1 MPRDAMAEWLAKRNA
16 EKAAQRATPEHGA
29 VRQAQIKVDQIL
41 EQAKKTTTALT
52 GVKTGKTEK
61 SSTPVRQEE
70 GRDAMAEWLAAR
82 KESKVQQI
90 AEQGKY
96 AVRNV
101 GALYKAATG
110 MWGELRKANEWQG
123 LGVDAGIRQGYQA
136 RVPVRGGSQ
145 LQQQAENALQ
155 MDKTGPYRQR
165 LTRVRGES
173 LEKLFTDSLNQ
184 NQTAEQHGQ
193 TIRQE
198 LQELRT
204 AGESGT
210 DAAAAKEK
218 WDDVASRLYYLAYS
232 QSMSSDEYNKLVSEV
247 YDAYDAYRSGV
258 KGRSFGQREQKWTDA
273 LRGPVMGDENYTA
286 AGKAQQNAMLAA
298 AGGIPTDRNTFGYE
312 LRYNQSTTRE
322 NIQYK
327 SVDQLLDAAGKH
339 VDPQADVTSQSQGAA
354 TDAAI
359 FGYLANV
366 AMTQEQYDRYMQAL
380 DRYVKNAPATRA
392 VSGYGTSDV
401 VSQLETYRQ
410 QREANGLRA
419 NEKGAEDALNSYPEM
434 SAGSFLDQVASGS
447 ERARD
452 NLFQKYPAGLEQLLV
467 RGGGYA
473 GKALG
478 SLLNGFG
485 AFENDLGDYFA
496 AGGEENIN
504 YQNPEWQEAKYQDW
518 VRGRETSD
526 LLQNGGKFERWAAE
540 QIPALPTAALE
551 MAAASTI
558 AGAATGTM
566 ESFAGGARQ
575 VSPLVTSAATKAEK
589 FAQMAKQGSNIV
601 TSSFAAINS
610 YGEAE
615 SNGDA
620 RGEQF
625 IRFAAGGLLEYG
637 TNMLFGGNPLID
649 AGDTGKVTELVY
661 KMTNNETIRKI
672 VSSAAFDRIGEGLEE
687 VASAIGSAA
696 LDYALTGEADLSW
709 DELRDEFISGFALAM
724 ILSIGPDTAEV
735 LAKNDHEGN
744 AKRITMF
751 DAAAQSDRGE
761 LNLQMGKYAVEFL
774 AGDEDMMLANGWD
787 HVQRSAA
794 KKSWAQA
801 VNEYN
806 TVYRNLVDAE
816 AYWAKTGEG
825 KAYRGTDAERV
836 IADARGS
843 IEGVDA
849 KTFSAE
855 TLEENVR
862 QIRQAWDSAE
872 ENATNFAMTG
882 RMDAEIAKMAR
893 IAESYLDKAV
903 QDGTMDAMTA
913 LNLRNELSMI
923 NEGATATLQAYLNA
937 RYGEGTPQT
946 ETRQEP
952 VQEATQD
959 VNVIRAE
966 AENNAAVNAAET
978 GGIDNGRT
986 EIFDGGSQRDAGL
999 GTGEQTGGMAAGA
1012 AAAEGERRNAYAGAG
1027 ENGPA
1032 NRRAN
1037 LRPEDAARA
1046 ERLNRYASLQ
1056 SDTSLAQLVRGGSDA
1071 VTLAVIP
1078 ESMYDDGMREAK
1090 QAGTALGV
1098 DVVFVR
1104 GSMAMQRGDQL
1115 MRINGVYD
1123 AAAKRAVVSA
1133 TDIQYDGGKLAQ
1145 HELFHVRA
1153 NKDPALVQ
1161 QALQKVR
1168 ETFGEEAFEQV
1179 AREYVQS
1186 YSGAYQSM
1194 EDVYEEVLA
1203 DAYAGMNR
1211 FRAGATHFTEA
1222 VQSEVQQSERA
1233 SEPAQTSQETRGSP
1247 PANVE
1252 ERSGNPEKGKTFW
1265 EKMRAWKE
1273 GGAPDA
1279 AMEPSRTLQ
1288 QAGINELISLSS
1300 MLEKADGKSQTMR
1313 EAIYD
1318 NLKYLQDDLIRP
1330 MAVGKK
1336 GDTLYCVVPARTS
1349 MDMPRVVEMRKTNAG
1364 YEVEKVSSLSNA
1376 AIIKTLEGSDL
1387 LSANVQALDHAI
1399 QDFGYQTKANAQ
1411 LWVRPEKAKNGV
1423 PFADIFEARDARDFE
1438 AKFSLEEKQYARVIN
1453 EQLLENRDRI
1463 LEIEPVYELTGGE
1476 FAQGDKKLSDAVMEE
1491 FEKFGG
1497 EVEREGF
1504 GAIKFSKKRIKNDI
1518 MHGIGRMK
1526 AMTFAAV
1533 PSVIQNG
1540 VEIGSEANWKGRGYD
1555 TYVFAAPAKFGETN
1569 LLIGAVV
1576 TRDNRENKFYLHE
1589 VVDSEGNAIKID
1601 RETGEIKTSSAVADG
1616 WASTPDALSKD
1627 RIAQTEGE
1635 VKQRFS
1641 LSEPVERAGN
1651 LIAEH
1656 NLTQEKLEKALEIG
1670 AFPSPSI
1677 AIVQAEQGHT
1687 NYGDY
1692 SVVFPASTI
1701 DPEADSRN
1709 RVYGAD
1715 AWTPTSSNA
1724 TVEYRVDADAKR
1736 AFERSIRDLSGQVA
1750 DGIFRGDS
1758 TLGKAGIEEETTKTS
1773 REIAEQIAQ
1782 YPEVKAAYLAD
1793 KGENIS
1799 PVYKDREYDNIG
1811 NAALQ
1816 RYTDNVGVQ
1825 NLARIIVQM
1834 YVGDANSVA
1843 QAELQRVRQAIGEEY
1858 AERFARILDRKP
1870 ERKAERVSEYAENKM
1885 YSGTRAEDFIRHAW
1899 EMVQDGGQNRGE
1911 ADKMA
1916 MQDELD
1922 RKAPTQKVAAWAEKR
1937 LQDVIGE
1944 GGIYNNED
1952 RYTSRGD
1959 RRSFEQTHWE
1969 LNAENLVRAMAQAE
1983 ERGANI
1989 MWYDAGGL
1997 LAAATPE
2004 YRSISEIHAD
2014 EGRLQTLEQEAYE
2027 GKVME
2032 LQQSLDNVVERILQ
2046 ETRHKA
2052 YGYQDESQLITEALI
2067 KTAQGGDSLQSIREG
2082 MAAEEYDIDRATAM
2096 QIQELFQQAKEIPTS
2111 YFEAKP
2117 QRVVGFD
2124 EAVALLAPASA
2135 PADLMARAE
2144 DAGLRVIRY
2153 TGQKDRIRVAN
2164 ELPGVKFSV
2173 QEELQDIRENGI
2185 RGKELASEREET
2197 QPEDVLGYADDMGEP
2212 VLSESYFRD
2221 WVQQQTNAMP
2231 QGFVWGKDVP
2241 FYSQTTDL
2249 SPKQAVELLEA
2260 VTGKRWRVEPRKN
2273 GGWRAVETDF
2283 AAKQGMYTPQEAAN
2297 RLNAAKKARADAD
2310 AAAYRNG
2317 EAPARATTVAAEGV
2331 AKDSFRATPALDK
2344 IGVKIDMGVTDY
2356 RTTKEMRQRAEAEY
2370 QTDKLI
2376 SKAERRWGATAL
2388 EKNFARDIAAGRYSY
2403 ADIPDTA
2410 RWDTVTDLAN
2420 LYIDKRM
2427 LGEDLRLQR
2436 KYAIRDAL
2444 LYKAMEL
2451 LPDEL
2456 ELMSDPGGFDKEALL
2471 VLNYRTPQRS
2481 MLKMFG
2487 DKRGEE
2493 INRYYFDPVTRN
2505 EAERLRWMNRQL
2517 DAVREFQGEGDKVK
2531 GLNKAESAY
2540 VHMALDIEATVQRI
2554 NQSPNKAAIQKAV
2567 TELTKMETAQKASPD
2582 AEAREAEI
2590 QRVATE
2596 LDLNAAESKWA
2607 QQYAQ
2612 FLTQKDGI
2620 KGEIDEKKCA
2630 AAVKQ
2635 YRQLFDDYYNAIA
2648 DFLVSHGDEPIGKID
2663 YYAPH
2668 LSTADKVNLLNQ
2680 AFEALGFNASATRL
2694 PAEIAGRTEDFRPNK
2709 RWTPFFQSREGTQT
2723 EYDIVHGFES
2733 YVTYLSDVL
2742 FHTDDIQKI
2751 RALENYTRLGGKND
2765 FKNSLAEAI
2774 ELSRSGQRD
2783 EKLDFL
2789 RELKRVD
2796 DFAEPTTAEINK
2808 QLDQY
2813 IAELFAAEKN
2823 NTRYSDLA
2831 VWLKNYGDVLA
2842 GKQFGGDRGAEH
2854 RGGRGILK
2862 LGTQLTQA
2870 FARANVA
2877 GNVSS
2882 AVNQIAQLPTIL
2894 GERSKRSIAQA
2905 TAEFATGKLR
2915 QFQMDSD
2922 FITGKKGV
2930 DYISNTFADSF
2941 MSGMFKPAEFVD
2953 TMMSTI
2959 AARAAYLDAIRD
2971 GKTHEEA
2978 MRAADAYARSIMGDR
2993 TKGAKPLMFHS
3004 KTPVM
3009 QMVNM
3014 FQIEALNSWEHVSQ
3028 DLPRQFR
3035 QIAAESGKAK
3045 AARVLSSV
3053 ILKTV
3058 LAAFVVNRV
3067 TEELYGG
3074 TPAPFDIIGMCMNF
3088 IASGEGLTTNDWIRY
3103 MLNKASNAMF
3113 GVDLFDDV
3121 PTPQEGFDWGNAVED
3136 TLYNISNE
3144 VPFLSNLSGMV
3155 GVGDRTLMMPDLF
3168 GKGKDLWDA
3177 ATEHGLISPES
3188 GEALLGLVTQAIPGG
3203 RQINKTYSGIK
3214 TIVEGGRTKG
3224 FGDKERL
3231 QYPVER
3237 NVGTALQN
3245 ILFGPNATPQANA
3258 YWASGLSS
3266 LSTKDTQTWQTLSK
3280 DGADPIET
3288 YNLLHEFIKIN
3299 ADDTLTTDQA
3309 QRDIRDAINNS
3320 SLTDEQKAYLFRQE
3334 FGRRNKETGEYEH
3347 ATDAMFETLM
3357 DEGVSWDGV
3366 TQFYNKLM
3374 QADGDENLSTNDK
3387 NRQKRTAIREL
3398 DVRDSVKAYTYAEV
3412 FGVTDKE
3419 TGAKST
3425 SKDEV
3430 FANMMDAGMSWDDVM
3445 DVYEEYR
3452 TLYEDES
3459 LSSSQQASEFAYW
3472 LDQHNIK
3479 GKKREAIRNGL
3490 KYYQM
3495 FAQEAERYTNL
3506 TEAGLSATDAK
3517 KVSDKLASAKGT
3529 GENGQLTTN
3538 DKVDVLLK
3546 QNLTDT
3552 SLYKA
3557 LSTVLS
3563 EETYDKLTE
3572 ARSGGIGAKIWMQ
3585 YWKKKAELSADKDA
3599 NGKSISGSKK
3609 AKILALIN
3617 SLQLTAEQKDLLYR
3631 AEGYAERDLY
3641 KAPWH

>member
-41 EQAKKTTTALT
+41 EQARKTTTALT
-52 GVKTGKTEK
+52 GVKTGKTGK

-101 GALYKAATG
+101 GSLYKAATG

-145 LQQQAENALQ
+145 LHQQAENALQ

-173 LEKLFTDSLNQ
+173 LEKLFTDNLNQ

-232 QSMSSDEYNKLVSEV
+232 QSMSADEYNKLVSEV

-286 AGKAQQNAMLAA
+286 AGKAQQDAMLAA
-298 AGGIPTDRNTFGYE
+298 AGGIPEDRNTFGYE

-380 DRYVKNAPATRA
+380 DRYAKNAPATRA

-401 VSQLETYRQ
+401 VGQLETYRQ

-419 NEKGAEDALNSYPEM
+419 NEQAAEDALNSYPEM

-467 RGGGYA
+467 HGGGYA

-496 AGGEENIN
+496 EGGEKNIN
-504 YQNPEWQEAKYQDW
+504 YQNPEWREAKYQDW

-540 QIPALPTAALE
+540 QISGLTTAALE

-566 ESFAGGARQ
+566 ANFAGGSRQ
-575 VSPLVTSAATKAEK
+575 VSPLVTNAATKAEK

-761 LNLQMGKYAVEFL
+761 LNLQMEKYAVEFL
-774 AGDEDMMLANGWD
+774 AGDEDLMLANGWD
-787 HVQRSAA
+787 HVQRSEA

-843 IEGVDA
+843 IEGVDS

-872 ENATNFAMTG
+872 ENAANFAMTG

-893 IAESYLDKAV
+893 TAESYLDKAV

-923 NEGATATLQAYLNA
+923 NEGATANLQAYLNA
-937 RYGEGTPQT
+937 RYGEGTPQA
-946 ETRQEP
+946 ETQQET
-952 VQEATQD
+952 VQEAAQG
-959 VNVIRAE
+959 VNTIRAE

-999 GTGEQTGGMAAGA
+999 GTGEQAGGMAAGA
-1012 AAAEGERRNAYAGAG
+1012 AAAEGERRNTYTGAG

-1071 VTLAVIP
+1071 VTLAVVP

-1090 QAGTALGV
+1090 QAGAELGV

-1133 TDIQYDGGKLAQ
+1133 TDIQYDGGQLAQ
-1145 HELFHVRA
+1145 HELFHVRE

-1211 FRAGATHFTEA
+1211 FRAGATQFTDT
-1222 VQSEVQQSERA
+1222 VQGEVQQSERA

-1247 PANVE
+1247 EGRFSIQELENG
-1252 ERSGNPEKGKTFW
+1252 ERIAVIEDGQDEFDRAKPSQYAAIAKRVIKREFVGKTLPLGS
-1265 EKMRAWKE
+1265 EDLAMIPPDAAGEYAYPAQRLITKNANNAKMRASAELNNLLEVSEFSHWARDLKKHPEATLGFDYYTTKFEVGGHLFEGLINIANSEKGRVFYDITKIKE
-1273 GGAPDA
+1273 IPG
-1279 AMEPSRTLQ
+1279 T
-1288 QAGINELISLSS
+1288 I
-1300 MLEKADGKSQTMR
+1300 EKRAT
-1313 EAIYD
+1313 
-1318 NLKYLQDDLIRP
+1318 P
-1330 MAVGKK
+1330 MAQSASDS
-1336 GDTLYCVVPARTS
+1336 GDLS
-1349 MDMPRVVEMRKTNAG
+1349 GES
-1364 YEVEKVSSLSNA
+1364 VSQN
-1376 AIIKTLEGSDL
+1376 
-1387 LSANVQALDHAI
+1387 QAD
-1399 QDFGYQTKANAQ
+1399 
-1411 LWVRPEKAKNGV
+1411 
-1423 PFADIFEARDARDFE
+1423 
-1438 AKFSLEEKQYARVIN
+1438 
-1453 EQLLENRDRI
+1453 
-1463 LEIEPVYELTGGE
+1463 
-1476 FAQGDKKLSDAVMEE
+1476 
-1491 FEKFGG
+1491 
-1497 EVEREGF
+1497 
-1504 GAIKFSKKRIKNDI
+1504 
-1518 MHGIGRMK
+1518 
-1526 AMTFAAV
+1526 
-1533 PSVIQNG
+1533 
-1540 VEIGSEANWKGRGYD
+1540 
-1555 TYVFAAPAKFGETN
+1555 
-1569 LLIGAVV
+1569 
-1576 TRDNRENKFYLHE
+1576 
-1589 VVDSEGNAIKID
+1589 
-1601 RETGEIKTSSAVADG
+1601 
-1616 WASTPDALSKD
+1616 
-1627 RIAQTEGE
+1627 

-1736 AFERSIRDLSGQVA
+1736 SFERSIRDLSGQVA

-1959 RRSFEQTHWE
+1959 RRSFEKTHWE

-2153 TGQKDRIRVAN
+2153 TDNADRIRVAN

-2185 RGKELASEREET
+2185 RGKELASDREET
-2197 QPEDVLGYADDMGEP
+2197 QPEDVLGYADDMGEQ

-2221 WVQQQTNAMP
+2221 WVQQTNAMP

-2331 AKDSFRATPALDK
+2331 AKDRFRATPALDK

-2590 QRVATE
+2590 QRVATD

-2953 TMMSTI
+2953 TTMSTI

-3014 FQIEALNSWEHVSQ
+3014 FQIEALNNWEHVSQ

-3074 TPAPFDIIGMCMNF
+3074 TPAPFDIIGMSMNF

-3103 MLNKASNAMF
+3103 MFNKASNAMF

-3121 PTPQEGFDWGNAVED
+3121 PTPQEGFDWGNAAED

-3177 ATEHGLISPES
+3177 ATEHGLLSPES

-3299 ADDTLTTDQA
+3299 ADDTLTSDQA

-3320 SLTDEQKAYLFRQE
+3320 GLTDEQKAYLFRQE

-3347 ATDAMFETLM
+3347 ATDAMFEALM

-3425 SKDEV
+3425 SKDEA

-3479 GKKREAIRNGL
+3479 GKKREAIQNGL

-3585 YWKKKAELSADKDA
+3585 YWRKKAELSADKDA

-3641 KAPWH
+3641 RAPWH

>member
-16 EKAAQRATPEHGA
+16 EKAAQRATPGHGA

-41 EQAKKTTTALT
+41 EQARKTTTALT

-101 GALYKAATG
+101 GSLYKAATG

-165 LTRVRGES
+165 LTRSRGES

-198 LQELRT
+198 LKELRT

-232 QSMSSDEYNKLVSEV
+232 QSMSADEYNKLVSEV
-247 YDAYDAYRSGV
+247 YDAYNAYRSGV

-273 LRGPVMGDENYTA
+273 LRGPVIGDENYTA
-286 AGKAQQNAMLAA
+286 AGKAQQDAMLAA
-298 AGGIPTDRNTFGYE
+298 AGGIPEDRNTFGYE
-312 LRYNQSTTRE
+312 LRYNQGTTRE

-380 DRYVKNAPATRA
+380 DRYAKNAPATRA

-401 VSQLETYRQ
+401 VGQLETYRQ
-410 QREANGLRA
+410 QREDNGLRA
-419 NEKGAEDALNSYPEM
+419 NEQAAEDALNSYPEM

-467 RGGGYA
+467 HGGGYA

-496 AGGEENIN
+496 EGGEKNIN

-540 QIPALPTAALE
+540 QISGLTTAALE

-566 ESFAGGARQ
+566 ANFAGGSRQ
-575 VSPLVTSAATKAEK
+575 VSPLVTNAATKAEK

-761 LNLQMGKYAVEFL
+761 LNLQMEKYAVEFL
-774 AGDEDMMLANGWD
+774 AGDEDLMLANGWD
-787 HVQRSAA
+787 HLQRSEA

-843 IEGVDA
+843 IEGVDS

-872 ENATNFAMTG
+872 ENAANFAMTG

-893 IAESYLDKAV
+893 TAESYLDKAV

-923 NEGATATLQAYLNA
+923 NEGATANLQAYLNA
-937 RYGEGTPQT
+937 RYGEGTPQV
-946 ETRQEP
+946 ETQQET
-952 VQEATQD
+952 VQEDAQG
-959 VNVIRAE
+959 VNTIRAE

-999 GTGEQTGGMAAGA
+999 GTGEQAGGMAAGA
-1012 AAAEGERRNAYAGAG
+1012 AAAEGERRNTYTGAG

-1071 VTLAVIP
+1071 VTMAVVP
-1078 ESMYDDGMREAK
+1078 ESMYDDGMRAAK
-1090 QAGTALGV
+1090 QAGAELGV

-1133 TDIQYDGGKLAQ
+1133 TDIQYDGGQLAQ

-1211 FRAGATHFTEA
+1211 FRAGATQFTET
-1222 VQSEVQQSERA
+1222 VQGEVQQSERA

-1247 PANVE
+1247 EGRFSLAGQKARTANSQTLQIAEQMEQEGESRE
-1252 ERSGNPEKGKTFW
+1252 EIWQETGWTRTMDGKNWRF
-1265 EKMRAWKE
+1265 EIDNSEAEYR
-1273 GGAPDA
+1273 GGADA
-1279 AMEPSRTLQ
+1279 QFREDH
-1288 QAGINELISLSS
+1288 
-1300 MLEKADGKSQTMR
+1300 ADYAEYQ
-1313 EAIYD
+1313 
-1318 NLKYLQDDLIRP
+1318 
-1330 MAVGKK
+1330 
-1336 GDTLYCVVPARTS
+1336 
-1349 MDMPRVVEMRKTNAG
+1349 
-1364 YEVEKVSSLSNA
+1364 
-1376 AIIKTLEGSDL
+1376 DL
-1387 LSANVQALDHAI
+1387 LQKMFEGTISESEMQRMEQLDDIWSGEYARLRERVERGNATLADVLQHDSLYEAYPELRDVKVRLESDTGSKNGSYDPSTNTITISEDKPGDSAKVGTMLHEIQHAI
-1399 QDFGYQTKANAQ
+1399 QQIEGWESGASPEYWAAREYESGDTASDRAQELYSRILNSLDKADQNKVIRYNELDREMEATFSADPESEAGKRYAKYEEEQDKLYEELYKNEWFRQ
-1411 LWVRPEKAKNGV
+1411 LLDLQRKMENPQSAYYEMYLNTAGE
-1423 PFADIFEARDARDFE
+1423 IEARNVSERYRMAQ
-1438 AKFSLEEKQYARVIN
+1438 EERRKTAPKGANENTLYRGAGGISAEIN
-1453 EQLLENRDRI
+1453 EQYKSDLERWDRGGRNGNERLILGTTGPVLQNLGAEDGNIYLNGWKISKIMRTHKEMSLQTIEALPQVLENPAIVLASRAVDTENANTR
-1463 LEIEPVYELTGGE
+1463 LVM
-1476 FAQGDKKLSDAVMEE
+1476 FGDVRAENGKAVQ
-1491 FEKFGG
+1491 
-1497 EVEREGF
+1497 VVL
-1504 GAIKFSKKRIKNDI
+1504 D
-1518 MHGIGRMK
+1518 
-1526 AMTFAAV
+1526 
-1533 PSVIQNG
+1533 
-1540 VEIGSEANWKGRGYD
+1540 
-1555 TYVFAAPAKFGETN
+1555 
-1569 LLIGAVV
+1569 LL
-1576 TRDNRENKFYLHE
+1576 
-1589 VVDSEGNAIKID
+1589 
-1601 RETGEIKTSSAVADG
+1601 
-1616 WASTPDALSKD
+1616 P
-1627 RIAQTEGE
+1627 TEGGY
-1635 VKQRFS
+1635 RFEGMQKVNSAYTKDGGRLS
-1641 LSEPVERAGN
+1641 LE
-1651 LIAEH
+1651 
-1656 NLTQEKLEKALEIG
+1656 
-1670 AFPSPSI
+1670 
-1677 AIVQAEQGHT
+1677 
-1687 NYGDY
+1687 
-1692 SVVFPASTI
+1692 
-1701 DPEADSRN
+1701 DSD
-1709 RVYGAD
+1709 VLY
-1715 AWTPTSSNA
+1715 T
-1724 TVEYRVDADAKR
+1724 DAKR
-1736 AFERSIRDLSGQVA
+1736 AAQVLRSLGYQSGSPDGSHKGGYIGSIAYDA
-1750 DGIFRGDS
+1750 DGVKISGEKF
-1758 TLGKAGIEEETTKTS
+1758 TS
-1773 REIAEQIAQ
+1773 
-1782 YPEVKAAYLAD
+1782 
-1793 KGENIS
+1793 
-1799 PVYKDREYDNIG
+1799 
-1811 NAALQ
+1811 
-1816 RYTDNVGVQ
+1816 
-1825 NLARIIVQM
+1825 
-1834 YVGDANSVA
+1834 
-1843 QAELQRVRQAIGEEY
+1843 
-1858 AERFARILDRKP
+1858 
-1870 ERKAERVSEYAENKM
+1870 
-1885 YSGTRAEDFIRHAW
+1885 
-1899 EMVQDGGQNRGE
+1899 
-1911 ADKMA
+1911 
-1916 MQDELD
+1916 
-1922 RKAPTQKVAAWAEKR
+1922 
-1937 LQDVIGE
+1937 VIG
-1944 GGIYNNED
+1944 
-1952 RYTSRGD
+1952 T
-1959 RRSFEQTHWE
+1959 
-1969 LNAENLVRAMAQAE
+1969 
-1983 ERGANI
+1983 
-1989 MWYDAGGL
+1989 
-1997 LAAATPE
+1997 
-2004 YRSISEIHAD
+2004 
-2014 EGRLQTLEQEAYE
+2014 LQ
-2027 GKVME
+2027 
-2032 LQQSLDNVVERILQ
+2032 
-2046 ETRHKA
+2046 
-2052 YGYQDESQLITEALI
+2052 
-2067 KTAQGGDSLQSIREG
+2067 
-2082 MAAEEYDIDRATAM
+2082 
-2096 QIQELFQQAKEIPTS
+2096 
-2111 YFEAKP
+2111 
-2117 QRVVGFD
+2117 
-2124 EAVALLAPASA
+2124 
-2135 PADLMARAE
+2135 
-2144 DAGLRVIRY
+2144 
-2153 TGQKDRIRVAN
+2153 
-2164 ELPGVKFSV
+2164 KFSV

-2185 RGKELASEREET
+2185 RGKELASDREET
-2197 QPEDVLGYADDMGEP
+2197 QPEDVLGYADDTGTLYAQFAREKVYDNLGNAVLQKYTDSVGVERLAWIAAQMDMGDARSVAATELQNIRQVVKEDYAERFGEKLDQKP
-2212 VLSESYFRD
+2212 NLKEKRVNEYADRVMGDSSRAESFLRHAWEMVQGVGRTVAAEQRRTVQQTPPESYFRD

-2331 AKDSFRATPALDK
+2331 AKDRFRATPAIDK

-2590 QRVATE
+2590 QRVATD

-2620 KGEIDEKKCA
+2620 RGEIDEKKCA

-2953 TMMSTI
+2953 TTMSTI

-2978 MRAADAYARSIMGDR
+2978 MRSADAYARSIMGDR

-3074 TPAPFDIIGMCMNF
+3074 TPAPFDIIGMSMNF

-3103 MLNKASNAMF
+3103 MFNKASNAMF

-3168 GKGKDLWDA
+3168 GKGKDLWEA
-3177 ATEHGLISPES
+3177 ATEHGLLSPES

-3266 LSTKDTQTWQTLSK
+3266 LSAKDTQTWQTLSK

-3299 ADDTLTTDQA
+3299 ADDTLTSDQA

-3320 SLTDEQKAYLFRQE
+3320 GLTDEQKAYLFRQE

-3347 ATDAMFETLM
+3347 ATDAMFEALM

-3425 SKDEV
+3425 SKDEA

-3479 GKKREAIRNGL
+3479 GKKREAIQNGL

-3585 YWKKKAELSADKDA
+3585 YWRKKAELSADKDA

-3641 KAPWH
+3641 RAPWH

>member
-1 MPRDAMAEWLAKRNA
+1 
-16 EKAAQRATPEHGA
+16 
-29 VRQAQIKVDQIL
+29 
-41 EQAKKTTTALT
+41 
-52 GVKTGKTEK
+52 
-61 SSTPVRQEE
+61 
-70 GRDAMAEWLAAR
+70 
-82 KESKVQQI
+82 
-90 AEQGKY
+90 
-96 AVRNV
+96 
-101 GALYKAATG
+101 
-110 MWGELRKANEWQG
+110 
-123 LGVDAGIRQGYQA
+123 
-136 RVPVRGGSQ
+136 
-145 LQQQAENALQ
+145 

-210 DAAAAKEK
+210 DAADAKEK

-232 QSMSSDEYNKLVSEV
+232 QSMSADEYNKLVSEV

-273 LRGPVMGDENYTA
+273 LRGPVLGDENYTA
-286 AGKAQQNAMLAA
+286 AGKAQQDAMLAA
-298 AGGIPTDRNTFGYE
+298 AGGIPEDRNTFGYE

-380 DRYVKNAPATRA
+380 DRYAKNAPATRA

-401 VSQLETYRQ
+401 VGQLETYRQ

-419 NEKGAEDALNSYPEM
+419 NEQAAEDALNSYPEM

-467 RGGGYA
+467 HGGGYA

-496 AGGEENIN
+496 EGGEKNIN

-540 QIPALPTAALE
+540 QISGLTTAALE

-566 ESFAGGARQ
+566 ASFAGGGRQ
-575 VSPLVTSAATKAEK
+575 VSPLVTNAATKAEK

-761 LNLQMGKYAVEFL
+761 LNLQMEKYAVEFL
-774 AGDEDMMLANGWD
+774 AGDEDLMLANGWD
-787 HVQRSAA
+787 HVQRSTA

-843 IEGVDA
+843 IEGVDS

-872 ENATNFAMTG
+872 ENAANFAMTG

-893 IAESYLDKAV
+893 TAESYLDKAV

-923 NEGATATLQAYLNA
+923 NEGATANLQAYLNA
-937 RYGEGTPQT
+937 RYGEGTPQV
-946 ETRQEP
+946 ETQQET
-952 VQEATQD
+952 VQEAAQG
-959 VNVIRAE
+959 VNTIRAE

-999 GTGEQTGGMAAGA
+999 GTGEQAGGMAAGA
-1012 AAAEGERRNAYAGAG
+1012 AAAEGERRNTYTGAG

-1071 VTLAVIP
+1071 VTLAVVP
-1078 ESMYDDGMREAK
+1078 ESMYDDGMRAAK
-1090 QAGTALGV
+1090 QAGAELGV

-1133 TDIQYDGGKLAQ
+1133 TDIQYDGGQLAQ

-1203 DAYAGMNR
+1203 DAYASMNR
-1211 FRAGATHFTEA
+1211 FRAGATQFTET
-1222 VQSEVQQSERA
+1222 VQGEVQQSERA

-1247 PANVE
+1247 EGKFSIQELENG
-1252 ERSGNPEKGKTFW
+1252 ERIAVIEDGQDEFDRAKPSQYAAIAKRVIKREFVGKTLPLGS
-1265 EKMRAWKE
+1265 EDLAMIPPDAAGEYAYPAQRLITKNANNAKMRASAELNNLLEVSEFSHWARDLKKHPEATLGFDYYTTKFEVGGHLFEGLINIANSEKGRVFYDITKIKE
-1273 GGAPDA
+1273 IPG
-1279 AMEPSRTLQ
+1279 T
-1288 QAGINELISLSS
+1288 I
-1300 MLEKADGKSQTMR
+1300 EKRAT
-1313 EAIYD
+1313 
-1318 NLKYLQDDLIRP
+1318 P
-1330 MAVGKK
+1330 MAQSASDS
-1336 GDTLYCVVPARTS
+1336 GDLS
-1349 MDMPRVVEMRKTNAG
+1349 GES
-1364 YEVEKVSSLSNA
+1364 VSQN
-1376 AIIKTLEGSDL
+1376 
-1387 LSANVQALDHAI
+1387 QAD
-1399 QDFGYQTKANAQ
+1399 
-1411 LWVRPEKAKNGV
+1411 
-1423 PFADIFEARDARDFE
+1423 
-1438 AKFSLEEKQYARVIN
+1438 
-1453 EQLLENRDRI
+1453 
-1463 LEIEPVYELTGGE
+1463 
-1476 FAQGDKKLSDAVMEE
+1476 
-1491 FEKFGG
+1491 
-1497 EVEREGF
+1497 
-1504 GAIKFSKKRIKNDI
+1504 
-1518 MHGIGRMK
+1518 
-1526 AMTFAAV
+1526 
-1533 PSVIQNG
+1533 
-1540 VEIGSEANWKGRGYD
+1540 
-1555 TYVFAAPAKFGETN
+1555 
-1569 LLIGAVV
+1569 
-1576 TRDNRENKFYLHE
+1576 
-1589 VVDSEGNAIKID
+1589 
-1601 RETGEIKTSSAVADG
+1601 
-1616 WASTPDALSKD
+1616 
-1627 RIAQTEGE
+1627 

-1724 TVEYRVDADAKR
+1724 TVEYRVDAEAKR

-1793 KGENIS
+1793 KGKDIN
-1799 PVYKDREYDNIG
+1799 PVYKDREYDNLG

-1899 EMVQDGGQNRGE
+1899 EMVQDGGQNRGDV
-1911 ADKMA
+1911 DKMA

-2004 YRSISEIHAD
+2004 YRSISEIYAD

-2153 TGQKDRIRVAN
+2153 TGQEDRIRVAN

-2185 RGKELASEREET
+2185 RGKELASDREET
-2197 QPEDVLGYADDMGEP
+2197 QPEDVLGYADDRGEQI
-2212 VLSESYFRD
+2212 LSESYFRD

-2331 AKDSFRATPALDK
+2331 AKDRFRATPALDK

-2517 DAVREFQGEGDKVK
+2517 DAVREFQGEGDKAK

-2590 QRVATE
+2590 QRVATD

-2808 QLDQY
+2808 QFDQY

-2922 FITGKKGV
+2922 FITGKRGV

-2953 TMMSTI
+2953 TTMSTI

-3074 TPAPFDIIGMCMNF
+3074 TPAPFDIIGMSMNF

-3103 MLNKASNAMF
+3103 MFNKASNAMF
-3113 GVDLFDDV
+3113 GVDLFDNV
-3121 PTPQEGFDWGNAVED
+3121 PMPQEGFDWGNAVED

-3177 ATEHGLISPES
+3177 ATEHGLLSPES

-3299 ADDTLTTDQA
+3299 ADDTLTSDQA

-3320 SLTDEQKAYLFRQE
+3320 GLTDEQKAYLFRQE

-3347 ATDAMFETLM
+3347 ATDAMFEALM

-3425 SKDEV
+3425 SKDEA

-3479 GKKREAIRNGL
+3479 GKKREAIQNGL

-3585 YWKKKAELSADKDA
+3585 YWRKKAELSADKDA

-3641 KAPWH
+3641 RAPWH

>member
-41 EQAKKTTTALT
+41 EQAKKTITALT

-101 GALYKAATG
+101 GSLYKAATG

-123 LGVDAGIRQGYQA
+123 MGVDAGIQQGY
-136 RVPVRGGSQ
+136 RPKLPVRTGSQ

-232 QSMSSDEYNKLVSEV
+232 QSMSADEYNKLVSEV
-247 YDAYDAYRSGV
+247 YDTYDAYRSGV

-366 AMTQEQYDRYMQAL
+366 AMTQEQYDRYMQVL
-380 DRYVKNAPATRA
+380 DRYAKNAPATRA

-410 QREANGLRA
+410 QRETNGLRA
-419 NEKGAEDALNSYPEM
+419 NEQGAEDALNSYPEM

-496 AGGEENIN
+496 EGGEENIN
-504 YQNPEWQEAKYQDW
+504 YRNPEWQEAKYQDW

-540 QIPALPTAALE
+540 QISGLTTAALE
-551 MAAASTI
+551 MAASATI

-566 ESFAGGARQ
+566 ASFAGGGRQ

-589 FAQMAKQGSNIV
+589 FAQMAKRGSNIV

-649 AGDTGKVTELVY
+649 AGDTGKVTEFCY
-661 KMTNNETIRKI
+661 KLFKNETIRKI
-672 VSSAAFDRIGEGLEE
+672 ISSEFFDRIGEGLEE

-761 LNLQMGKYAVEFL
+761 LNLQMEKYAVEFL
-774 AGDEDMMLANGWD
+774 AGDEDLMLANGWD
-787 HVQRSAA
+787 HVQRSTA

-849 KTFSAE
+849 KTFSEE

-872 ENATNFAMTG
+872 ENAKNFAMTG

-893 IAESYLDKAV
+893 TAESYLDKAV

-923 NEGATATLQAYLNA
+923 NEGATANLQAYLNA
-937 RYGEGTPQT
+937 RYGEGTPKA

-952 VQEATQD
+952 VQEAAQG
-959 VNVIRAE
+959 VNTIRAE

-999 GTGEQTGGMAAGA
+999 GAGEQTGGMAAGA
-1012 AAAEGERRNAYAGAG
+1012 AAAEAERRNTYAGAG

-1090 QAGTALGV
+1090 QAGAELGV

-1123 AAAKRAVVSA
+1123 AAAKRAVVST

-1211 FRAGATHFTEA
+1211 FRAGATQFAEA

-1247 PANVE
+1247 EGRFSLAGQKARTANSQTLQIAEQMEQEGASREEIWQETGWTRTMDGKNWRFEIDNSEAEYRGGGDAQFREAHADYAEYQDLLQKMFEGTISESEMQRMEQLDDIWSGEYARMRERVE
-1252 ERSGNPEKGKTFW
+1252 SGNATLADVLQHDSLYEAYPELRDVKVRLESDTGSKN
-1265 EKMRAWKE
+1265 
-1273 GGAPDA
+1273 GSYDP
-1279 AMEPSRTLQ
+1279 RTNT
-1288 QAGINELISLSS
+1288 ITISEDKPGDSAKVGT
-1300 MLEKADGKSQTMR
+1300 MLHEIQ
-1313 EAIYD
+1313 
-1318 NLKYLQDDLIRP
+1318 
-1330 MAVGKK
+1330 
-1336 GDTLYCVVPARTS
+1336 
-1349 MDMPRVVEMRKTNAG
+1349 
-1364 YEVEKVSSLSNA
+1364 
-1376 AIIKTLEGSDL
+1376 
-1387 LSANVQALDHAI
+1387 HAI
-1399 QDFGYQTKANAQ
+1399 QQIEGWESGASPEYWAAREYESGDTASDRAQELYSRILNSLDKADQNKVIRYNELDREMEATFSAD
-1411 LWVRPEKAKNGV
+1411 PESEAGKRYAKYEAEQDKLYEELYKNEWFRRLLDLQRQMENPQSAYYEMYLNTAGE
-1423 PFADIFEARDARDFE
+1423 IEARNVSERYRMAQ
-1438 AKFSLEEKQYARVIN
+1438 EERRKTAPKGADENTLFRGGGGISAEIN
-1453 EQLLENRDRI
+1453 EQYKSELERWDREGRNGNERLILGTTGPILQNLGAENGNIYLNGWKISKIMHTHKEMSMQTFEALPQVLENPSLVLASRAVRTRGANTR
-1463 LEIEPVYELTGGE
+1463 LVM
-1476 FAQGDKKLSDAVMEE
+1476 FGDVRAENGKAVQ
-1491 FEKFGG
+1491 
-1497 EVEREGF
+1497 VVL
-1504 GAIKFSKKRIKNDI
+1504 D
-1518 MHGIGRMK
+1518 
-1526 AMTFAAV
+1526 
-1533 PSVIQNG
+1533 
-1540 VEIGSEANWKGRGYD
+1540 
-1555 TYVFAAPAKFGETN
+1555 
-1569 LLIGAVV
+1569 LL
-1576 TRDNRENKFYLHE
+1576 
-1589 VVDSEGNAIKID
+1589 
-1601 RETGEIKTSSAVADG
+1601 
-1616 WASTPDALSKD
+1616 P
-1627 RIAQTEGE
+1627 TEGGYRLDGMQK
-1635 VKQRFS
+1635 VNSAYTKDGGRLS
-1641 LSEPVERAGN
+1641 LE
-1651 LIAEH
+1651 
-1656 NLTQEKLEKALEIG
+1656 
-1670 AFPSPSI
+1670 
-1677 AIVQAEQGHT
+1677 
-1687 NYGDY
+1687 
-1692 SVVFPASTI
+1692 
-1701 DPEADSRN
+1701 DSD
-1709 RVYGAD
+1709 VLY
-1715 AWTPTSSNA
+1715 T
-1724 TVEYRVDADAKR
+1724 DAKR
-1736 AFERSIRDLSGQVA
+1736 AAQVLRSLGYRSGSP
-1750 DGIFRGDS
+1750 DGLHKDGYIGSIAYDDDGVKISGEKF
-1758 TLGKAGIEEETTKTS
+1758 TS
-1773 REIAEQIAQ
+1773 
-1782 YPEVKAAYLAD
+1782 
-1793 KGENIS
+1793 
-1799 PVYKDREYDNIG
+1799 
-1811 NAALQ
+1811 
-1816 RYTDNVGVQ
+1816 
-1825 NLARIIVQM
+1825 
-1834 YVGDANSVA
+1834 
-1843 QAELQRVRQAIGEEY
+1843 
-1858 AERFARILDRKP
+1858 
-1870 ERKAERVSEYAENKM
+1870 
-1885 YSGTRAEDFIRHAW
+1885 
-1899 EMVQDGGQNRGE
+1899 
-1911 ADKMA
+1911 
-1916 MQDELD
+1916 
-1922 RKAPTQKVAAWAEKR
+1922 
-1937 LQDVIGE
+1937 VIG
-1944 GGIYNNED
+1944 
-1952 RYTSRGD
+1952 
-1959 RRSFEQTHWE
+1959 
-1969 LNAENLVRAMAQAE
+1969 
-1983 ERGANI
+1983 
-1989 MWYDAGGL
+1989 
-1997 LAAATPE
+1997 P
-2004 YRSISEIHAD
+2004 
-2014 EGRLQTLEQEAYE
+2014 LQ
-2027 GKVME
+2027 
-2032 LQQSLDNVVERILQ
+2032 
-2046 ETRHKA
+2046 
-2052 YGYQDESQLITEALI
+2052 
-2067 KTAQGGDSLQSIREG
+2067 
-2082 MAAEEYDIDRATAM
+2082 
-2096 QIQELFQQAKEIPTS
+2096 
-2111 YFEAKP
+2111 
-2117 QRVVGFD
+2117 
-2124 EAVALLAPASA
+2124 
-2135 PADLMARAE
+2135 
-2144 DAGLRVIRY
+2144 
-2153 TGQKDRIRVAN
+2153 
-2164 ELPGVKFSV
+2164 KFSV

-2185 RGKELASEREET
+2185 RGKELASDREET

-2517 DAVREFQGEGDKVK
+2517 DAVREFQGEGDKAK

-2590 QRVATE
+2590 QRVATD

-2905 TAEFATGKLR
+2905 ALEFSTGKLR

-2959 AARAAYLDAIRD
+2959 AARAAYLDALRD

-3074 TPAPFDIIGMCMNF
+3074 TPAPFDIIGMSMNF

-3177 ATEHGLISPES
+3177 ATEHGVISPES

-3425 SKDEV
+3425 SKDEA

-3479 GKKREAIRNGL
+3479 GKKREAIQNGL

>member
-101 GALYKAATG
+101 GSLYKAATG

-232 QSMSSDEYNKLVSEV
+232 QSMSADEYNKLVSDV

-380 DRYVKNAPATRA
+380 DRYAKNAPATRA

-496 AGGEENIN
+496 EGGEKNIN

-540 QIPALPTAALE
+540 QISGLTTAALE

-566 ESFAGGARQ
+566 ANFAGGSRQ
-575 VSPLVTSAATKAEK
+575 VSPLVTNAATKAEK

-761 LNLQMGKYAVEFL
+761 LNLQMEKYAVEFL
-774 AGDEDMMLANGWD
+774 AGDEDLMLANGWD

-816 AYWAKTGEG
+816 AYWAKTGAG

-843 IEGVDA
+843 IEGVDS

-882 RMDAEIAKMAR
+882 NMDAEIAKMAR

-913 LNLRNELSMI
+913 LNLRNELNMI
-923 NEGATATLQAYLNA
+923 NEGATANLQAYLNA
-937 RYGEGTPQT
+937 RYGEGTPQA
-946 ETRQEP
+946 ETQQET
-952 VQEATQD
+952 VQEAAQG
-959 VNVIRAE
+959 VNTIRAE

-1012 AAAEGERRNAYAGAG
+1012 EAAEGERRNTYAGAG

-1078 ESMYDDGMREAK
+1078 ESMYDDGMRAAK
-1090 QAGTALGV
+1090 QAGAELGV

-1133 TDIQYDGGKLAQ
+1133 TDIQYDGGQLAQ

-1211 FRAGATHFTEA
+1211 FRAGATQFTET
-1222 VQSEVQQSERA
+1222 VQGEVQQSERA

-1247 PANVE
+1247 EGRFSLAGQKARTANSQTLQLAEQMEQEGASREEIWQETGWTRTMDGQSWRFEIDNSEAEYRGGGDAQFRKNHADYAEYQDLLQKMFEGTISESEMQRMEQLDDIWSGEYARLRERVE
-1252 ERSGNPEKGKTFW
+1252 SGNATLADVLQHDSLYEAYPELRDVKVRLESDTGSKN
-1265 EKMRAWKE
+1265 
-1273 GGAPDA
+1273 GSYD
-1279 AMEPSRTLQ
+1279 PSTNT
-1288 QAGINELISLSS
+1288 ITISEDKPGDSAKVGT
-1300 MLEKADGKSQTMR
+1300 MLHEIQ
-1313 EAIYD
+1313 
-1318 NLKYLQDDLIRP
+1318 
-1330 MAVGKK
+1330 
-1336 GDTLYCVVPARTS
+1336 
-1349 MDMPRVVEMRKTNAG
+1349 
-1364 YEVEKVSSLSNA
+1364 
-1376 AIIKTLEGSDL
+1376 
-1387 LSANVQALDHAI
+1387 HAI
-1399 QDFGYQTKANAQ
+1399 QQIEGWESGASPEYWAAREYENGDTASDRAQELYSRILNSLDKADQNKVIRYNELDREMEATFSAD
-1411 LWVRPEKAKNGV
+1411 PESEAGKRYAKYEAEQDKLYEELYKNEWFRRLLDLQRKMENPQSAYYEMYLNTAGE
-1423 PFADIFEARDARDFE
+1423 IEARNVSERYRMAQ
-1438 AKFSLEEKQYARVIN
+1438 EERRKTAPKGADENTLYRGAGGISAEIN
-1453 EQLLENRDRI
+1453 EQYKSDLERWDRGGRNGNERLILGTTGPILQNLGAEDGNIYLNGWKISKIMRTHKEMSLQTIEALPQVLENPAIVLASRAVDTENANTR
-1463 LEIEPVYELTGGE
+1463 LVM
-1476 FAQGDKKLSDAVMEE
+1476 FGDVRAENGKAVQ
-1491 FEKFGG
+1491 
-1497 EVEREGF
+1497 VVL
-1504 GAIKFSKKRIKNDI
+1504 D
-1518 MHGIGRMK
+1518 
-1526 AMTFAAV
+1526 
-1533 PSVIQNG
+1533 
-1540 VEIGSEANWKGRGYD
+1540 
-1555 TYVFAAPAKFGETN
+1555 
-1569 LLIGAVV
+1569 LL
-1576 TRDNRENKFYLHE
+1576 
-1589 VVDSEGNAIKID
+1589 
-1601 RETGEIKTSSAVADG
+1601 
-1616 WASTPDALSKD
+1616 P
-1627 RIAQTEGE
+1627 TEGGY
-1635 VKQRFS
+1635 RFEGMQKVNSAYTKDGGRLS
-1641 LSEPVERAGN
+1641 LE
-1651 LIAEH
+1651 
-1656 NLTQEKLEKALEIG
+1656 
-1670 AFPSPSI
+1670 
-1677 AIVQAEQGHT
+1677 
-1687 NYGDY
+1687 
-1692 SVVFPASTI
+1692 
-1701 DPEADSRN
+1701 DSD
-1709 RVYGAD
+1709 VLY
-1715 AWTPTSSNA
+1715 T
-1724 TVEYRVDADAKR
+1724 DAKR
-1736 AFERSIRDLSGQVA
+1736 AAQVLRSLGYQSGSPDGSHKGGYIGSIAYDA
-1750 DGIFRGDS
+1750 DGVKISGEKF
-1758 TLGKAGIEEETTKTS
+1758 TS
-1773 REIAEQIAQ
+1773 
-1782 YPEVKAAYLAD
+1782 
-1793 KGENIS
+1793 
-1799 PVYKDREYDNIG
+1799 
-1811 NAALQ
+1811 
-1816 RYTDNVGVQ
+1816 
-1825 NLARIIVQM
+1825 
-1834 YVGDANSVA
+1834 
-1843 QAELQRVRQAIGEEY
+1843 
-1858 AERFARILDRKP
+1858 
-1870 ERKAERVSEYAENKM
+1870 
-1885 YSGTRAEDFIRHAW
+1885 
-1899 EMVQDGGQNRGE
+1899 
-1911 ADKMA
+1911 
-1916 MQDELD
+1916 
-1922 RKAPTQKVAAWAEKR
+1922 
-1937 LQDVIGE
+1937 VIG
-1944 GGIYNNED
+1944 
-1952 RYTSRGD
+1952 T
-1959 RRSFEQTHWE
+1959 
-1969 LNAENLVRAMAQAE
+1969 
-1983 ERGANI
+1983 
-1989 MWYDAGGL
+1989 
-1997 LAAATPE
+1997 
-2004 YRSISEIHAD
+2004 
-2014 EGRLQTLEQEAYE
+2014 LQ
-2027 GKVME
+2027 
-2032 LQQSLDNVVERILQ
+2032 
-2046 ETRHKA
+2046 
-2052 YGYQDESQLITEALI
+2052 
-2067 KTAQGGDSLQSIREG
+2067 
-2082 MAAEEYDIDRATAM
+2082 
-2096 QIQELFQQAKEIPTS
+2096 
-2111 YFEAKP
+2111 
-2117 QRVVGFD
+2117 
-2124 EAVALLAPASA
+2124 
-2135 PADLMARAE
+2135 
-2144 DAGLRVIRY
+2144 
-2153 TGQKDRIRVAN
+2153 
-2164 ELPGVKFSV
+2164 KFSV

-2185 RGKELASEREET
+2185 RGKELASDREET
-2197 QPEDVLGYADDMGEP
+2197 QPEDVLGYADDTGTLYAQFAREKVYDNLGNAVLQKYTDSVGVERLAWIAAQMDMGDARSVAATELQNIRQVVKEDYAERFGEKLDQKP
-2212 VLSESYFRD
+2212 NLKEQRVNEYADRVMGDSFRAESFLRHAWEMVQGVGRTVAAEQRGTVQQTPQESYFRD

-2331 AKDSFRATPALDK
+2331 AKDRFRATPALDK

-2590 QRVATE
+2590 QRVATD

-2922 FITGKKGV
+2922 FITGKRGV

-2953 TMMSTI
+2953 TTMSTI

-3074 TPAPFDIIGMCMNF
+3074 TPAPFDIIGMSMNF

-3177 ATEHGLISPES
+3177 ATEHGVISPES

-3425 SKDEV
+3425 SKDEA

-3479 GKKREAIRNGL
+3479 GKKREAIQNGL

>member
-61 SSTPVRQEE
+61 SSTQVRQEE

-101 GALYKAATG
+101 GSLYKAATG

-165 LTRVRGES
+165 LTRIRGES
-173 LEKLFTDSLNQ
+173 IEKLFTDSLNQ
-184 NQTAEQHGQ
+184 NQTPEQHGQ

-210 DAAAAKEK
+210 DAASAKEK

-232 QSMSSDEYNKLVSEV
+232 QSMSADEYNKLVSEV

-366 AMTQEQYDRYMQAL
+366 AMTQEQYDRYMQVL
-380 DRYVKNAPATRA
+380 DRYAKNAPATRA

-496 AGGEENIN
+496 EGGEENIN

-540 QIPALPTAALE
+540 QISGLTTAALE

-566 ESFAGGARQ
+566 ANFAGGSRQ

-696 LDYALTGEADLSW
+696 LDYALTGEANLSW

-761 LNLQMGKYAVEFL
+761 LNLQMEKYAVEFL
-774 AGDEDMMLANGWD
+774 AGDEDLMLANGWD

-816 AYWAKTGEG
+816 AYWSKTGAG

-849 KTFSAE
+849 KTFSEE

-872 ENATNFAMTG
+872 ENAANFAMTG

-893 IAESYLDKAV
+893 TAESYLDKAV

-923 NEGATATLQAYLNA
+923 NEGATANLQAYLNA

-946 ETRQEP
+946 ETEQET
-952 VQEATQD
+952 VQEAAQG
-959 VNVIRAE
+959 VNTIRAE
-966 AENNAAVNAAET
+966 AETNAAVNAAET

-1012 AAAEGERRNAYAGAG
+1012 EAAEGERRNAYAGAG

-1078 ESMYDDGMREAK
+1078 ESMYDDGMRAAK
-1090 QAGTALGV
+1090 QAGAELGV

-1211 FRAGATHFTEA
+1211 FRAGATQFTET
-1222 VQSEVQQSERA
+1222 VQGEVQQRERA

-1247 PANVE
+1247 EGRFSLAGQKARTANSQTLQLAEQMEQEGASREEIWQETGWTRTMDGQSWRFEIDNSEAEYRGGGDAQFRKNHADYAEYQDLLQKMFEGTISESEMQRMEQLDDIWSGEYARLRERVE
-1252 ERSGNPEKGKTFW
+1252 SGNATLADVLQHDSLYEAYPELRDVKVRLESDTGSKN
-1265 EKMRAWKE
+1265 
-1273 GGAPDA
+1273 GSYD
-1279 AMEPSRTLQ
+1279 PSTNT
-1288 QAGINELISLSS
+1288 ITISEDKPGDSAKVGT
-1300 MLEKADGKSQTMR
+1300 MLHEIQ
-1313 EAIYD
+1313 
-1318 NLKYLQDDLIRP
+1318 
-1330 MAVGKK
+1330 
-1336 GDTLYCVVPARTS
+1336 
-1349 MDMPRVVEMRKTNAG
+1349 
-1364 YEVEKVSSLSNA
+1364 
-1376 AIIKTLEGSDL
+1376 
-1387 LSANVQALDHAI
+1387 HAI
-1399 QDFGYQTKANAQ
+1399 QQIEGWESGASPEYWAAREYESGDTASDRAQELYSRILNSLDKADQNKVIRYNELDREMEATFSAD
-1411 LWVRPEKAKNGV
+1411 PESEAGKRYAKYEEEQDKLYEELYKNEWFRRLLDLQRQMENPQSAYYEMYLNTAGE
-1423 PFADIFEARDARDFE
+1423 IEARNVSERYRLAQ
-1438 AKFSLEEKQYARVIN
+1438 EERRKTAPKGADENTLYRGAGGISAEIN
-1453 EQLLENRDRI
+1453 EQYKSDLERWDRGGRNGNERLILGTTGPILQNLGAEDGNIYLNGWKISKIMRTHKEMSLQTIEALPQVLENPAIVLASRAVDTENANTR
-1463 LEIEPVYELTGGE
+1463 LVM
-1476 FAQGDKKLSDAVMEE
+1476 FGDVRAENGKAVQ
-1491 FEKFGG
+1491 
-1497 EVEREGF
+1497 VVL
-1504 GAIKFSKKRIKNDI
+1504 D
-1518 MHGIGRMK
+1518 
-1526 AMTFAAV
+1526 
-1533 PSVIQNG
+1533 
-1540 VEIGSEANWKGRGYD
+1540 
-1555 TYVFAAPAKFGETN
+1555 
-1569 LLIGAVV
+1569 LL
-1576 TRDNRENKFYLHE
+1576 
-1589 VVDSEGNAIKID
+1589 
-1601 RETGEIKTSSAVADG
+1601 
-1616 WASTPDALSKD
+1616 P
-1627 RIAQTEGE
+1627 TEGGY
-1635 VKQRFS
+1635 RFEGMQKVNSAYTKDGGRLS
-1641 LSEPVERAGN
+1641 LE
-1651 LIAEH
+1651 
-1656 NLTQEKLEKALEIG
+1656 
-1670 AFPSPSI
+1670 
-1677 AIVQAEQGHT
+1677 
-1687 NYGDY
+1687 
-1692 SVVFPASTI
+1692 
-1701 DPEADSRN
+1701 DSN
-1709 RVYGAD
+1709 VLY
-1715 AWTPTSSNA
+1715 T
-1724 TVEYRVDADAKR
+1724 DAKR
-1736 AFERSIRDLSGQVA
+1736 AAQVLRSLGYRSGSPDGSHKDGYIGSIAYDA
-1750 DGIFRGDS
+1750 DGVKISGEKF
-1758 TLGKAGIEEETTKTS
+1758 TS
-1773 REIAEQIAQ
+1773 
-1782 YPEVKAAYLAD
+1782 
-1793 KGENIS
+1793 
-1799 PVYKDREYDNIG
+1799 
-1811 NAALQ
+1811 
-1816 RYTDNVGVQ
+1816 
-1825 NLARIIVQM
+1825 
-1834 YVGDANSVA
+1834 
-1843 QAELQRVRQAIGEEY
+1843 
-1858 AERFARILDRKP
+1858 
-1870 ERKAERVSEYAENKM
+1870 
-1885 YSGTRAEDFIRHAW
+1885 
-1899 EMVQDGGQNRGE
+1899 
-1911 ADKMA
+1911 
-1916 MQDELD
+1916 
-1922 RKAPTQKVAAWAEKR
+1922 
-1937 LQDVIGE
+1937 VIG
-1944 GGIYNNED
+1944 
-1952 RYTSRGD
+1952 
-1959 RRSFEQTHWE
+1959 
-1969 LNAENLVRAMAQAE
+1969 
-1983 ERGANI
+1983 
-1989 MWYDAGGL
+1989 
-1997 LAAATPE
+1997 P
-2004 YRSISEIHAD
+2004 
-2014 EGRLQTLEQEAYE
+2014 LQ
-2027 GKVME
+2027 
-2032 LQQSLDNVVERILQ
+2032 
-2046 ETRHKA
+2046 
-2052 YGYQDESQLITEALI
+2052 
-2067 KTAQGGDSLQSIREG
+2067 
-2082 MAAEEYDIDRATAM
+2082 
-2096 QIQELFQQAKEIPTS
+2096 
-2111 YFEAKP
+2111 
-2117 QRVVGFD
+2117 
-2124 EAVALLAPASA
+2124 
-2135 PADLMARAE
+2135 
-2144 DAGLRVIRY
+2144 
-2153 TGQKDRIRVAN
+2153 
-2164 ELPGVKFSV
+2164 KFSV
-2173 QEELQDIRENGI
+2173 QEDLQDIRENGI
-2185 RGKELASEREET
+2185 RGKELASDREET
-2197 QPEDVLGYADDMGEP
+2197 QPEDVLGYADDRGEP

-3074 TPAPFDIIGMCMNF
+3074 TPAPFDIIGMSMNF

-3113 GVDLFDDV
+3113 GTDLFDDV

-3299 ADDTLTTDQA
+3299 ADDTLTSDQA

-3320 SLTDEQKAYLFRQE
+3320 GLTDEQKAYLFRQE

-3398 DVRDSVKAYTYAEV
+3398 DVRDSVKAYIYAEV
-3412 FGVTDKE
+3412 FGVADKE

-3552 SLYKA
+3552 SLYRA

-3585 YWKKKAELSADKDA
+3585 YWQKKAELSADKDA

-3641 KAPWH
+3641 RAPWH

>member
-16 EKAAQRATPEHGA
+16 EKAAQRATPGHGA

-41 EQAKKTTTALT
+41 EQARKTTTALT

-101 GALYKAATG
+101 GSLYKAATG

-155 MDKTGPYRQR
+155 MDKTGPYSQR
-165 LTRVRGES
+165 LTRSRGES

-232 QSMSSDEYNKLVSEV
+232 QSMSADEYNKLVSEV

-286 AGKAQQNAMLAA
+286 AGKAQQDAMLSA
-298 AGGIPTDRNTFGYE
+298 AGGIPEDRNTFGYE

-380 DRYVKNAPATRA
+380 DRYAKNAPATRA

-401 VSQLETYRQ
+401 VGQLETYRQ

-496 AGGEENIN
+496 EGGEENIN

-540 QIPALPTAALE
+540 QISGLTTAALE

-566 ESFAGGARQ
+566 ANFAGGGRQ
-575 VSPLVTSAATKAEK
+575 VSPLVTNAATKAEK

-761 LNLQMGKYAVEFL
+761 LNLQMEKYAVEFL
-774 AGDEDMMLANGWD
+774 AGDEDLMLANGWD
-787 HVQRSAA
+787 HVQRSEA

-843 IEGVDA
+843 IEGVDS

-862 QIRQAWDSAE
+862 QIRKAWDSAE
-872 ENATNFAMTG
+872 ENAENFAMTG

-893 IAESYLDKAV
+893 TAESYLDKAV

-923 NEGATATLQAYLNA
+923 NEGATANLQAYLNA
-937 RYGEGTPQT
+937 RYGEGTPQA
-946 ETRQEP
+946 ETQQET
-952 VQEATQD
+952 VQEAAQG
-959 VNVIRAE
+959 VNTIRAE

-986 EIFDGGSQRDAGL
+986 EIFDGGSQRDAGM

-1012 AAAEGERRNAYAGAG
+1012 AAAEGERRNTYTGAG

-1078 ESMYDDGMREAK
+1078 ESMYDDGMRAAK
-1090 QAGTALGV
+1090 QAGAELGV

-1211 FRAGATHFTEA
+1211 FRAGATQFTEA

-1247 PANVE
+1247 EGRFSLAGQKARTANSQTLQIAEQMEQEGASREEIWQETGWTRTMDGKNWRFEIDNSEAEYRGGGDAQFREAHADYAEYQDLLQKMFEGTISESEMQRMEQLDDIWSGEYARLRERVE
-1252 ERSGNPEKGKTFW
+1252 SGNATLADVLQHDSLYEAYPELRDVKVRLESDTGSKNGSYDQSTN
-1265 EKMRAWKE
+1265 
-1273 GGAPDA
+1273 
-1279 AMEPSRTLQ
+1279 T
-1288 QAGINELISLSS
+1288 ITISEDKPGDSAKVGT
-1300 MLEKADGKSQTMR
+1300 MLHEIQ
-1313 EAIYD
+1313 
-1318 NLKYLQDDLIRP
+1318 
-1330 MAVGKK
+1330 
-1336 GDTLYCVVPARTS
+1336 
-1349 MDMPRVVEMRKTNAG
+1349 
-1364 YEVEKVSSLSNA
+1364 
-1376 AIIKTLEGSDL
+1376 
-1387 LSANVQALDHAI
+1387 HAI
-1399 QDFGYQTKANAQ
+1399 QQIEGWESGASPEYWAAREYENGDTASDRAQELYSRILNSLDKADQNKVIRYNELDREMEATFAAD
-1411 LWVRPEKAKNGV
+1411 PESEAGKRYAKYEAEQDKLYEELYKNEWFRRLLDLQRQMENPQSAYYEMYLNTAGE
-1423 PFADIFEARDARDFE
+1423 IEARNVSERYRMAQ
-1438 AKFSLEEKQYARVIN
+1438 EERRKTAPKGADENTLFRGAGGISAEIN
-1453 EQLLENRDRI
+1453 EQYKSELERWDREGRNGNERLILGTTGPILQNLGAENGNIYLNGWKISKIMRTHKEMSLRTFEALPQVLENPSLVLASRAVRTRGANTR
-1463 LEIEPVYELTGGE
+1463 LVM
-1476 FAQGDKKLSDAVMEE
+1476 FGDVRAENGKAVQ
-1491 FEKFGG
+1491 
-1497 EVEREGF
+1497 VVL
-1504 GAIKFSKKRIKNDI
+1504 D
-1518 MHGIGRMK
+1518 
-1526 AMTFAAV
+1526 
-1533 PSVIQNG
+1533 
-1540 VEIGSEANWKGRGYD
+1540 
-1555 TYVFAAPAKFGETN
+1555 
-1569 LLIGAVV
+1569 LL
-1576 TRDNRENKFYLHE
+1576 
-1589 VVDSEGNAIKID
+1589 
-1601 RETGEIKTSSAVADG
+1601 
-1616 WASTPDALSKD
+1616 P
-1627 RIAQTEGE
+1627 TEGGYRLDGMQK
-1635 VKQRFS
+1635 VNSAYTKDGGRLS
-1641 LSEPVERAGN
+1641 LE
-1651 LIAEH
+1651 
-1656 NLTQEKLEKALEIG
+1656 
-1670 AFPSPSI
+1670 
-1677 AIVQAEQGHT
+1677 
-1687 NYGDY
+1687 
-1692 SVVFPASTI
+1692 
-1701 DPEADSRN
+1701 DSN
-1709 RVYGAD
+1709 VLY
-1715 AWTPTSSNA
+1715 T
-1724 TVEYRVDADAKR
+1724 DAKR
-1736 AFERSIRDLSGQVA
+1736 AAQVLRSLGYRSGSPDGLHKDGYIGSIAYDA
-1750 DGIFRGDS
+1750 DGVKISGEKF
-1758 TLGKAGIEEETTKTS
+1758 TS
-1773 REIAEQIAQ
+1773 
-1782 YPEVKAAYLAD
+1782 
-1793 KGENIS
+1793 
-1799 PVYKDREYDNIG
+1799 
-1811 NAALQ
+1811 
-1816 RYTDNVGVQ
+1816 
-1825 NLARIIVQM
+1825 
-1834 YVGDANSVA
+1834 
-1843 QAELQRVRQAIGEEY
+1843 
-1858 AERFARILDRKP
+1858 
-1870 ERKAERVSEYAENKM
+1870 
-1885 YSGTRAEDFIRHAW
+1885 
-1899 EMVQDGGQNRGE
+1899 
-1911 ADKMA
+1911 
-1916 MQDELD
+1916 
-1922 RKAPTQKVAAWAEKR
+1922 
-1937 LQDVIGE
+1937 VIG
-1944 GGIYNNED
+1944 
-1952 RYTSRGD
+1952 
-1959 RRSFEQTHWE
+1959 
-1969 LNAENLVRAMAQAE
+1969 
-1983 ERGANI
+1983 
-1989 MWYDAGGL
+1989 
-1997 LAAATPE
+1997 P
-2004 YRSISEIHAD
+2004 
-2014 EGRLQTLEQEAYE
+2014 LQ
-2027 GKVME
+2027 
-2032 LQQSLDNVVERILQ
+2032 
-2046 ETRHKA
+2046 
-2052 YGYQDESQLITEALI
+2052 
-2067 KTAQGGDSLQSIREG
+2067 
-2082 MAAEEYDIDRATAM
+2082 
-2096 QIQELFQQAKEIPTS
+2096 
-2111 YFEAKP
+2111 
-2117 QRVVGFD
+2117 
-2124 EAVALLAPASA
+2124 
-2135 PADLMARAE
+2135 
-2144 DAGLRVIRY
+2144 
-2153 TGQKDRIRVAN
+2153 
-2164 ELPGVKFSV
+2164 KFSV
-2173 QEELQDIRENGI
+2173 QEELQDIRKNGI
-2185 RGKELASEREET
+2185 RGKELAGDREET
-2197 QPEDVLGYADDMGEP
+2197 QPEDVLGYADDRGEP
-2212 VLSESYFRD
+2212 ILSESYFRD

-2540 VHMALDIEATVQRI
+2540 VHMALDIEATAQRI

-2590 QRVATE
+2590 QRVATD

-2612 FLTQKDGI
+2612 FLTQKDGL

-2953 TMMSTI
+2953 TTMSTI

-3074 TPAPFDIIGMCMNF
+3074 TPAPFDIIGMSMNF

-3113 GVDLFDDV
+3113 GVDLFDNV
-3121 PTPQEGFDWGNAVED
+3121 PTPQEGFDWGNAAED

-3177 ATEHGLISPES
+3177 ATEHGLLSPES

-3245 ILFGPNATPQANA
+3245 ILFGPNATPEANA

-3299 ADDTLTTDQA
+3299 ADDTLTSDQA

-3320 SLTDEQKAYLFRQE
+3320 GLTDEQKAYLFRQE

-3347 ATDAMFETLM
+3347 ATDAMFEALM

-3419 TGAKST
+3419 TGPKST

-3479 GKKREAIRNGL
+3479 GKKREAIQNGL

-3506 TEAGLSATDAK
+3506 TEAGLSAADAK

-3563 EETYDKLTE
+3563 EETYNKLTE

-3585 YWKKKAELSADKDA
+3585 YWRKKAELSADKDA

-3641 KAPWH
+3641 RAPWH

>member
-16 EKAAQRATPEHGA
+16 EKAAQRATPGHGA

-41 EQAKKTTTALT
+41 EQARKTTTALT

-101 GALYKAATG
+101 GSLYKAATG

-165 LTRVRGES
+165 LTRSRGES

-232 QSMSSDEYNKLVSEV
+232 QSMSADEYNKLVSEV

-286 AGKAQQNAMLAA
+286 AGKAQQDAMLAA
-298 AGGIPTDRNTFGYE
+298 AGGIPEDRNTFGYE

-380 DRYVKNAPATRA
+380 DRYAKNAPATRA

-401 VSQLETYRQ
+401 VGQLETYRQ

-419 NEKGAEDALNSYPEM
+419 NEQAAEDALNSYPEM

-467 RGGGYA
+467 HGGGYA

-496 AGGEENIN
+496 EGGEKNIN

-540 QIPALPTAALE
+540 QISGLTTAALE

-566 ESFAGGARQ
+566 ANFAGGSRQ
-575 VSPLVTSAATKAEK
+575 VSPLVTNAATKAEK

-761 LNLQMGKYAVEFL
+761 LNLQMEKYAVEFL
-774 AGDEDMMLANGWD
+774 AGDEDLMLANGWD
-787 HVQRSAA
+787 HLQRSEA

-843 IEGVDA
+843 IEGVDS

-862 QIRQAWDSAE
+862 QIRQAWDSAV
-872 ENATNFAMTG
+872 ENAENFAMTG

-893 IAESYLDKAV
+893 TAESYLDKAV

-923 NEGATATLQAYLNA
+923 NEGATANLQAYLNA
-937 RYGEGTPQT
+937 RYGEGTPQV
-946 ETRQEP
+946 ETQKET
-952 VQEATQD
+952 VQEAAQG
-959 VNVIRAE
+959 VNTIRAE

-986 EIFDGGSQRDAGL
+986 EIFDGGSQRDAGM
-999 GTGEQTGGMAAGA
+999 GTGEQAGGMAAGA
-1012 AAAEGERRNAYAGAG
+1012 AAAEGERRNTYTGAG

-1078 ESMYDDGMREAK
+1078 ESMYDDGMRAAK
-1090 QAGTALGV
+1090 QAEAELGV

-1133 TDIQYDGGKLAQ
+1133 TDIQYDGGQLAQ
-1145 HELFHVRA
+1145 HELFHVRG
-1153 NKDPALVQ
+1153 NRDPDLVQ

-1211 FRAGATHFTEA
+1211 FRAGATQFTEA

-1247 PANVE
+1247 EGKFSIQELENG
-1252 ERSGNPEKGKTFW
+1252 ERIAVIEDGQDEFDRAKPSQYAAIAKRVIMREFAGKTLPLST
-1265 EKMRAWKE
+1265 EDLAKVNRNTAGEYAYPSNALKVGSAEYNAKMRASTELADLLAVSEFSHWAKDHKNHDTAEFGFDYYTTKFEVDGHMFE
-1273 GGAPDA
+1273 GLINIANSNSG
-1279 AMEPSRTLQ
+1279 RTLYDVTKIREIP
-1288 QAGINELISLSS
+1288 AISRKPATLMAQSAPTFGNLS
-1300 MLEKADGKSQTMR
+1300 
-1313 EAIYD
+1313 
-1318 NLKYLQDDLIRP
+1318 
-1330 MAVGKK
+1330 
-1336 GDTLYCVVPARTS
+1336 
-1349 MDMPRVVEMRKTNAG
+1349 
-1364 YEVEKVSSLSNA
+1364 
-1376 AIIKTLEGSDL
+1376 
-1387 LSANVQALDHAI
+1387 
-1399 QDFGYQTKANAQ
+1399 
-1411 LWVRPEKAKNGV
+1411 
-1423 PFADIFEARDARDFE
+1423 
-1438 AKFSLEEKQYARVIN
+1438 EE
-1453 EQLLENRDRI
+1453 
-1463 LEIEPVYELTGGE
+1463 
-1476 FAQGDKKLSDAVMEE
+1476 S
-1491 FEKFGG
+1491 
-1497 EVEREGF
+1497 
-1504 GAIKFSKKRIKNDI
+1504 
-1518 MHGIGRMK
+1518 
-1526 AMTFAAV
+1526 
-1533 PSVIQNG
+1533 
-1540 VEIGSEANWKGRGYD
+1540 
-1555 TYVFAAPAKFGETN
+1555 
-1569 LLIGAVV
+1569 
-1576 TRDNRENKFYLHE
+1576 
-1589 VVDSEGNAIKID
+1589 
-1601 RETGEIKTSSAVADG
+1601 
-1616 WASTPDALSKD
+1616 
-1627 RIAQTEGE
+1627 IAQDQAD

-1641 LSEPVERAGN
+1641 MSEPVERAGN

-1687 NYGDY
+1687 NFGDY

-1715 AWTPTSSNA
+1715 AWTPTSSDA
-1724 TVEYRVDADAKR
+1724 IVEYRVNADAKR
-1736 AFERSIRDLSGQVA
+1736 AFEREIQSLSNQVA
-1750 DGIFRGDS
+1750 GGVFRGSS
-1758 TLGKAGIEEETTKTS
+1758 TLSKAGVGEETTKTTKQIAE
-1773 REIAEQIAQ
+1773 EIAN
-1782 YPEVKAAYLAD
+1782 YDEVKAAYLR
-1793 KGENIS
+1793 ENGDDIEA
-1799 PVYKDREYDNIG
+1799 KFERKTYDLLGNDALKRFVKNIG
-1811 NAALQ
+1811 GFNE
-1816 RYTDNVGVQ
+1816 
-1825 NLARIIVQM
+1825 LANIRARM
-1834 YVGDANSVA
+1834 YIGDEGSVA
-1843 QAELQRVRQAIGEEY
+1843 QEELERVREAVGEEY

-1870 ERKAERVSEYAENKM
+1870 ERKAERIKEYAENKVFNAL
-1885 YSGTRAEDFIRHAW
+1885 RAADFIKAAW
-1899 EMVQDGGQNRGE
+1899 EMETDGDGSWISRS
-1911 ADKMA
+1911 A
-1916 MQDELD
+1916 MQEELE
-1922 RKAPTQKVAAWAEKR
+1922 RKAPAEKVAAWVEGE
-1937 LQDVIGE
+1937 LQDVLKEKGV
-1944 GGIYNNED
+1944 YNNED
-1952 RYTSRGD
+1952 RYTEAGD
-1959 RRSFEQTHWE
+1959 RKSFEDTHWE
-1969 LNAENLVRAMAQAE
+1969 LSAENIVKAMSQAADRGGNFLSAS
-1983 ERGANI
+1983 ERT
-1989 MWYDAGGL
+1989 L
-1997 LAAATPE
+1997 LATAAPE
-2004 YRSISEIHAD
+2004 YRNINEIHAD
-2014 EGRLQTLEQEAYE
+2014 EGRLQTLDEDEYHE
-2027 GKVME
+2027 M
-2032 LQQSLDNVVERILQ
+2032 LQGLYNEMVAVANSIQPDSIDYDGFVHTQGVISALTETAKGGAGLQ
-2046 ETRHKA
+2046 N
-2052 YGYQDESQLITEALI
+2052 
-2067 KTAQGGDSLQSIREG
+2067 IREG
-2082 MAAEEYDIDRATAM
+2082 MAEAGYSVDRATAM
-2096 QIQELFQQAKEIPTS
+2096 QIQDLFLKAKEFPVS

-2117 QRVVGFD
+2117 QRVVSFD
-2124 EAVALLAPASA
+2124 EAVALLAPESA

-2153 TGQKDRIRVAN
+2153 TGQEDRIRVAN

-2173 QEELQDIRENGI
+2173 QEELQDIRENSI
-2185 RGKELASEREET
+2185 RGKELASDREET
-2197 QPEDVLGYADDMGEP
+2197 QPEDVLGYADDTGTLYAQFAREKVYDNLGNAVLQKYTDSVGVERLAWIAAQMDMGDARSVAATELQNIRQVVKEDYAERFGEKLDQKP
-2212 VLSESYFRD
+2212 NLKEQRVNEYADRVMGDSSRAESFLRHAWEMVQGVGRTVAAEQRGTVQQTPPESYFRD

-2331 AKDSFRATPALDK
+2331 AKDRFRATPALDK

-2376 SKAERRWGATAL
+2376 YKAERRWGATAL

-2517 DAVREFQGEGDKVK
+2517 DEVREFQGEGDKAK

-2567 TELTKMETAQKASPD
+2567 TELTKMETAQKDSPD
-2582 AEAREAEI
+2582 AEEREAEI
-2590 QRVATE
+2590 QRVATD

-2612 FLTQKDGI
+2612 FLAQKDGI

-2905 TAEFATGKLR
+2905 ALEFSTGKLR

-2953 TMMSTI
+2953 TTMSTI

-2978 MRAADAYARSIMGDR
+2978 MRAGDAYARSIMGDR

-3067 TEELYGG
+3067 TEEIYGG
-3074 TPAPFDIIGMCMNF
+3074 TPAPFDIIGMSMNF

-3103 MLNKASNAMF
+3103 MFNKASNAMF
-3113 GVDLFDDV
+3113 GVDLFDNV

-3177 ATEHGLISPES
+3177 ATEHGLLSPES

-3299 ADDTLTTDQA
+3299 ADDTLTSDQA

-3320 SLTDEQKAYLFRQE
+3320 GLTDEQKAYLFRQE

-3347 ATDAMFETLM
+3347 ATDAMFEALM

-3425 SKDEV
+3425 SKDEA

-3479 GKKREAIRNGL
+3479 GKKREAIQNGL

-3585 YWKKKAELSADKDA
+3585 YWRKKAELSADKDA

-3641 KAPWH
+3641 RAPWH

>member
-16 EKAAQRATPEHGA
+16 EKAAQRATPGHGA

-41 EQAKKTTTALT
+41 EQARKTTTALT

-101 GALYKAATG
+101 GSLYKAATG

-165 LTRVRGES
+165 LTRSRGES

-232 QSMSSDEYNKLVSEV
+232 QSMSADEYNKLVSEV
-247 YDAYDAYRSGV
+247 YDAYNAYRSGV

-286 AGKAQQNAMLAA
+286 AGKAQQDAMLAA
-298 AGGIPTDRNTFGYE
+298 AGGIPEDRNTFGYE
-312 LRYNQSTTRE
+312 LRYNQGTTRE

-380 DRYVKNAPATRA
+380 DRYAKNAPATRA

-401 VSQLETYRQ
+401 VGQLETYRQ

-419 NEKGAEDALNSYPEM
+419 NEQAAEDALNSYPEM

-467 RGGGYA
+467 HGGGYA

-496 AGGEENIN
+496 EGGEKNIN

-540 QIPALPTAALE
+540 QISGLTTAALE

-566 ESFAGGARQ
+566 ANFAGGSRQ
-575 VSPLVTSAATKAEK
+575 VSPLVTNAATKAEK

-761 LNLQMGKYAVEFL
+761 LNLQMEKYAVEFL
-774 AGDEDMMLANGWD
+774 AGDEDLMLANGWD
-787 HVQRSAA
+787 HVQRSTA

-843 IEGVDA
+843 IEGVDS

-882 RMDAEIAKMAR
+882 NMDAEIAKMAR

-923 NEGATATLQAYLNA
+923 NEGATANLQAYLNA

-952 VQEATQD
+952 VQEAAQGINT
-959 VNVIRAE
+959 IRAE

-986 EIFDGGSQRDAGL
+986 EIFDGGSQRNAGM

-1012 AAAEGERRNAYAGAG
+1012 AAAEAERRNAYAGAG

-1071 VTLAVIP
+1071 VTMAVVP
-1078 ESMYDDGMREAK
+1078 ESMYDDGMRAAK
-1090 QAGTALGV
+1090 QAGAELGV

-1133 TDIQYDGGKLAQ
+1133 TDIQYDGGQLAQ

-1211 FRAGATHFTEA
+1211 FRAGATQFTEA

-1247 PANVE
+1247 
-1252 ERSGNPEKGKTFW
+1252 
-1265 EKMRAWKE
+1265 E
-1273 GGAPDA
+1273 G
-1279 AMEPSRTLQ
+1279 R
-1288 QAGINELISLSS
+1288 
-1300 MLEKADGKSQTMR
+1300 
-1313 EAIYD
+1313 
-1318 NLKYLQDDLIRP
+1318 
-1330 MAVGKK
+1330 
-1336 GDTLYCVVPARTS
+1336 
-1349 MDMPRVVEMRKTNAG
+1349 
-1364 YEVEKVSSLSNA
+1364 
-1376 AIIKTLEGSDL
+1376 
-1387 LSANVQALDHAI
+1387 
-1399 QDFGYQTKANAQ
+1399 
-1411 LWVRPEKAKNGV
+1411 
-1423 PFADIFEARDARDFE
+1423 
-1438 AKFSLEEKQYARVIN
+1438 FSLEEKRYAKIIN
-1453 EQLLENRDRI
+1453 EQLLENRERI
-1463 LEIEPVYELTGGE
+1463 EEIDPVYELTGEE
-1476 FAQGDKKLSDAVMEE
+1476 FAHSDKKLSDAVMEE

-1504 GAIKFSKKRIKNDI
+1504 GTVKFSKKRIKNDI

-1540 VEIGSEANWKGRGYD
+1540 VEIGREANWKGRGYD
-1555 TYVFAAPAKFGETN
+1555 TYVFAAPAKLGDTG

-1601 RETGEIKTSSAVADG
+1601 RATGEIKTSSDVSDG
-1616 WASTPDALSKD
+1616 WASTPDALSGNS
-1627 RIAQTEGE
+1627 IAQTGE
-1635 VKQRFS
+1635 DVKQRFS

-1793 KGENIS
+1793 KGENIN
-1799 PVYKDREYDNIG
+1799 PVYKAREYDNIG
-1811 NAALQ
+1811 NAVLQ

-1825 NLARIIVQM
+1825 NLAWIIAQM
-1834 YVGDANSVA
+1834 DMGDAQSVA

-1885 YSGTRAEDFIRHAW
+1885 YSSMRAEDFIRHAW
-1899 EMVQDGGQNRGE
+1899 EMVQDGGQIRGDV
-1911 ADKMA
+1911 DKMA

-1922 RKAPTQKVAAWAEKR
+1922 RKAPTQDVAVWAEKQ

-2046 ETRHKA
+2046 ETKHKA

-2096 QIQELFQQAKEIPTS
+2096 QIQEVFRQAKEIPTS

-2124 EAVALLAPASA
+2124 EAVALLAPESA
-2135 PADLMARAE
+2135 PADLMERAE
-2144 DAGLRVIRY
+2144 DAGLRVLRY
-2153 TGQKDRIRVAN
+2153 TDNADRIRVAN

-2173 QEELQDIRENGI
+2173 QEDLQDIRENGI
-2185 RGKELASEREET
+2185 RGKELASDREET
-2197 QPEDVLGYADDMGEP
+2197 QPEEVLGYADDRGEP
-2212 VLSESYFRD
+2212 ILSESYFRD

-2694 PAEIAGRTEDFRPNK
+2694 PAEIAGRTENFRPNK

-2774 ELSRSGQRD
+2774 ELSRSGKRD

-2953 TMMSTI
+2953 TTMSTI

-3074 TPAPFDIIGMCMNF
+3074 TPAPFDIIGMSMNF

-3103 MLNKASNAMF
+3103 MFNKASNAMF
-3113 GVDLFDDV
+3113 GVDLFDNV
-3121 PTPQEGFDWGNAVED
+3121 PTPQEGFDWGNAAED

-3177 ATEHGLISPES
+3177 ATEHGLLSPES

-3299 ADDTLTTDQA
+3299 ADDTLTSDQA

-3320 SLTDEQKAYLFRQE
+3320 GLTDEQKAYLFRQE

-3425 SKDEV
+3425 SKDEA

-3479 GKKREAIRNGL
+3479 GKKREAIQNGL

-3641 KAPWH
+3641 RAPWH

>member
-1 MPRDAMAEWLAKRNA
+1 MARIIGKEYLARQKRA
-16 EKAAQRATPEHGA
+16 EEAKKKGEK
-29 VRQAQIKVDQIL
+29 RQADIIVERAD
-41 EQAKKTTTALT
+41 
-52 GVKTGKTEK
+52 
-61 SSTPVRQEE
+61 
-70 GRDAMAEWLAAR
+70 
-82 KESKVQQI
+82 QQI
-90 AEQGKY
+90 D
-96 AVRNV
+96 NIIN
-101 GALYKAATG
+101 
-110 MWGELRKANEWQG
+110 KANETIGQYVPGAALRRLENGTQG
-123 LGVDAGIRQGYQA
+123 GYPQREETRRVIGKEYLARVRAETVEKAKAKAGQINSTAVKSAYKQVRKDARGKAERHVAVNTTAPLDFAEAGRYQA

-165 LTRVRGES
+165 LTRSRGES

-232 QSMSSDEYNKLVSEV
+232 QSMSADEYNKLVSEV

-380 DRYVKNAPATRA
+380 DRYAKNAPATRA

-496 AGGEENIN
+496 EGGEKNIN

-540 QIPALPTAALE
+540 QISGLTTAALE

-566 ESFAGGARQ
+566 ANFAGGSRQ
-575 VSPLVTSAATKAEK
+575 VSPLVTNAATKAEK

-761 LNLQMGKYAVEFL
+761 LNLQMEKYAVEFL
-774 AGDEDMMLANGWD
+774 AGDEDLMLANGWD

-816 AYWAKTGEG
+816 AYWAKTGAG

-843 IEGVDA
+843 IEGVDS

-882 RMDAEIAKMAR
+882 NMDAEIAKMAR

-923 NEGATATLQAYLNA
+923 NEGTTANLQAYLNA
-937 RYGEGTPQT
+937 RYGEGTPKA

-966 AENNAAVNAAET
+966 AETNAAVNAAET

-986 EIFDGGSQRDAGL
+986 EIFDGGNQRDAGL

-1090 QAGTALGV
+1090 QAGAELGV

-1123 AAAKRAVVSA
+1123 AATKRAVVSA

-1211 FRAGATHFTEA
+1211 FRAGATQFTEA

-1247 PANVE
+1247 EGRFSIQELADG
-1252 ERSGNPEKGKTFW
+1252 ERIAVIEDGQDEFDRAKPSQYAAIAKRVIMREFAGKTLPLST
-1265 EKMRAWKE
+1265 EDLARVNRNTAGEYAYPSNALKVGSTEYNAKMRA
-1273 GGAPDA
+1273 
-1279 AMEPSRTLQ
+1279 ST
-1288 QAGINELISLSS
+1288 EL
-1300 MLEKADGKSQTMR
+1300 A
-1313 EAIYD
+1313 
-1318 NLKYLQDDLIRP
+1318 
-1330 MAVGKK
+1330 
-1336 GDTLYCVVPARTS
+1336 
-1349 MDMPRVVEMRKTNAG
+1349 
-1364 YEVEKVSSLSNA
+1364 
-1376 AIIKTLEGSDL
+1376 DL
-1387 LSANVQALDHAI
+1387 LAVSEFSHWAKDHKNHDTAEFGFDYYTTKFEVDGHLFEGLINIANSNS
-1399 QDFGYQTKANAQ
+1399 G
-1411 LWVRPEKAKNGV
+1411 
-1423 PFADIFEARDARDFE
+1423 
-1438 AKFSLEEKQYARVIN
+1438 
-1453 EQLLENRDRI
+1453 RI
-1463 LEIEPVYELTGGE
+1463 LYDVTKIREIPAISRKPATLM
-1476 FAQGDKKLSDAVMEE
+1476 AQSAPTFGNLSEE
-1491 FEKFGG
+1491 S
-1497 EVEREGF
+1497 
-1504 GAIKFSKKRIKNDI
+1504 ISQD
-1518 MHGIGRMK
+1518 
-1526 AMTFAAV
+1526 
-1533 PSVIQNG
+1533 Q
-1540 VEIGSEANWKGRGYD
+1540 
-1555 TYVFAAPAKFGETN
+1555 
-1569 LLIGAVV
+1569 
-1576 TRDNRENKFYLHE
+1576 
-1589 VVDSEGNAIKID
+1589 
-1601 RETGEIKTSSAVADG
+1601 AD
-1616 WASTPDALSKD
+1616 
-1627 RIAQTEGE
+1627 

-1641 LSEPVERAGN
+1641 MSEPVERAGN

-1687 NYGDY
+1687 NYGEY

-1736 AFERSIRDLSGQVA
+1736 AFERSIRELSAQVA
-1750 DGIFRGDS
+1750 DGVFRGDS

-1793 KGENIS
+1793 KGENIN
-1799 PVYKDREYDNIG
+1799 PVYKAREYDNIG
-1811 NAALQ
+1811 NAVLQ

-1825 NLARIIVQM
+1825 NLAWIIAQM
-1834 YVGDANSVA
+1834 DMGDAQSVA

-1885 YSGTRAEDFIRHAW
+1885 YSSMRAEDFIRHAW
-1899 EMVQDGGQNRGE
+1899 EMVQDGGQIRGDV
-1911 ADKMA
+1911 DKMA

-1922 RKAPTQKVAAWAEKR
+1922 RKAPTQDVAVWAEKQ

-2046 ETRHKA
+2046 ETKHKA

-2096 QIQELFQQAKEIPTS
+2096 QIQEVFRQAKEIPTS

-2153 TGQKDRIRVAN
+2153 TGQEDRIRVAN

-2185 RGKELASEREET
+2185 RGKELAGDREET
-2197 QPEDVLGYADDMGEP
+2197 QPEDVLGYADDRGEP
-2212 VLSESYFRD
+2212 ILSESYFRD

-2317 EAPARATTVAAEGV
+2317 VAPARATTVAAEGV

-2590 QRVATE
+2590 QRVATD

-2953 TMMSTI
+2953 TTMSTI

-2978 MRAADAYARSIMGDR
+2978 MRSADAYARSIMGDR

-3074 TPAPFDIIGMCMNF
+3074 TPAPFDIIGMSMNF

-3103 MLNKASNAMF
+3103 MFNKASNAMF

-3177 ATEHGLISPES
+3177 ATEHGLLSPES

-3266 LSTKDTQTWQTLSK
+3266 LSAKDTQTWQTLSK

-3299 ADDTLTTDQA
+3299 ADDTLTSDQA

-3320 SLTDEQKAYLFRQE
+3320 GLTDEQKAYLFRQE

-3425 SKDEV
+3425 SKDEA

-3479 GKKREAIRNGL
+3479 GKKREAIQNGL

-3585 YWKKKAELSADKDA
+3585 YWRKKAELSADKDA

-3641 KAPWH
+3641 RAPWH

>member
-82 KESKVQQI
+82 KESKVQQS

-123 LGVDAGIRQGYQA
+123 MGVDAGIQQGY
-136 RVPVRGGSQ
+136 RPKLPVRTGSQ

-232 QSMSSDEYNKLVSEV
+232 QSMSADEYNKLVSEV

-286 AGKAQQNAMLAA
+286 AGKAQQDAMLSA
-298 AGGIPTDRNTFGYE
+298 AGGIPEDRNTFGYE

-366 AMTQEQYDRYMQAL
+366 AMTQEQYDRYMQVL
-380 DRYVKNAPATRA
+380 DRYAKNAPATRA

-419 NEKGAEDALNSYPEM
+419 NEQAAEDALNSYPEM

-467 RGGGYA
+467 HGGGYA

-496 AGGEENIN
+496 EGGEKNIN

-540 QIPALPTAALE
+540 QISGLTTAALE

-566 ESFAGGARQ
+566 ANFAGGSRQ
-575 VSPLVTSAATKAEK
+575 VSPLVTNAATKAEK

-761 LNLQMGKYAVEFL
+761 LNLQMEKYAVEFL
-774 AGDEDMMLANGWD
+774 AGDEDLMLANGWD
-787 HVQRSAA
+787 HVQRSTA

-843 IEGVDA
+843 IEGVDS

-872 ENATNFAMTG
+872 ENAANFAMTG

-893 IAESYLDKAV
+893 TAESYLDKAV

-923 NEGATATLQAYLNA
+923 NEGATANLQAYLNA
-937 RYGEGTPQT
+937 RYGEGTPQV
-946 ETRQEP
+946 ETQQET
-952 VQEATQD
+952 VQEAAQG
-959 VNVIRAE
+959 VNTIRAE

-999 GTGEQTGGMAAGA
+999 GTGEQAGGMAAGA
-1012 AAAEGERRNAYAGAG
+1012 AAAEGKRRNTYTGAG

-1071 VTLAVIP
+1071 VTLAVVP

-1090 QAGTALGV
+1090 QAGAELGV

-1133 TDIQYDGGKLAQ
+1133 TDIQYDGGQLAQ

-1211 FRAGATHFTEA
+1211 FRAGATQFTEA
-1222 VQSEVQQSERA
+1222 VQSEVQQSERV

-1252 ERSGNPEKGKTFW
+1252 ERSGNPEKGRTFW
-1265 EKMRAWKE
+1265 EKMRSWKE
-1273 GGAPDA
+1273 GGEPDA
-1279 AMEPSRTLQ
+1279 DIEPSRTLQ
-1288 QAGINELISLSS
+1288 QAGLNEPISLNS
-1300 MLEKADGKSQTMR
+1300 MLGKADGKSQTMR

-1330 MAVGKK
+1330 MAVGRK

-1438 AKFSLEEKQYARVIN
+1438 AKFSLAGQKARTANSQTLQLAEQMEQEGASSEEIWQETGWTRTMDGQSWRFEIDNSEAEYRGGGDAQFREDHADYAEYQDLLQKMFEGTISESEMQRMEQLDDIWSGEYARLRERVESGNATLADVLEHDSLYEAYPELRNVKVRLESDTGSKNGSYDPSTNTITISEDKPGDGAKVGTMLHEIQHAIQQIEGWESGASPEYWAAREYESGDTASDRAQELYSRILTSLDKADQNKVIRYNELDREMEATFTADPESEAGKRYAKYEAEQDKLYEELYKNEWFRRLLDLQRKMENPQSAYYEMYLNTAGEIEARNVSERYRMAQEERRKTAPKGADENTLFRGGGGISAEIN
-1453 EQLLENRDRI
+1453 EQYKSDLERWDRGGRNGNERLILGTTGPVLQNLGAEDGNIYLNGWKISKIMRTHKEMSLQTIEALPQVLENPAIVLASRAVDTENANTR
-1463 LEIEPVYELTGGE
+1463 LVM
-1476 FAQGDKKLSDAVMEE
+1476 FGDVRAENGKAVQ
-1491 FEKFGG
+1491 
-1497 EVEREGF
+1497 VVL
-1504 GAIKFSKKRIKNDI
+1504 D
-1518 MHGIGRMK
+1518 
-1526 AMTFAAV
+1526 
-1533 PSVIQNG
+1533 
-1540 VEIGSEANWKGRGYD
+1540 
-1555 TYVFAAPAKFGETN
+1555 
-1569 LLIGAVV
+1569 LL
-1576 TRDNRENKFYLHE
+1576 
-1589 VVDSEGNAIKID
+1589 
-1601 RETGEIKTSSAVADG
+1601 
-1616 WASTPDALSKD
+1616 P
-1627 RIAQTEGE
+1627 TEGGY
-1635 VKQRFS
+1635 RFEGMQKVNSAYTKDGGRLS
-1641 LSEPVERAGN
+1641 LE
-1651 LIAEH
+1651 
-1656 NLTQEKLEKALEIG
+1656 
-1670 AFPSPSI
+1670 
-1677 AIVQAEQGHT
+1677 
-1687 NYGDY
+1687 
-1692 SVVFPASTI
+1692 
-1701 DPEADSRN
+1701 DSD
-1709 RVYGAD
+1709 VLY
-1715 AWTPTSSNA
+1715 T
-1724 TVEYRVDADAKR
+1724 DAKR
-1736 AFERSIRDLSGQVA
+1736 AAQVLRSLGYQSGSP
-1750 DGIFRGDS
+1750 DGSHKDGYIGSIAYDDDGVKISGEKF
-1758 TLGKAGIEEETTKTS
+1758 TS
-1773 REIAEQIAQ
+1773 
-1782 YPEVKAAYLAD
+1782 
-1793 KGENIS
+1793 
-1799 PVYKDREYDNIG
+1799 
-1811 NAALQ
+1811 
-1816 RYTDNVGVQ
+1816 
-1825 NLARIIVQM
+1825 
-1834 YVGDANSVA
+1834 
-1843 QAELQRVRQAIGEEY
+1843 
-1858 AERFARILDRKP
+1858 
-1870 ERKAERVSEYAENKM
+1870 
-1885 YSGTRAEDFIRHAW
+1885 
-1899 EMVQDGGQNRGE
+1899 
-1911 ADKMA
+1911 
-1916 MQDELD
+1916 
-1922 RKAPTQKVAAWAEKR
+1922 
-1937 LQDVIGE
+1937 VIG
-1944 GGIYNNED
+1944 
-1952 RYTSRGD
+1952 
-1959 RRSFEQTHWE
+1959 
-1969 LNAENLVRAMAQAE
+1969 
-1983 ERGANI
+1983 
-1989 MWYDAGGL
+1989 
-1997 LAAATPE
+1997 P
-2004 YRSISEIHAD
+2004 
-2014 EGRLQTLEQEAYE
+2014 LQ
-2027 GKVME
+2027 
-2032 LQQSLDNVVERILQ
+2032 
-2046 ETRHKA
+2046 
-2052 YGYQDESQLITEALI
+2052 
-2067 KTAQGGDSLQSIREG
+2067 
-2082 MAAEEYDIDRATAM
+2082 
-2096 QIQELFQQAKEIPTS
+2096 
-2111 YFEAKP
+2111 
-2117 QRVVGFD
+2117 
-2124 EAVALLAPASA
+2124 
-2135 PADLMARAE
+2135 
-2144 DAGLRVIRY
+2144 
-2153 TGQKDRIRVAN
+2153 
-2164 ELPGVKFSV
+2164 KFSV

-2185 RGKELASEREET
+2185 RGKELASDREET
-2197 QPEDVLGYADDMGEP
+2197 QPEDVLGYADDRGEP
-2212 VLSESYFRD
+2212 ILSESYFRD

-2590 QRVATE
+2590 QRVATD

-2922 FITGKKGV
+2922 FITGKRGV

-2953 TMMSTI
+2953 TTMSTI

-3074 TPAPFDIIGMCMNF
+3074 TPAPFDIIGMSMNF

-3103 MLNKASNAMF
+3103 MFNKASNAMF
-3113 GVDLFDDV
+3113 GVDLFDNV
-3121 PTPQEGFDWGNAVED
+3121 PMPQEGFDWGNAVED

-3177 ATEHGLISPES
+3177 ATEHGLLSPES

-3299 ADDTLTTDQA
+3299 ADDTLTSDQA

-3320 SLTDEQKAYLFRQE
+3320 GLTDEQKAYLFRQE

-3347 ATDAMFETLM
+3347 ATDAMFEALM

-3425 SKDEV
+3425 SKDEA

-3479 GKKREAIRNGL
+3479 GKKREAIQNGL

-3585 YWKKKAELSADKDA
+3585 YWRKKAELSADKDA

-3641 KAPWH
+3641 RAPWH

>member
-16 EKAAQRATPEHGA
+16 EKAAQRATPGHGA

-41 EQAKKTTTALT
+41 EQARKTTTALT

-101 GALYKAATG
+101 GSLYKAATG

-155 MDKTGPYRQR
+155 MDKTGLYRQR

-232 QSMSSDEYNKLVSEV
+232 QSMSADEYNKLVSEV

-286 AGKAQQNAMLAA
+286 AGKAQQDAMLAA
-298 AGGIPTDRNTFGYE
+298 AGGIPEDRNTFGYE

-380 DRYVKNAPATRA
+380 DRYAKNAPATRA

-401 VSQLETYRQ
+401 VGQLETYRQ

-467 RGGGYA
+467 HGGGYA

-496 AGGEENIN
+496 EGGEKNIN

-540 QIPALPTAALE
+540 QISGLTTAALE

-566 ESFAGGARQ
+566 ANFAGGSRQ
-575 VSPLVTSAATKAEK
+575 VSPLVTNAATKAEK

-761 LNLQMGKYAVEFL
+761 LNLQMEKYAVEFL
-774 AGDEDMMLANGWD
+774 AGDEDLMLANGWD
-787 HVQRSAA
+787 HVQRSTA

-843 IEGVDA
+843 IEGVDS

-872 ENATNFAMTG
+872 ENAANFAMTG

-893 IAESYLDKAV
+893 TAESYLDKAV

-923 NEGATATLQAYLNA
+923 NEGATANLQAYLNA
-937 RYGEGTPQT
+937 RYGEGTPQV
-946 ETRQEP
+946 ETQQET
-952 VQEATQD
+952 VQEAAQG
-959 VNVIRAE
+959 VNTIRAE

-999 GTGEQTGGMAAGA
+999 GTGEQAGGMAAGA
-1012 AAAEGERRNAYAGAG
+1012 AAAEGKRRNTYTGAG

-1071 VTLAVIP
+1071 VTLAVVP

-1090 QAGTALGV
+1090 QAGAELGV

-1133 TDIQYDGGKLAQ
+1133 TDIQYDGGQLAQ

-1211 FRAGATHFTEA
+1211 FRAGATQFTET
-1222 VQSEVQQSERA
+1222 VQGEVQQSERA

-1247 PANVE
+1247 EGKFSIQELENG
-1252 ERSGNPEKGKTFW
+1252 ERIAVIEDGQNEFDRAKPSQYAAIAKRVIKREFVGKTLPLGS
-1265 EKMRAWKE
+1265 EDLAMIPPDAAGEYAYPAQRLITKNANNAKMRASAELNNLLEVSEFSHWARDLKKHPEATLGFDYYTTKFEVGGHLFEGLINIANSEKGRVFYDITKIKE
-1273 GGAPDA
+1273 IPG
-1279 AMEPSRTLQ
+1279 T
-1288 QAGINELISLSS
+1288 I
-1300 MLEKADGKSQTMR
+1300 EKRAT
-1313 EAIYD
+1313 
-1318 NLKYLQDDLIRP
+1318 P
-1330 MAVGKK
+1330 MAQSASDS
-1336 GDTLYCVVPARTS
+1336 GDLS
-1349 MDMPRVVEMRKTNAG
+1349 GES
-1364 YEVEKVSSLSNA
+1364 VSQN
-1376 AIIKTLEGSDL
+1376 
-1387 LSANVQALDHAI
+1387 QAD
-1399 QDFGYQTKANAQ
+1399 
-1411 LWVRPEKAKNGV
+1411 
-1423 PFADIFEARDARDFE
+1423 
-1438 AKFSLEEKQYARVIN
+1438 
-1453 EQLLENRDRI
+1453 
-1463 LEIEPVYELTGGE
+1463 
-1476 FAQGDKKLSDAVMEE
+1476 
-1491 FEKFGG
+1491 
-1497 EVEREGF
+1497 
-1504 GAIKFSKKRIKNDI
+1504 
-1518 MHGIGRMK
+1518 
-1526 AMTFAAV
+1526 
-1533 PSVIQNG
+1533 
-1540 VEIGSEANWKGRGYD
+1540 
-1555 TYVFAAPAKFGETN
+1555 
-1569 LLIGAVV
+1569 
-1576 TRDNRENKFYLHE
+1576 
-1589 VVDSEGNAIKID
+1589 
-1601 RETGEIKTSSAVADG
+1601 
-1616 WASTPDALSKD
+1616 
-1627 RIAQTEGE
+1627 

-1736 AFERSIRDLSGQVA
+1736 AFERSIRDLSWQVA

-1959 RRSFEQTHWE
+1959 RRSFEKTHWE

-2153 TGQKDRIRVAN
+2153 TDNADRIRVAN

-2185 RGKELASEREET
+2185 RGKELASDREET
-2197 QPEDVLGYADDMGEP
+2197 QPEDVLGYADDMGEQ

-2331 AKDSFRATPALDK
+2331 AKDRFRATPALDK

-2590 QRVATE
+2590 QRVATD

-2905 TAEFATGKLR
+2905 ALEFSTGKLR

-2953 TMMSTI
+2953 TTMSTI

-3067 TEELYGG
+3067 TEEIYGG
-3074 TPAPFDIIGMCMNF
+3074 TPAPFDIIGMSMNF

-3103 MLNKASNAMF
+3103 MFNKASNAMF

-3177 ATEHGLISPES
+3177 ATEHGLLSPES

-3299 ADDTLTTDQA
+3299 ADDTLTSDQA

-3320 SLTDEQKAYLFRQE
+3320 GLTDEQKAYLFRQE

-3347 ATDAMFETLM
+3347 ATDAMFEALM

-3425 SKDEV
+3425 SKDEA

-3479 GKKREAIRNGL
+3479 GKKREAIQNGL

-3585 YWKKKAELSADKDA
+3585 YWRKKAELSADKDA

-3641 KAPWH
+3641 RAPWH

>member
-101 GALYKAATG
+101 GSLYKAATG

-123 LGVDAGIRQGYQA
+123 MGVDAGIQQGY
-136 RVPVRGGSQ
+136 RPKLPVRTGSQ

-165 LTRVRGES
+165 LTRSRGES

-232 QSMSSDEYNKLVSEV
+232 QSMSADEYNKLVSEV

-286 AGKAQQNAMLAA
+286 AGKAQQDAMLAA
-298 AGGIPTDRNTFGYE
+298 AGGIPEDRNTFGYE

-380 DRYVKNAPATRA
+380 DRYAKNAPATRA

-401 VSQLETYRQ
+401 VGQLETYRQ

-496 AGGEENIN
+496 EGGEENIN

-540 QIPALPTAALE
+540 QISGLTTAALE

-566 ESFAGGARQ
+566 ANFAGGSRQ
-575 VSPLVTSAATKAEK
+575 VSPLVTNAATKAEK

-761 LNLQMGKYAVEFL
+761 LNLQMEKYAVEFL
-774 AGDEDMMLANGWD
+774 AGDEDLMLANGWD

-801 VNEYN
+801 MNEYN

-843 IEGVDA
+843 IEGVDS

-872 ENATNFAMTG
+872 ENAANFAMTG

-893 IAESYLDKAV
+893 TAESYLDKAV

-923 NEGATATLQAYLNA
+923 NEGATANLQAYLNA

-952 VQEATQD
+952 VQEAAQG
-959 VNVIRAE
+959 VNTIRAE

-999 GTGEQTGGMAAGA
+999 GAGEQTGGMAAGA
-1012 AAAEGERRNAYAGAG
+1012 AAAEAERRNTYAGAG

-1090 QAGTALGV
+1090 QAGAKLGV

-1133 TDIQYDGGKLAQ
+1133 TDIQYDGGQLAQ

-1153 NKDPALVQ
+1153 NSDPALVQ

-1211 FRAGATHFTEA
+1211 FRAGATQFAET

-1247 PANVE
+1247 EGRFSLAGQKARTANSKTLQLAEQMEQEGASREEIWQETGWTRSMDGQSWRFEIDNSEAEYRGGGDAQFRENHADYAEYQDLLQKMFEGTISESEMQRMEQLDDIWSGEYARLRERVE
-1252 ERSGNPEKGKTFW
+1252 SGNATLADVLEHDSLYEAYPELRNVKVRLESDTGSKN
-1265 EKMRAWKE
+1265 
-1273 GGAPDA
+1273 GSYD
-1279 AMEPSRTLQ
+1279 PSTNT
-1288 QAGINELISLSS
+1288 ITISEDKPGDSAKVGT
-1300 MLEKADGKSQTMR
+1300 MLHEIQ
-1313 EAIYD
+1313 
-1318 NLKYLQDDLIRP
+1318 
-1330 MAVGKK
+1330 
-1336 GDTLYCVVPARTS
+1336 
-1349 MDMPRVVEMRKTNAG
+1349 
-1364 YEVEKVSSLSNA
+1364 
-1376 AIIKTLEGSDL
+1376 
-1387 LSANVQALDHAI
+1387 HAI
-1399 QDFGYQTKANAQ
+1399 QQIEGWESGASPEYWAAREYESGDTASDRAQELYSRILNSLDKADQNKVIRYNELDREMEATFTAD
-1411 LWVRPEKAKNGV
+1411 PESEAGKRYAKYEAEQDKLYEELYKNEWFRRLLDLQRKMEDPQSAYYEMYLNTAGE
-1423 PFADIFEARDARDFE
+1423 IEARNVSERYRMAQ
-1438 AKFSLEEKQYARVIN
+1438 EERRKTAPKGADENTLFRGGGGISAEIN
-1453 EQLLENRDRI
+1453 EQYKSELERWDREGRNGNERLILGTTGPILQNLGAENGNIYLNGWKISKIMHTHKEMSMQTFEALPQVLENPSLVLASRAVRTRGANTR
-1463 LEIEPVYELTGGE
+1463 LVM
-1476 FAQGDKKLSDAVMEE
+1476 FGDVRAENGKAVQ
-1491 FEKFGG
+1491 
-1497 EVEREGF
+1497 VVL
-1504 GAIKFSKKRIKNDI
+1504 D
-1518 MHGIGRMK
+1518 
-1526 AMTFAAV
+1526 
-1533 PSVIQNG
+1533 
-1540 VEIGSEANWKGRGYD
+1540 
-1555 TYVFAAPAKFGETN
+1555 
-1569 LLIGAVV
+1569 LL
-1576 TRDNRENKFYLHE
+1576 
-1589 VVDSEGNAIKID
+1589 
-1601 RETGEIKTSSAVADG
+1601 
-1616 WASTPDALSKD
+1616 P
-1627 RIAQTEGE
+1627 TEGGYRLDGMQK
-1635 VKQRFS
+1635 VNSAYTKDGGRLS
-1641 LSEPVERAGN
+1641 LE
-1651 LIAEH
+1651 
-1656 NLTQEKLEKALEIG
+1656 
-1670 AFPSPSI
+1670 
-1677 AIVQAEQGHT
+1677 
-1687 NYGDY
+1687 
-1692 SVVFPASTI
+1692 
-1701 DPEADSRN
+1701 DSD
-1709 RVYGAD
+1709 VLY
-1715 AWTPTSSNA
+1715 T
-1724 TVEYRVDADAKR
+1724 DAKR
-1736 AFERSIRDLSGQVA
+1736 AAQVLRSLGYRSGSP
-1750 DGIFRGDS
+1750 DGLHKDGYIGSIAYDDDGVKISGEKF
-1758 TLGKAGIEEETTKTS
+1758 TS
-1773 REIAEQIAQ
+1773 
-1782 YPEVKAAYLAD
+1782 
-1793 KGENIS
+1793 
-1799 PVYKDREYDNIG
+1799 
-1811 NAALQ
+1811 
-1816 RYTDNVGVQ
+1816 
-1825 NLARIIVQM
+1825 
-1834 YVGDANSVA
+1834 
-1843 QAELQRVRQAIGEEY
+1843 
-1858 AERFARILDRKP
+1858 
-1870 ERKAERVSEYAENKM
+1870 
-1885 YSGTRAEDFIRHAW
+1885 
-1899 EMVQDGGQNRGE
+1899 
-1911 ADKMA
+1911 
-1916 MQDELD
+1916 
-1922 RKAPTQKVAAWAEKR
+1922 
-1937 LQDVIGE
+1937 VIG
-1944 GGIYNNED
+1944 
-1952 RYTSRGD
+1952 
-1959 RRSFEQTHWE
+1959 
-1969 LNAENLVRAMAQAE
+1969 
-1983 ERGANI
+1983 
-1989 MWYDAGGL
+1989 
-1997 LAAATPE
+1997 P
-2004 YRSISEIHAD
+2004 
-2014 EGRLQTLEQEAYE
+2014 LQ
-2027 GKVME
+2027 
-2032 LQQSLDNVVERILQ
+2032 
-2046 ETRHKA
+2046 
-2052 YGYQDESQLITEALI
+2052 
-2067 KTAQGGDSLQSIREG
+2067 
-2082 MAAEEYDIDRATAM
+2082 
-2096 QIQELFQQAKEIPTS
+2096 
-2111 YFEAKP
+2111 
-2117 QRVVGFD
+2117 
-2124 EAVALLAPASA
+2124 
-2135 PADLMARAE
+2135 
-2144 DAGLRVIRY
+2144 
-2153 TGQKDRIRVAN
+2153 
-2164 ELPGVKFSV
+2164 KFSV

-2185 RGKELASEREET
+2185 RGKELASDREET

-2517 DAVREFQGEGDKVK
+2517 DAVREFQGEGDKAK

-2590 QRVATE
+2590 QRVATD

-2905 TAEFATGKLR
+2905 ALEFSTGKLR

-2959 AARAAYLDAIRD
+2959 AARAAYLDALRD

-3074 TPAPFDIIGMCMNF
+3074 TPAPFDIIGMSMNF

-3245 ILFGPNATPQANA
+3245 ILFGPNATPEANA

-3299 ADDTLTTDQA
+3299 ADDTLTSDQA

-3334 FGRRNKETGEYEH
+3334 FGKKNKETGEYEH

-3357 DEGVSWDGV
+3357 DEGMSWDGV

-3617 SLQLTAEQKDLLYR
+3617 SLQLTTEQKDLLYR

>member
-16 EKAAQRATPEHGA
+16 EKAAQRATPGHGA

-41 EQAKKTTTALT
+41 EQARKTTTALT

-61 SSTPVRQEE
+61 SSTQVRQEE

-101 GALYKAATG
+101 GSLYKAATG

-155 MDKTGPYRQR
+155 MDKAGPYRQR
-165 LTRVRGES
+165 LTRSRGES

-184 NQTAEQHGQ
+184 NQTAEQHSQ

-232 QSMSSDEYNKLVSEV
+232 QSMSADEYNKLVSEV

-286 AGKAQQNAMLAA
+286 AGKAQQDAMLSA
-298 AGGIPTDRNTFGYE
+298 AGGIPEDRNTFGYE

-380 DRYVKNAPATRA
+380 DRYAKNAPATRA

-401 VSQLETYRQ
+401 VGQLETYRQ

-496 AGGEENIN
+496 EGGEENIN

-540 QIPALPTAALE
+540 QISGLTTAALE
-551 MAAASTI
+551 MAASATI

-566 ESFAGGARQ
+566 ANFAGAGRQ
-575 VSPLVTSAATKAEK
+575 ISPLVTSAATKAEK
-589 FAQMAKQGSNIV
+589 FAQMAKRGSNIV

-649 AGDTGKVTELVY
+649 AGDTGKVTEFCY
-661 KMTNNETIRKI
+661 KLFKNETIRKI
-672 VSSAAFDRIGEGLEE
+672 ISSEFFDRIGEGLEE

-761 LNLQMGKYAVEFL
+761 LNLQMEKYAVEFL
-774 AGDEDMMLANGWD
+774 AGDEDLMLANGWD

-801 VNEYN
+801 MNEYN

-843 IEGVDA
+843 IEGVDS

-872 ENATNFAMTG
+872 ENAANFAMTG

-893 IAESYLDKAV
+893 TAESYLDKAV

-923 NEGATATLQAYLNA
+923 NEGATANLQAYLNA

-952 VQEATQD
+952 VQEAAQG
-959 VNVIRAE
+959 VNTIRAE

-1012 AAAEGERRNAYAGAG
+1012 AAAEAERRNAYAGAG

-1090 QAGTALGV
+1090 QAGAELGV

-1211 FRAGATHFTEA
+1211 FRAGATQFTEA

-1247 PANVE
+1247 EGRFSLAGQKARTANSQTLQIAEQMEQEGASREEIWQETGWTRTMDGKNWRFEIDNSEAEYRGGGDAQFREAHADYAEYQDLLQKMFEGTISESEMQRMEQLDDIWSGEYARMRERVE
-1252 ERSGNPEKGKTFW
+1252 SGNATLADVLQHDSLYEAYPELRDVKVRLESDTGSKN
-1265 EKMRAWKE
+1265 
-1273 GGAPDA
+1273 GSYDP
-1279 AMEPSRTLQ
+1279 RTNT
-1288 QAGINELISLSS
+1288 ITISEDKPGDSAKVGT
-1300 MLEKADGKSQTMR
+1300 MLHEIQ
-1313 EAIYD
+1313 
-1318 NLKYLQDDLIRP
+1318 
-1330 MAVGKK
+1330 
-1336 GDTLYCVVPARTS
+1336 
-1349 MDMPRVVEMRKTNAG
+1349 
-1364 YEVEKVSSLSNA
+1364 
-1376 AIIKTLEGSDL
+1376 
-1387 LSANVQALDHAI
+1387 HAI
-1399 QDFGYQTKANAQ
+1399 QQIEGWESGASPEYWAAREYESGDTASDRAQELYSRILNSLDKADQNKVIRYNELDREMEATFTAD
-1411 LWVRPEKAKNGV
+1411 PESEAGKRYAKYEAEQDKLYEELYKNEWFRRLLDLQRKMENPQSAYYEMYLNTAGE
-1423 PFADIFEARDARDFE
+1423 IEARNVSERYRMAQ
-1438 AKFSLEEKQYARVIN
+1438 EERRKTAPKGADENTLFRGGGGISAEIN
-1453 EQLLENRDRI
+1453 EQYKSELERWDREGRNGNERLILGTTGPILQNLGAENGNIYLNGWKISKIMRTHKEMSLRTFEALPQVLENPSLVLASRAVRTRGANTR
-1463 LEIEPVYELTGGE
+1463 LVM
-1476 FAQGDKKLSDAVMEE
+1476 FGDVRAENGKAVQ
-1491 FEKFGG
+1491 
-1497 EVEREGF
+1497 VVL
-1504 GAIKFSKKRIKNDI
+1504 D
-1518 MHGIGRMK
+1518 
-1526 AMTFAAV
+1526 
-1533 PSVIQNG
+1533 
-1540 VEIGSEANWKGRGYD
+1540 
-1555 TYVFAAPAKFGETN
+1555 
-1569 LLIGAVV
+1569 LL
-1576 TRDNRENKFYLHE
+1576 
-1589 VVDSEGNAIKID
+1589 
-1601 RETGEIKTSSAVADG
+1601 
-1616 WASTPDALSKD
+1616 P
-1627 RIAQTEGE
+1627 TEGGYRLDGMQK
-1635 VKQRFS
+1635 VNSAYTKDGGRLS
-1641 LSEPVERAGN
+1641 LE
-1651 LIAEH
+1651 
-1656 NLTQEKLEKALEIG
+1656 
-1670 AFPSPSI
+1670 
-1677 AIVQAEQGHT
+1677 
-1687 NYGDY
+1687 
-1692 SVVFPASTI
+1692 
-1701 DPEADSRN
+1701 DSN
-1709 RVYGAD
+1709 VLY
-1715 AWTPTSSNA
+1715 T
-1724 TVEYRVDADAKR
+1724 DAKR
-1736 AFERSIRDLSGQVA
+1736 AAQVLRSLGYRSGSPDGLHKDGYIGSIAYDA
-1750 DGIFRGDS
+1750 DGVKISGEKF
-1758 TLGKAGIEEETTKTS
+1758 TS
-1773 REIAEQIAQ
+1773 
-1782 YPEVKAAYLAD
+1782 
-1793 KGENIS
+1793 
-1799 PVYKDREYDNIG
+1799 
-1811 NAALQ
+1811 
-1816 RYTDNVGVQ
+1816 
-1825 NLARIIVQM
+1825 
-1834 YVGDANSVA
+1834 
-1843 QAELQRVRQAIGEEY
+1843 
-1858 AERFARILDRKP
+1858 
-1870 ERKAERVSEYAENKM
+1870 
-1885 YSGTRAEDFIRHAW
+1885 
-1899 EMVQDGGQNRGE
+1899 
-1911 ADKMA
+1911 
-1916 MQDELD
+1916 
-1922 RKAPTQKVAAWAEKR
+1922 
-1937 LQDVIGE
+1937 VIG
-1944 GGIYNNED
+1944 
-1952 RYTSRGD
+1952 
-1959 RRSFEQTHWE
+1959 
-1969 LNAENLVRAMAQAE
+1969 
-1983 ERGANI
+1983 
-1989 MWYDAGGL
+1989 
-1997 LAAATPE
+1997 P
-2004 YRSISEIHAD
+2004 
-2014 EGRLQTLEQEAYE
+2014 LQ
-2027 GKVME
+2027 
-2032 LQQSLDNVVERILQ
+2032 
-2046 ETRHKA
+2046 
-2052 YGYQDESQLITEALI
+2052 
-2067 KTAQGGDSLQSIREG
+2067 
-2082 MAAEEYDIDRATAM
+2082 
-2096 QIQELFQQAKEIPTS
+2096 
-2111 YFEAKP
+2111 
-2117 QRVVGFD
+2117 
-2124 EAVALLAPASA
+2124 
-2135 PADLMARAE
+2135 
-2144 DAGLRVIRY
+2144 
-2153 TGQKDRIRVAN
+2153 
-2164 ELPGVKFSV
+2164 KFSV

-2517 DAVREFQGEGDKVK
+2517 DAVREFQGEGDKAK

-2590 QRVATE
+2590 QRVATD

-3074 TPAPFDIIGMCMNF
+3074 TPAPFDIIGMSMNF

-3245 ILFGPNATPQANA
+3245 ILFGPNATPEANA

-3299 ADDTLTTDQA
+3299 ADDTLTSDQA

-3334 FGRRNKETGEYEH
+3334 FGKKNKETGEYEH

-3357 DEGVSWDGV
+3357 DEGMSWDGV

-3617 SLQLTAEQKDLLYR
+3617 SLQLTTEQKDLLYR

>member
-101 GALYKAATG
+101 GSLYKAATG

-123 LGVDAGIRQGYQA
+123 MGVDAGIQQGY
-136 RVPVRGGSQ
+136 RPKLPVRTGSQ

-232 QSMSSDEYNKLVSEV
+232 QSMSADEYNKLVSEV
-247 YDAYDAYRSGV
+247 YDTYDAYRSGV

-366 AMTQEQYDRYMQAL
+366 AMTQEQYDRYMQVL
-380 DRYVKNAPATRA
+380 DRYAKNAPATRA

-410 QREANGLRA
+410 QRETNGLRA
-419 NEKGAEDALNSYPEM
+419 NEQGAEDALNSYPEM

-478 SLLNGFG
+478 SLLNGLG

-496 AGGEENIN
+496 EGGEENIN
-504 YQNPEWQEAKYQDW
+504 YRNPEWQEAKYQDW

-540 QIPALPTAALE
+540 QISGLTTAALE
-551 MAAASTI
+551 MAASATI

-566 ESFAGGARQ
+566 ASFAGGGRQ

-589 FAQMAKQGSNIV
+589 FAQMAKRGSNIV

-649 AGDTGKVTELVY
+649 AGDTGKVTEFCY
-661 KMTNNETIRKI
+661 KLFKNETIRKI
-672 VSSAAFDRIGEGLEE
+672 ISSEFFDRIGEGLEE

-761 LNLQMGKYAVEFL
+761 LNLQMEKYAVEFL
-774 AGDEDMMLANGWD
+774 AGDEDLMLANGWD
-787 HVQRSAA
+787 HVQRSTA

-849 KTFSAE
+849 KTFSEE

-872 ENATNFAMTG
+872 ENAKNFAMTG

-893 IAESYLDKAV
+893 TAESYLDKAV

-923 NEGATATLQAYLNA
+923 NEGATANLQAYLNA
-937 RYGEGTPQT
+937 RYGEGTPKA

-952 VQEATQD
+952 VQEAAQG
-959 VNVIRAE
+959 VNTIRAE

-999 GTGEQTGGMAAGA
+999 GAGEQTGGMAAGA
-1012 AAAEGERRNAYAGAG
+1012 AAAEAERRNTYAGAG

-1090 QAGTALGV
+1090 QAGAELGV

-1123 AAAKRAVVSA
+1123 AAAKRAVVST

-1211 FRAGATHFTEA
+1211 FRAGATQFAEA

-1247 PANVE
+1247 EGRFSLAGQKARTANSQTLQIAEQMEQEGASREEIWQETGWTRTMDGKNWRFEIDNSEAEYRGGGDAQFREAHADYAEYQDLLQKMFEGTISESEMQRMEQLDDIWSGEYARMRERVE
-1252 ERSGNPEKGKTFW
+1252 SGNATLADVLQHDSLYEAYPELRDVKVRLESDTGSKN
-1265 EKMRAWKE
+1265 
-1273 GGAPDA
+1273 GSYDP
-1279 AMEPSRTLQ
+1279 RTNT
-1288 QAGINELISLSS
+1288 ITISEDKPGDSAKVGT
-1300 MLEKADGKSQTMR
+1300 MLHEIQ
-1313 EAIYD
+1313 
-1318 NLKYLQDDLIRP
+1318 
-1330 MAVGKK
+1330 
-1336 GDTLYCVVPARTS
+1336 
-1349 MDMPRVVEMRKTNAG
+1349 
-1364 YEVEKVSSLSNA
+1364 
-1376 AIIKTLEGSDL
+1376 
-1387 LSANVQALDHAI
+1387 HAI
-1399 QDFGYQTKANAQ
+1399 QQIEGWESGASPEYWAAREYESGDTASDRAQELYSRILNSLDKADQNKVIRYNELDREMEATFSAD
-1411 LWVRPEKAKNGV
+1411 PESEAGKRYAKYEAEQDKLYEELYKNEWFRRLLDLQRQMENPQSAYYEMYLNTAGE
-1423 PFADIFEARDARDFE
+1423 IEARNVSERYRMAQ
-1438 AKFSLEEKQYARVIN
+1438 EERRKTAPKGADENTLFRGGGGISAEIN
-1453 EQLLENRDRI
+1453 EQYKSELERWDREGRNGNERLILGTTGPILQNLGAENGNIYLNGWKISKIMHTHKEMSMQTFEALPQVLENPSLVLASRAVRTRGANTR
-1463 LEIEPVYELTGGE
+1463 LVM
-1476 FAQGDKKLSDAVMEE
+1476 FGDVRAENGKAVQ
-1491 FEKFGG
+1491 
-1497 EVEREGF
+1497 VVL
-1504 GAIKFSKKRIKNDI
+1504 D
-1518 MHGIGRMK
+1518 
-1526 AMTFAAV
+1526 
-1533 PSVIQNG
+1533 
-1540 VEIGSEANWKGRGYD
+1540 
-1555 TYVFAAPAKFGETN
+1555 
-1569 LLIGAVV
+1569 LL
-1576 TRDNRENKFYLHE
+1576 
-1589 VVDSEGNAIKID
+1589 
-1601 RETGEIKTSSAVADG
+1601 
-1616 WASTPDALSKD
+1616 P
-1627 RIAQTEGE
+1627 TEGGYRLDGMQK
-1635 VKQRFS
+1635 VNSAYTKDGGRLS
-1641 LSEPVERAGN
+1641 LE
-1651 LIAEH
+1651 
-1656 NLTQEKLEKALEIG
+1656 
-1670 AFPSPSI
+1670 
-1677 AIVQAEQGHT
+1677 
-1687 NYGDY
+1687 
-1692 SVVFPASTI
+1692 
-1701 DPEADSRN
+1701 DSD
-1709 RVYGAD
+1709 VLY
-1715 AWTPTSSNA
+1715 T
-1724 TVEYRVDADAKR
+1724 DAKR
-1736 AFERSIRDLSGQVA
+1736 AAQVLRSLGYRSGSP
-1750 DGIFRGDS
+1750 DGLHKDGYIGSIAYDDDGVKISGEKF
-1758 TLGKAGIEEETTKTS
+1758 TS
-1773 REIAEQIAQ
+1773 
-1782 YPEVKAAYLAD
+1782 
-1793 KGENIS
+1793 
-1799 PVYKDREYDNIG
+1799 
-1811 NAALQ
+1811 
-1816 RYTDNVGVQ
+1816 
-1825 NLARIIVQM
+1825 
-1834 YVGDANSVA
+1834 
-1843 QAELQRVRQAIGEEY
+1843 
-1858 AERFARILDRKP
+1858 
-1870 ERKAERVSEYAENKM
+1870 
-1885 YSGTRAEDFIRHAW
+1885 
-1899 EMVQDGGQNRGE
+1899 
-1911 ADKMA
+1911 
-1916 MQDELD
+1916 
-1922 RKAPTQKVAAWAEKR
+1922 
-1937 LQDVIGE
+1937 VIG
-1944 GGIYNNED
+1944 
-1952 RYTSRGD
+1952 
-1959 RRSFEQTHWE
+1959 
-1969 LNAENLVRAMAQAE
+1969 
-1983 ERGANI
+1983 
-1989 MWYDAGGL
+1989 
-1997 LAAATPE
+1997 P
-2004 YRSISEIHAD
+2004 
-2014 EGRLQTLEQEAYE
+2014 LQ
-2027 GKVME
+2027 
-2032 LQQSLDNVVERILQ
+2032 
-2046 ETRHKA
+2046 
-2052 YGYQDESQLITEALI
+2052 
-2067 KTAQGGDSLQSIREG
+2067 
-2082 MAAEEYDIDRATAM
+2082 
-2096 QIQELFQQAKEIPTS
+2096 
-2111 YFEAKP
+2111 
-2117 QRVVGFD
+2117 
-2124 EAVALLAPASA
+2124 
-2135 PADLMARAE
+2135 
-2144 DAGLRVIRY
+2144 
-2153 TGQKDRIRVAN
+2153 
-2164 ELPGVKFSV
+2164 KFSV

-2185 RGKELASEREET
+2185 RGKELASDREET

-2517 DAVREFQGEGDKVK
+2517 DAVREFQGEGDKAK

-2590 QRVATE
+2590 QRVATD

-2905 TAEFATGKLR
+2905 ALEFSTGKLR

-2959 AARAAYLDAIRD
+2959 AARAAYLDALRD

-3074 TPAPFDIIGMCMNF
+3074 TPAPFDIIGMSMNF

-3177 ATEHGLISPES
+3177 ATEHGVISPES

-3425 SKDEV
+3425 SKDEA

-3479 GKKREAIRNGL
+3479 GKKREAIQNGL

-3585 YWKKKAELSADKDA
+3585 YWRKKAELSADKDA

-3641 KAPWH
+3641 RAPWH

>member
-41 EQAKKTTTALT
+41 EQARKTTTALT
-52 GVKTGKTEK
+52 GVKTGKTGK

-101 GALYKAATG
+101 GSLYKAATG

-145 LQQQAENALQ
+145 LHQQAENALQ

-232 QSMSSDEYNKLVSEV
+232 QSMSADEYNKLVSEV

-286 AGKAQQNAMLAA
+286 AGKAQQDAMLAA
-298 AGGIPTDRNTFGYE
+298 AGGIPEDRNTFGYE

-380 DRYVKNAPATRA
+380 DRYAKNAPATRA

-401 VSQLETYRQ
+401 VGQLETYRQ

-419 NEKGAEDALNSYPEM
+419 NEQAAEDALNSYPEM

-467 RGGGYA
+467 HGGGYA

-496 AGGEENIN
+496 EGGEKNIN
-504 YQNPEWQEAKYQDW
+504 YQNPEWREAKYQDW

-540 QIPALPTAALE
+540 QISGLTTAALE

-566 ESFAGGARQ
+566 ANFAGGSRQ
-575 VSPLVTSAATKAEK
+575 VSPLVTNAATKAEK

-761 LNLQMGKYAVEFL
+761 LNLQMEKYAVEFL
-774 AGDEDMMLANGWD
+774 AGDEDLMLANGWD
-787 HVQRSAA
+787 HVQRSEA

-843 IEGVDA
+843 IEGVDS

-872 ENATNFAMTG
+872 ENAANFAMTG

-893 IAESYLDKAV
+893 TAESYLDKAV

-923 NEGATATLQAYLNA
+923 NEGATANLQAYLNA
-937 RYGEGTPQT
+937 RYGEGTPQA
-946 ETRQEP
+946 ETQQET
-952 VQEATQD
+952 VQEAAQG
-959 VNVIRAE
+959 VNTIRAE

-999 GTGEQTGGMAAGA
+999 GTGEQAGGMAAGA
-1012 AAAEGERRNAYAGAG
+1012 AAAEGERRNTYTGAG

-1071 VTLAVIP
+1071 VTLAVVP

-1090 QAGTALGV
+1090 QAGAELGV

-1133 TDIQYDGGKLAQ
+1133 TDIQYDGGQLAQ
-1145 HELFHVRA
+1145 HELFHVRE

-1211 FRAGATHFTEA
+1211 FRAGATQFTDT
-1222 VQSEVQQSERA
+1222 VQGEVQQSERA

-1247 PANVE
+1247 EGRFSIQELENG
-1252 ERSGNPEKGKTFW
+1252 ERIAVIEDGQDEFDRAKPSQYAAIAKRVIKREFVGKTLPLGS
-1265 EKMRAWKE
+1265 EDLAMIPPDAAGEYAYPAQRLITKNANNAKMRASAELNNLLEVSEFSHWARDLKKHPEATLGFDYYTTKFEVGGHLFEGLINIANSEKGRVFYDITKIKE
-1273 GGAPDA
+1273 IPG
-1279 AMEPSRTLQ
+1279 T
-1288 QAGINELISLSS
+1288 I
-1300 MLEKADGKSQTMR
+1300 EKRAT
-1313 EAIYD
+1313 
-1318 NLKYLQDDLIRP
+1318 P
-1330 MAVGKK
+1330 MAQSASDS
-1336 GDTLYCVVPARTS
+1336 GD
-1349 MDMPRVVEMRKTNAG
+1349 
-1364 YEVEKVSSLSNA
+1364 LSGESISQN
-1376 AIIKTLEGSDL
+1376 
-1387 LSANVQALDHAI
+1387 QAD
-1399 QDFGYQTKANAQ
+1399 
-1411 LWVRPEKAKNGV
+1411 
-1423 PFADIFEARDARDFE
+1423 
-1438 AKFSLEEKQYARVIN
+1438 
-1453 EQLLENRDRI
+1453 
-1463 LEIEPVYELTGGE
+1463 
-1476 FAQGDKKLSDAVMEE
+1476 
-1491 FEKFGG
+1491 
-1497 EVEREGF
+1497 
-1504 GAIKFSKKRIKNDI
+1504 
-1518 MHGIGRMK
+1518 
-1526 AMTFAAV
+1526 
-1533 PSVIQNG
+1533 
-1540 VEIGSEANWKGRGYD
+1540 
-1555 TYVFAAPAKFGETN
+1555 
-1569 LLIGAVV
+1569 
-1576 TRDNRENKFYLHE
+1576 
-1589 VVDSEGNAIKID
+1589 
-1601 RETGEIKTSSAVADG
+1601 
-1616 WASTPDALSKD
+1616 
-1627 RIAQTEGE
+1627 

-1736 AFERSIRDLSGQVA
+1736 SFERSIRDLSGQVA

-1959 RRSFEQTHWE
+1959 RRSFEKTHWE

-2153 TGQKDRIRVAN
+2153 TDNADRIRVAN

-2185 RGKELASEREET
+2185 RGKELASDREET
-2197 QPEDVLGYADDMGEP
+2197 QPEDVLGYADDMGEQ

-2221 WVQQQTNAMP
+2221 WVQQTNAMP

-2331 AKDSFRATPALDK
+2331 AKDRFRATPALDK

-2590 QRVATE
+2590 QRVATD

-2953 TMMSTI
+2953 TTMSTI
-2959 AARAAYLDAIRD
+2959 AARAEYLDAIRD

-3014 FQIEALNSWEHVSQ
+3014 FQIEALNNWEHVSQ

-3074 TPAPFDIIGMCMNF
+3074 TPAPFDIIGMSMNF

-3103 MLNKASNAMF
+3103 MFNKASNAMF

-3121 PTPQEGFDWGNAVED
+3121 PTPQEGFDWGNAAED

-3177 ATEHGLISPES
+3177 ATEHGLLSPES

-3299 ADDTLTTDQA
+3299 ADDTLTSDQA

-3320 SLTDEQKAYLFRQE
+3320 GLTDEQKAYLFRQE

-3347 ATDAMFETLM
+3347 ATDAMFEALM

-3425 SKDEV
+3425 SKDEA

-3479 GKKREAIRNGL
+3479 GKKREAIQNGL

-3585 YWKKKAELSADKDA
+3585 YWRKKAELSADKDA

-3641 KAPWH
+3641 RAPWH

>member
-16 EKAAQRATPEHGA
+16 EKAAQRATPGHGA

-41 EQAKKTTTALT
+41 EQARKTTTALT

-101 GALYKAATG
+101 GSLYKAATG

-232 QSMSSDEYNKLVSEV
+232 QSMSADEYNKLVSEV

-286 AGKAQQNAMLAA
+286 AGKAQQDAMLSA
-298 AGGIPTDRNTFGYE
+298 AGGIPEDRNTFGYE

-380 DRYVKNAPATRA
+380 DRYAKNAPATRA

-401 VSQLETYRQ
+401 VGQLETYRQ

-419 NEKGAEDALNSYPEM
+419 NEQAAEDALNSYPEM

-467 RGGGYA
+467 HGGGYA

-496 AGGEENIN
+496 EGGEKNIN

-540 QIPALPTAALE
+540 QISGLTTAALE

-566 ESFAGGARQ
+566 ASFAGGSRQ
-575 VSPLVTSAATKAEK
+575 VSPLVTNAATKAEK

-761 LNLQMGKYAVEFL
+761 LNLQMEKYAVEFL
-774 AGDEDMMLANGWD
+774 AGDEDLMLANGWD
-787 HVQRSAA
+787 HVQRSTA

-843 IEGVDA
+843 IEGVDS

-872 ENATNFAMTG
+872 ENAANFAMTG

-893 IAESYLDKAV
+893 TAESYLDKAV

-923 NEGATATLQAYLNA
+923 NEGATANLQAYLNA
-937 RYGEGTPQT
+937 RYGEGTPQA
-946 ETRQEP
+946 ETQQET
-952 VQEATQD
+952 VQEAAQG
-959 VNVIRAE
+959 VNTIRAE

-1012 AAAEGERRNAYAGAG
+1012 AAAEGKRRNTYAGAG

-1071 VTLAVIP
+1071 VTLAVVP

-1090 QAGTALGV
+1090 QAGAELGV

-1133 TDIQYDGGKLAQ
+1133 TDIQYDGGQLAQ

-1211 FRAGATHFTEA
+1211 FRAGATQFTET
-1222 VQSEVQQSERA
+1222 VQGEVQQSERA

-1247 PANVE
+1247 EGRFSLAGQKSRTANSQTLQLAEQMEQEGASREEIWQETGWTRTMDGQSWRFEIDNSEAEYRGGGDAQFRKDHADYAEYQDLLQKMFEGTISESEMQRMEQLNDIWSGEYARLRERVE
-1252 ERSGNPEKGKTFW
+1252 SGNATLADVLQHDSLYEAYPELRDVKVRLESDTGSKN
-1265 EKMRAWKE
+1265 
-1273 GGAPDA
+1273 GSYD
-1279 AMEPSRTLQ
+1279 PSTNT
-1288 QAGINELISLSS
+1288 ITISEDKPGDSAKVGT
-1300 MLEKADGKSQTMR
+1300 MLHEIQ
-1313 EAIYD
+1313 
-1318 NLKYLQDDLIRP
+1318 
-1330 MAVGKK
+1330 
-1336 GDTLYCVVPARTS
+1336 
-1349 MDMPRVVEMRKTNAG
+1349 
-1364 YEVEKVSSLSNA
+1364 
-1376 AIIKTLEGSDL
+1376 
-1387 LSANVQALDHAI
+1387 HAI
-1399 QDFGYQTKANAQ
+1399 QQIEGWESGASPEYWAAREYENGDTASDRAQELYSRILNSLDKADQNKVIRYNELDREMEATFSAD
-1411 LWVRPEKAKNGV
+1411 PESEAGKRYAKYEAEQDKLYEELYKNEWFRRLLDLQRKMENPQSAYYEMYLNTAGE
-1423 PFADIFEARDARDFE
+1423 IEARNVSERYRMAQ
-1438 AKFSLEEKQYARVIN
+1438 EERRKTAPKGADENTLFRGAGGISAEIN
-1453 EQLLENRDRI
+1453 EQYKSDLERWDKEGRNGNERLILGTTGPILQNLGAEDGNIYLNGWKISKIMHTHKEMSLRTFEALPQVLENPSLVLASRAVRTRGVNTRLVMFGDVRAENGKAVQVVLDLLPAEGGYRLDGMQKVNSAYTKDGGRLS
-1463 LEIEPVYELTGGE
+1463 LE
-1476 FAQGDKKLSDAVMEE
+1476 DSDVLY
-1491 FEKFGG
+1491 
-1497 EVEREGF
+1497 
-1504 GAIKFSKKRIKNDI
+1504 
-1518 MHGIGRMK
+1518 
-1526 AMTFAAV
+1526 T
-1533 PSVIQNG
+1533 
-1540 VEIGSEANWKGRGYD
+1540 
-1555 TYVFAAPAKFGETN
+1555 
-1569 LLIGAVV
+1569 
-1576 TRDNRENKFYLHE
+1576 
-1589 VVDSEGNAIKID
+1589 
-1601 RETGEIKTSSAVADG
+1601 
-1616 WASTPDALSKD
+1616 
-1627 RIAQTEGE
+1627 
-1635 VKQRFS
+1635 
-1641 LSEPVERAGN
+1641 
-1651 LIAEH
+1651 
-1656 NLTQEKLEKALEIG
+1656 
-1670 AFPSPSI
+1670 
-1677 AIVQAEQGHT
+1677 
-1687 NYGDY
+1687 
-1692 SVVFPASTI
+1692 
-1701 DPEADSRN
+1701 
-1709 RVYGAD
+1709 
-1715 AWTPTSSNA
+1715 
-1724 TVEYRVDADAKR
+1724 DAKR
-1736 AFERSIRDLSGQVA
+1736 AAQVLRSLGYRSGSPDGLHKDGYIGSIAYAA
-1750 DGIFRGDS
+1750 DGVKISGEKF
-1758 TLGKAGIEEETTKTS
+1758 TS
-1773 REIAEQIAQ
+1773 
-1782 YPEVKAAYLAD
+1782 
-1793 KGENIS
+1793 
-1799 PVYKDREYDNIG
+1799 
-1811 NAALQ
+1811 
-1816 RYTDNVGVQ
+1816 
-1825 NLARIIVQM
+1825 
-1834 YVGDANSVA
+1834 
-1843 QAELQRVRQAIGEEY
+1843 
-1858 AERFARILDRKP
+1858 
-1870 ERKAERVSEYAENKM
+1870 
-1885 YSGTRAEDFIRHAW
+1885 
-1899 EMVQDGGQNRGE
+1899 
-1911 ADKMA
+1911 
-1916 MQDELD
+1916 
-1922 RKAPTQKVAAWAEKR
+1922 
-1937 LQDVIGE
+1937 VIG
-1944 GGIYNNED
+1944 
-1952 RYTSRGD
+1952 T
-1959 RRSFEQTHWE
+1959 
-1969 LNAENLVRAMAQAE
+1969 
-1983 ERGANI
+1983 
-1989 MWYDAGGL
+1989 
-1997 LAAATPE
+1997 
-2004 YRSISEIHAD
+2004 
-2014 EGRLQTLEQEAYE
+2014 LQ
-2027 GKVME
+2027 
-2032 LQQSLDNVVERILQ
+2032 
-2046 ETRHKA
+2046 
-2052 YGYQDESQLITEALI
+2052 
-2067 KTAQGGDSLQSIREG
+2067 
-2082 MAAEEYDIDRATAM
+2082 
-2096 QIQELFQQAKEIPTS
+2096 
-2111 YFEAKP
+2111 
-2117 QRVVGFD
+2117 
-2124 EAVALLAPASA
+2124 
-2135 PADLMARAE
+2135 
-2144 DAGLRVIRY
+2144 
-2153 TGQKDRIRVAN
+2153 
-2164 ELPGVKFSV
+2164 KFSV

-2185 RGKELASEREET
+2185 RGKELASDREET
-2197 QPEDVLGYADDMGEP
+2197 QPEDVLGYADDRGEP

-2554 NQSPNKAAIQKAV
+2554 NQSQNKAAIQKAV

-2590 QRVATE
+2590 QRVATD

-2630 AAVKQ
+2630 EAVKQ

-2905 TAEFATGKLR
+2905 ALEFSTGKLR

-2953 TMMSTI
+2953 TTMSTI

-3074 TPAPFDIIGMCMNF
+3074 TPAPFDIIGMSMNF

-3103 MLNKASNAMF
+3103 MFNKASNAMF

-3121 PTPQEGFDWGNAVED
+3121 PTPQEGFDWGNAAED

-3177 ATEHGLISPES
+3177 ATEHGLLSPES

-3299 ADDTLTTDQA
+3299 ADDTLTSDQA

-3320 SLTDEQKAYLFRQE
+3320 GLTDEQKAYLFRQE

-3425 SKDEV
+3425 SKDEA

-3479 GKKREAIRNGL
+3479 GKRREAIQNGL

-3585 YWKKKAELSADKDA
+3585 YWRKKAELSADKDA

-3641 KAPWH
+3641 RAPWH

>member
-101 GALYKAATG
+101 GSLYKAATG

-232 QSMSSDEYNKLVSEV
+232 QSMSADEYNKLVSDV

-380 DRYVKNAPATRA
+380 DRYAKNAPATRA

-419 NEKGAEDALNSYPEM
+419 NEQGAEDALNSYPEM

-496 AGGEENIN
+496 EGGEENIN

-540 QIPALPTAALE
+540 QISGLTTAALE
-551 MAAASTI
+551 MAASSTI

-566 ESFAGGARQ
+566 ANFAGAGRQ
-575 VSPLVTSAATKAEK
+575 ISPLVTNAATKAEK

-649 AGDTGKVTELVY
+649 AGDTGKVTEFVY

-761 LNLQMGKYAVEFL
+761 LNLQMEKYAVEFL
-774 AGDEDMMLANGWD
+774 AGDEDLMLANGWD

-801 VNEYN
+801 MNEYN

-843 IEGVDA
+843 IEGVDS

-872 ENATNFAMTG
+872 ENAANFAMTG

-893 IAESYLDKAV
+893 AAESYLDKAV

-923 NEGATATLQAYLNA
+923 NEGATANLQAYLNE

-952 VQEATQD
+952 VQEAAQD

-966 AENNAAVNAAET
+966 AETNAAVNAAET

-1056 SDTSLAQLVRGGSDA
+1056 SDTSLAQLVQGGSDA

-1078 ESMYDDGMREAK
+1078 ESMYDDGMRAAK
-1090 QAGTALGV
+1090 QAGAALGV

-1133 TDIQYDGGKLAQ
+1133 TDIQYDGGQLAQ

-1211 FRAGATHFTEA
+1211 FRAGATQFTEA

-1247 PANVE
+1247 
-1252 ERSGNPEKGKTFW
+1252 
-1265 EKMRAWKE
+1265 E
-1273 GGAPDA
+1273 G
-1279 AMEPSRTLQ
+1279 R
-1288 QAGINELISLSS
+1288 
-1300 MLEKADGKSQTMR
+1300 
-1313 EAIYD
+1313 
-1318 NLKYLQDDLIRP
+1318 
-1330 MAVGKK
+1330 
-1336 GDTLYCVVPARTS
+1336 
-1349 MDMPRVVEMRKTNAG
+1349 
-1364 YEVEKVSSLSNA
+1364 
-1376 AIIKTLEGSDL
+1376 
-1387 LSANVQALDHAI
+1387 
-1399 QDFGYQTKANAQ
+1399 
-1411 LWVRPEKAKNGV
+1411 
-1423 PFADIFEARDARDFE
+1423 
-1438 AKFSLEEKQYARVIN
+1438 FSLEEKRYAKIIN
-1453 EQLLENRDRI
+1453 EQLLENRERI
-1463 LEIEPVYELTGGE
+1463 EEIDPVYELTGEE
-1476 FAQGDKKLSDAVMEE
+1476 FAHSDKKLSDAVMEE

-1504 GAIKFSKKRIKNDI
+1504 GTVKFSKKRIKNDI

-1540 VEIGSEANWKGRGYD
+1540 VEIGREANWKGRGYD
-1555 TYVFAAPAKFGETN
+1555 TYVFAAPAKLGDTG

-1601 RETGEIKTSSAVADG
+1601 RATGEIKTSSDVSDG
-1616 WASTPDALSKD
+1616 WASTPDALSGNS
-1627 RIAQTEGE
+1627 IAQTGE
-1635 VKQRFS
+1635 DVKQRFS

-1750 DGIFRGDS
+1750 DGVFRGDS

-1799 PVYKDREYDNIG
+1799 PVYKDREYDNLG

-1816 RYTDNVGVQ
+1816 RYTDNIGVQ
-1825 NLARIIVQM
+1825 NLAWIIAQM
-1834 YVGDANSVA
+1834 DMGDANSVA

-2153 TGQKDRIRVAN
+2153 TGQEDRIRVAN

-2249 SPKQAVELLEA
+2249 SPKQAVGLLEA

-2953 TMMSTI
+2953 TTMSTI

-3067 TEELYGG
+3067 TEEIYGG
-3074 TPAPFDIIGMCMNF
+3074 TPAPFDIIGMSMNF

-3103 MLNKASNAMF
+3103 MFNKASNAMF

-3177 ATEHGLISPES
+3177 ATEHGLLSPES

-3299 ADDTLTTDQA
+3299 ADDTLTSDQA

-3320 SLTDEQKAYLFRQE
+3320 GLTDEQKAYLFRQE

-3425 SKDEV
+3425 SKDEA

-3479 GKKREAIRNGL
+3479 GKKREAIQNGL

-3585 YWKKKAELSADKDA
+3585 YWRKKAELSADKDA

-3641 KAPWH
+3641 RAPWH

>member
-101 GALYKAATG
+101 GSLYKAATG

-232 QSMSSDEYNKLVSEV
+232 QSMSADEYNKLVSEV
-247 YDAYDAYRSGV
+247 YDTYDAYRSGV

-298 AGGIPTDRNTFGYE
+298 AGGIPEDRNTFGYE

-380 DRYVKNAPATRA
+380 DRYAKNAPATRA

-401 VSQLETYRQ
+401 VGQLETYRQ

-419 NEKGAEDALNSYPEM
+419 NEQAAEDALNSYPEM

-467 RGGGYA
+467 HGGGYA

-496 AGGEENIN
+496 EGGEKNIN

-540 QIPALPTAALE
+540 QISGLTTAALE

-566 ESFAGGARQ
+566 ANFAGGSRQ
-575 VSPLVTSAATKAEK
+575 VSPLVTNAATKAEK

-761 LNLQMGKYAVEFL
+761 LNLQMEKYAVEFL
-774 AGDEDMMLANGWD
+774 AGDEDLMLANGWD
-787 HVQRSAA
+787 HVQRSTA

-843 IEGVDA
+843 IEGVDS

-872 ENATNFAMTG
+872 ENAANFAMTG

-893 IAESYLDKAV
+893 TAESYLDKAV

-923 NEGATATLQAYLNA
+923 NEGATANLQAYLNA
-937 RYGEGTPQT
+937 RYGEGTPQV
-946 ETRQEP
+946 ETQQET
-952 VQEATQD
+952 VQEAAQG
-959 VNVIRAE
+959 VNTIRAE

-999 GTGEQTGGMAAGA
+999 GTGEQAGGMAAGA
-1012 AAAEGERRNAYAGAG
+1012 AAAEGERRNTYTGAG

-1071 VTLAVIP
+1071 VTLAVVP
-1078 ESMYDDGMREAK
+1078 ESMYDDGMRAAK
-1090 QAGTALGV
+1090 QAGAELGV

-1133 TDIQYDGGKLAQ
+1133 TDIQYDGGQLAQ

-1203 DAYAGMNR
+1203 DAYASMNR
-1211 FRAGATHFTEA
+1211 FRAGATQFTET
-1222 VQSEVQQSERA
+1222 VQGEVQQSERA

-1247 PANVE
+1247 EGKFSIQELENG
-1252 ERSGNPEKGKTFW
+1252 ERIAVIEDGQDEFDRAKPSQYAAIAKRVIKREFVGKTLPLGS
-1265 EKMRAWKE
+1265 EDLAMIPPDAAGEYAYPAQRLITKNANNAKMRASAELNNLLEVSEFSHWARDLKKHPEATLGFDYYTTKFEVGGHLFEGLINIANSEKGRVFYDITKIKE
-1273 GGAPDA
+1273 IPG
-1279 AMEPSRTLQ
+1279 T
-1288 QAGINELISLSS
+1288 I
-1300 MLEKADGKSQTMR
+1300 EKRAT
-1313 EAIYD
+1313 
-1318 NLKYLQDDLIRP
+1318 P
-1330 MAVGKK
+1330 MAQSASDS
-1336 GDTLYCVVPARTS
+1336 GDLS
-1349 MDMPRVVEMRKTNAG
+1349 GES
-1364 YEVEKVSSLSNA
+1364 VSQN
-1376 AIIKTLEGSDL
+1376 
-1387 LSANVQALDHAI
+1387 QAD
-1399 QDFGYQTKANAQ
+1399 
-1411 LWVRPEKAKNGV
+1411 
-1423 PFADIFEARDARDFE
+1423 
-1438 AKFSLEEKQYARVIN
+1438 
-1453 EQLLENRDRI
+1453 
-1463 LEIEPVYELTGGE
+1463 
-1476 FAQGDKKLSDAVMEE
+1476 
-1491 FEKFGG
+1491 
-1497 EVEREGF
+1497 
-1504 GAIKFSKKRIKNDI
+1504 
-1518 MHGIGRMK
+1518 
-1526 AMTFAAV
+1526 
-1533 PSVIQNG
+1533 
-1540 VEIGSEANWKGRGYD
+1540 
-1555 TYVFAAPAKFGETN
+1555 
-1569 LLIGAVV
+1569 
-1576 TRDNRENKFYLHE
+1576 
-1589 VVDSEGNAIKID
+1589 
-1601 RETGEIKTSSAVADG
+1601 
-1616 WASTPDALSKD
+1616 
-1627 RIAQTEGE
+1627 

-1724 TVEYRVDADAKR
+1724 TVEYRVDAEAKR

-1773 REIAEQIAQ
+1773 REIAEQIAK

-1885 YSGTRAEDFIRHAW
+1885 YSSMRAEDFIRHAW
-1899 EMVQDGGQNRGE
+1899 EMVQDGGQNRGDV
-1911 ADKMA
+1911 DKMA

-2124 EAVALLAPASA
+2124 EAVALLAPESA
-2135 PADLMARAE
+2135 PADLMERAE

-2153 TGQKDRIRVAN
+2153 TGQEDRIRVAN

-2185 RGKELASEREET
+2185 RGKELASDREET
-2197 QPEDVLGYADDMGEP
+2197 QPEDVLGYADDRGEP
-2212 VLSESYFRD
+2212 ILSESYFRD

-2317 EAPARATTVAAEGV
+2317 VAPARATTVAAEGV

-2590 QRVATE
+2590 QRVATD

-2635 YRQLFDDYYNAIA
+2635 YRQLFDDYYI
-2648 DFLVSHGDEPIGKID
+2648 
-2663 YYAPH
+2663 
-2668 LSTADKVNLLNQ
+2668 
-2680 AFEALGFNASATRL
+2680 
-2694 PAEIAGRTEDFRPNK
+2694 
-2709 RWTPFFQSREGTQT
+2709 
-2723 EYDIVHGFES
+2723 
-2733 YVTYLSDVL
+2733 
-2742 FHTDDIQKI
+2742 
-2751 RALENYTRLGGKND
+2751 
-2765 FKNSLAEAI
+2765 
-2774 ELSRSGQRD
+2774 
-2783 EKLDFL
+2783 
-2789 RELKRVD
+2789 
-2796 DFAEPTTAEINK
+2796 
-2808 QLDQY
+2808 
-2813 IAELFAAEKN
+2813 
-2823 NTRYSDLA
+2823 
-2831 VWLKNYGDVLA
+2831 
-2842 GKQFGGDRGAEH
+2842 
-2854 RGGRGILK
+2854 
-2862 LGTQLTQA
+2862 
-2870 FARANVA
+2870 
-2877 GNVSS
+2877 
-2882 AVNQIAQLPTIL
+2882 
-2894 GERSKRSIAQA
+2894 
-2905 TAEFATGKLR
+2905 
-2915 QFQMDSD
+2915 
-2922 FITGKKGV
+2922 
-2930 DYISNTFADSF
+2930 
-2941 MSGMFKPAEFVD
+2941 
-2953 TMMSTI
+2953 
-2959 AARAAYLDAIRD
+2959 
-2971 GKTHEEA
+2971 
-2978 MRAADAYARSIMGDR
+2978 
-2993 TKGAKPLMFHS
+2993 
-3004 KTPVM
+3004 
-3009 QMVNM
+3009 
-3014 FQIEALNSWEHVSQ
+3014 
-3028 DLPRQFR
+3028 
-3035 QIAAESGKAK
+3035 
-3045 AARVLSSV
+3045 
-3053 ILKTV
+3053 
-3058 LAAFVVNRV
+3058 
-3067 TEELYGG
+3067 
-3074 TPAPFDIIGMCMNF
+3074 
-3088 IASGEGLTTNDWIRY
+3088 
-3103 MLNKASNAMF
+3103 
-3113 GVDLFDDV
+3113 
-3121 PTPQEGFDWGNAVED
+3121 
-3136 TLYNISNE
+3136 TLY
-3144 VPFLSNLSGMV
+3144 
-3155 GVGDRTLMMPDLF
+3155 
-3168 GKGKDLWDA
+3168 
-3177 ATEHGLISPES
+3177 
-3188 GEALLGLVTQAIPGG
+3188 
-3203 RQINKTYSGIK
+3203 RQ
-3214 TIVEGGRTKG
+3214 
-3224 FGDKERL
+3224 L
-3231 QYPVER
+3231 Q
-3237 NVGTALQN
+3237 
-3245 ILFGPNATPQANA
+3245 
-3258 YWASGLSS
+3258 
-3266 LSTKDTQTWQTLSK
+3266 
-3280 DGADPIET
+3280 
-3288 YNLLHEFIKIN
+3288 
-3299 ADDTLTTDQA
+3299 
-3309 QRDIRDAINNS
+3309 
-3320 SLTDEQKAYLFRQE
+3320 
-3334 FGRRNKETGEYEH
+3334 
-3347 ATDAMFETLM
+3347 
-3357 DEGVSWDGV
+3357 
-3366 TQFYNKLM
+3366 
-3374 QADGDENLSTNDK
+3374 
-3387 NRQKRTAIREL
+3387 
-3398 DVRDSVKAYTYAEV
+3398 
-3412 FGVTDKE
+3412 
-3419 TGAKST
+3419 
-3425 SKDEV
+3425 
-3430 FANMMDAGMSWDDVM
+3430 
-3445 DVYEEYR
+3445 
-3452 TLYEDES
+3452 
-3459 LSSSQQASEFAYW
+3459 
-3472 LDQHNIK
+3472 
-3479 GKKREAIRNGL
+3479 
-3490 KYYQM
+3490 
-3495 FAQEAERYTNL
+3495 
-3506 TEAGLSATDAK
+3506 
-3517 KVSDKLASAKGT
+3517 
-3529 GENGQLTTN
+3529 
-3538 DKVDVLLK
+3538 
-3546 QNLTDT
+3546 
-3552 SLYKA
+3552 
-3557 LSTVLS
+3557 
-3563 EETYDKLTE
+3563 
-3572 ARSGGIGAKIWMQ
+3572 
-3585 YWKKKAELSADKDA
+3585 
-3599 NGKSISGSKK
+3599 
-3609 AKILALIN
+3609 
-3617 SLQLTAEQKDLLYR
+3617 
-3631 AEGYAERDLY
+3631 
-3641 KAPWH
+3641 

>member
-41 EQAKKTTTALT
+41 EQARKTTTALT
-52 GVKTGKTEK
+52 GVKTGKTGK

-101 GALYKAATG
+101 GSLYKAATG

-165 LTRVRGES
+165 LTRSRGES

-232 QSMSSDEYNKLVSEV
+232 QSMSADEYNKLVSEV

-286 AGKAQQNAMLAA
+286 AGKAQQDAMLAA
-298 AGGIPTDRNTFGYE
+298 AGGIPEDRNTFGYE

-380 DRYVKNAPATRA
+380 DRYAKNAPATRA

-401 VSQLETYRQ
+401 VGQLETYRQ

-467 RGGGYA
+467 HGGGYA

-496 AGGEENIN
+496 EGGEKNIN

-540 QIPALPTAALE
+540 QISGLTTAALE
-551 MAAASTI
+551 MAASFTI

-566 ESFAGGARQ
+566 ANFAGGGRQ
-575 VSPLVTSAATKAEK
+575 VSPLVTNAATKAEK
-589 FAQMAKQGSNIV
+589 FAKMAKQGSNIV

-649 AGDTGKVTELVY
+649 AGDTGKVTEFCY
-661 KMTNNETIRKI
+661 KLFKNETIRKI
-672 VSSAAFDRIGEGLEE
+672 ISSEFFDRIGEGLEE

-761 LNLQMGKYAVEFL
+761 LNLQMEKYAVEFL
-774 AGDEDMMLANGWD
+774 AGDEDLMLANGWD
-787 HVQRSAA
+787 HVQRSTA

-843 IEGVDA
+843 IEGVDS

-872 ENATNFAMTG
+872 ENAANFARTG

-893 IAESYLDKAV
+893 TAESYLDKAV

-923 NEGATATLQAYLNA
+923 NEGATANLQAYLNA
-937 RYGEGTPQT
+937 RYGEGTPQV
-946 ETRQEP
+946 ETQQET
-952 VQEATQD
+952 VQEAAQG
-959 VNVIRAE
+959 VNTIRAE

-986 EIFDGGSQRDAGL
+986 EIFDGGSQRDAGM

-1012 AAAEGERRNAYAGAG
+1012 AAAEAERRNTYTGAG

-1071 VTLAVIP
+1071 VTLAVLP
-1078 ESMYDDGMREAK
+1078 ESMYDDGMRAAK
-1090 QAGTALGV
+1090 QAGAELGV

-1133 TDIQYDGGKLAQ
+1133 TDIQYDGGQLAQ

-1211 FRAGATHFTEA
+1211 FRAGATQFTET
-1222 VQSEVQQSERA
+1222 VQGEVQQSERA

-1247 PANVE
+1247 EGRFSIQELENG
-1252 ERSGNPEKGKTFW
+1252 ERIAVIEDGQDEFDRAKPSQYAAIAKRVIKREFVGKTLPLGS
-1265 EKMRAWKE
+1265 EDLAMIPPDAAGEYAYPAQRLITKNANNAKMRASAELNNLLEVSEFSHWARDLKKHPEATLGFDYYTTKFEVGGHLFEGLINIANSEKGRVFYDITKIKE
-1273 GGAPDA
+1273 IPG
-1279 AMEPSRTLQ
+1279 T
-1288 QAGINELISLSS
+1288 I
-1300 MLEKADGKSQTMR
+1300 EKRAT
-1313 EAIYD
+1313 
-1318 NLKYLQDDLIRP
+1318 P
-1330 MAVGKK
+1330 MAQSASDS
-1336 GDTLYCVVPARTS
+1336 GDLS
-1349 MDMPRVVEMRKTNAG
+1349 GES
-1364 YEVEKVSSLSNA
+1364 VSQN
-1376 AIIKTLEGSDL
+1376 
-1387 LSANVQALDHAI
+1387 QAD
-1399 QDFGYQTKANAQ
+1399 
-1411 LWVRPEKAKNGV
+1411 
-1423 PFADIFEARDARDFE
+1423 
-1438 AKFSLEEKQYARVIN
+1438 
-1453 EQLLENRDRI
+1453 
-1463 LEIEPVYELTGGE
+1463 
-1476 FAQGDKKLSDAVMEE
+1476 
-1491 FEKFGG
+1491 
-1497 EVEREGF
+1497 
-1504 GAIKFSKKRIKNDI
+1504 
-1518 MHGIGRMK
+1518 
-1526 AMTFAAV
+1526 
-1533 PSVIQNG
+1533 
-1540 VEIGSEANWKGRGYD
+1540 
-1555 TYVFAAPAKFGETN
+1555 
-1569 LLIGAVV
+1569 
-1576 TRDNRENKFYLHE
+1576 
-1589 VVDSEGNAIKID
+1589 
-1601 RETGEIKTSSAVADG
+1601 
-1616 WASTPDALSKD
+1616 
-1627 RIAQTEGE
+1627 

-1692 SVVFPASTI
+1692 SVVFQASTI

-1816 RYTDNVGVQ
+1816 RYTENVGVQ

-1959 RRSFEQTHWE
+1959 RRSFEKTHWE

-2153 TGQKDRIRVAN
+2153 TDNADRIRVAN

-2185 RGKELASEREET
+2185 RGKELASDREET
-2197 QPEDVLGYADDMGEP
+2197 QPEDVLGYADDMGEQ

-2331 AKDSFRATPALDK
+2331 AKDRFRATPALDK

-2590 QRVATE
+2590 QRVATD

-2905 TAEFATGKLR
+2905 ALEFSTGKLR

-2953 TMMSTI
+2953 TTMSTI

-2978 MRAADAYARSIMGDR
+2978 MRAGDAYARSIMGDR

-3067 TEELYGG
+3067 TEEIYGG
-3074 TPAPFDIIGMCMNF
+3074 TPAPFDIIGMSMNF

-3103 MLNKASNAMF
+3103 MFNKASNAMF
-3113 GVDLFDDV
+3113 GVDLFDNV

-3177 ATEHGLISPES
+3177 ATEHGLLSPES

-3299 ADDTLTTDQA
+3299 ADDTLTSDQA

-3320 SLTDEQKAYLFRQE
+3320 GLTDEQKAYLFRQE

-3347 ATDAMFETLM
+3347 ATDAMFEALM

-3425 SKDEV
+3425 SKDEA

-3479 GKKREAIRNGL
+3479 GKKREAIQNGL

-3585 YWKKKAELSADKDA
+3585 YWRKKAELSADKDA

-3641 KAPWH
+3641 RAPWH

>member
-145 LQQQAENALQ
+145 LQKQAENALQ

-184 NQTAEQHGQ
+184 NQTPEQHGQ

-232 QSMSSDEYNKLVSEV
+232 QSMSADEYNKLVSEV

-366 AMTQEQYDRYMQAL
+366 AMTKEQYDRYMQVL
-380 DRYVKNAPATRA
+380 DRYAKNAPATRA

-410 QREANGLRA
+410 QREANGLSA

-496 AGGEENIN
+496 EGGEENIN
-504 YQNPEWQEAKYQDW
+504 YRNPEWQEAKYQDW

-540 QIPALPTAALE
+540 QISGLTTAALE

-566 ESFAGGARQ
+566 ANFAGGSRQ
-575 VSPLVTSAATKAEK
+575 VSPLVTNAATKAEK

-761 LNLQMGKYAVEFL
+761 LNLQMEKYAVEFL
-774 AGDEDMMLANGWD
+774 AGDEDLMLANGWD

-801 VNEYN
+801 MNEYN

-843 IEGVDA
+843 IEGVDS

-872 ENATNFAMTG
+872 ENAANFAMTG

-893 IAESYLDKAV
+893 TAESYLDKAV

-923 NEGATATLQAYLNA
+923 NEGATANLQAYLNA

-952 VQEATQD
+952 VQEAAQG
-959 VNVIRAE
+959 VNTIRAE

-999 GTGEQTGGMAAGA
+999 GAGEQTGGMAAGA
-1012 AAAEGERRNAYAGAG
+1012 AAAEAERRNTYAGAG

-1090 QAGTALGV
+1090 QAGAKLGV

-1133 TDIQYDGGKLAQ
+1133 TDIQYDGGQLAQ

-1153 NKDPALVQ
+1153 NSDPALVQ

-1211 FRAGATHFTEA
+1211 FRAGATQFAET

-1247 PANVE
+1247 EGRFSLAGQKARTANSKTLQLAEQMEQEGASREEIWQETGWTRSMDGQSWRFEIDNSEAEYRGGGDAQFRENHADYAEYQDLLQKMLEGTISESEMQRMEQLDDIWSGEYARLRERVE
-1252 ERSGNPEKGKTFW
+1252 SGNATLADVLEHDSLYEAYPELRNVKVRLESDTGSKN
-1265 EKMRAWKE
+1265 
-1273 GGAPDA
+1273 GSYD
-1279 AMEPSRTLQ
+1279 PSTNT
-1288 QAGINELISLSS
+1288 ITISEDKPGDSAKVGT
-1300 MLEKADGKSQTMR
+1300 MLHEIQ
-1313 EAIYD
+1313 
-1318 NLKYLQDDLIRP
+1318 
-1330 MAVGKK
+1330 
-1336 GDTLYCVVPARTS
+1336 
-1349 MDMPRVVEMRKTNAG
+1349 
-1364 YEVEKVSSLSNA
+1364 
-1376 AIIKTLEGSDL
+1376 
-1387 LSANVQALDHAI
+1387 HAI
-1399 QDFGYQTKANAQ
+1399 QQIEGWESGASPEYWAAREYESGDTASDRAQELYSRILNSLDKADQNKVIRYNELDREMEATFTAD
-1411 LWVRPEKAKNGV
+1411 PESEAGKRYAKYEAEQDKLYEELYKNEWFRRLLDLQRKMEDPQSAYYEMYLNTAGE
-1423 PFADIFEARDARDFE
+1423 IEARNVSERYRMAQ
-1438 AKFSLEEKQYARVIN
+1438 EERRKTAPKGADENTLFRGGGGISAEIN
-1453 EQLLENRDRI
+1453 EQYKSELERWDREGRNGNERLILGTTGPILQNLGAENGNIYLNGWKISKIMHTHKEMSMQTFEALPQVLENPSLVLASRAVRTRGANTR
-1463 LEIEPVYELTGGE
+1463 LVM
-1476 FAQGDKKLSDAVMEE
+1476 FGDVRAENGKAVQ
-1491 FEKFGG
+1491 
-1497 EVEREGF
+1497 VVL
-1504 GAIKFSKKRIKNDI
+1504 D
-1518 MHGIGRMK
+1518 
-1526 AMTFAAV
+1526 
-1533 PSVIQNG
+1533 
-1540 VEIGSEANWKGRGYD
+1540 
-1555 TYVFAAPAKFGETN
+1555 
-1569 LLIGAVV
+1569 LL
-1576 TRDNRENKFYLHE
+1576 
-1589 VVDSEGNAIKID
+1589 
-1601 RETGEIKTSSAVADG
+1601 
-1616 WASTPDALSKD
+1616 P
-1627 RIAQTEGE
+1627 TEGGYRLDGMQK
-1635 VKQRFS
+1635 VNSAYTKDGGRLS
-1641 LSEPVERAGN
+1641 LE
-1651 LIAEH
+1651 
-1656 NLTQEKLEKALEIG
+1656 
-1670 AFPSPSI
+1670 
-1677 AIVQAEQGHT
+1677 
-1687 NYGDY
+1687 
-1692 SVVFPASTI
+1692 
-1701 DPEADSRN
+1701 DSD
-1709 RVYGAD
+1709 VLY
-1715 AWTPTSSNA
+1715 T
-1724 TVEYRVDADAKR
+1724 DAKR
-1736 AFERSIRDLSGQVA
+1736 AAQVLRSLGYRSGSP
-1750 DGIFRGDS
+1750 DGLHKDGYIGSIAYDDDGVKISGEKF
-1758 TLGKAGIEEETTKTS
+1758 TS
-1773 REIAEQIAQ
+1773 
-1782 YPEVKAAYLAD
+1782 
-1793 KGENIS
+1793 
-1799 PVYKDREYDNIG
+1799 
-1811 NAALQ
+1811 
-1816 RYTDNVGVQ
+1816 
-1825 NLARIIVQM
+1825 
-1834 YVGDANSVA
+1834 
-1843 QAELQRVRQAIGEEY
+1843 
-1858 AERFARILDRKP
+1858 
-1870 ERKAERVSEYAENKM
+1870 
-1885 YSGTRAEDFIRHAW
+1885 
-1899 EMVQDGGQNRGE
+1899 
-1911 ADKMA
+1911 
-1916 MQDELD
+1916 
-1922 RKAPTQKVAAWAEKR
+1922 
-1937 LQDVIGE
+1937 VIG
-1944 GGIYNNED
+1944 
-1952 RYTSRGD
+1952 
-1959 RRSFEQTHWE
+1959 
-1969 LNAENLVRAMAQAE
+1969 
-1983 ERGANI
+1983 
-1989 MWYDAGGL
+1989 
-1997 LAAATPE
+1997 P
-2004 YRSISEIHAD
+2004 
-2014 EGRLQTLEQEAYE
+2014 LQ
-2027 GKVME
+2027 
-2032 LQQSLDNVVERILQ
+2032 
-2046 ETRHKA
+2046 
-2052 YGYQDESQLITEALI
+2052 
-2067 KTAQGGDSLQSIREG
+2067 
-2082 MAAEEYDIDRATAM
+2082 
-2096 QIQELFQQAKEIPTS
+2096 
-2111 YFEAKP
+2111 
-2117 QRVVGFD
+2117 
-2124 EAVALLAPASA
+2124 
-2135 PADLMARAE
+2135 
-2144 DAGLRVIRY
+2144 
-2153 TGQKDRIRVAN
+2153 
-2164 ELPGVKFSV
+2164 KFSV

-2185 RGKELASEREET
+2185 RGKELASDREET

-2310 AAAYRNG
+2310 TAAYRNG

-2517 DAVREFQGEGDKVK
+2517 DAVREFQGEGDKAK

-2590 QRVATE
+2590 QRVATD

-2905 TAEFATGKLR
+2905 ALEFSTGKLR

-2959 AARAAYLDAIRD
+2959 AARAAYLDALRD

-3074 TPAPFDIIGMCMNF
+3074 TPAPFDIIGMSMNF

-3177 ATEHGLISPES
+3177 ATEHGVISPES

-3299 ADDTLTTDQA
+3299 ADDTLTSDQA

-3347 ATDAMFETLM
+3347 ATDAMFEALM

-3479 GKKREAIRNGL
+3479 GKKREAIQNGL

-3506 TEAGLSATDAK
+3506 TEAGLSAADAK

-3585 YWKKKAELSADKDA
+3585 YWQKKAELSADKDA

>member
-1 MPRDAMAEWLAKRNA
+1 MARIAIKEWLAQQDA
-16 EKAAQRATPEHGA
+16 ERAKQRATPEHGA
-29 VRQAQIKVDQIL
+29 VRQAQTKVDQIL
-41 EQAKKTTTALT
+41 EQSKKALEPFGIRQKQQSSKPTRQKRETTGRLA
-52 GVKTGKTEK
+52 VK
-61 SSTPVRQEE
+61 
-70 GRDAMAEWLAAR
+70 EWLEEQDKA
-82 KESKVQQI
+82 KVQQI

-96 AVRNV
+96 AARNM
-101 GALYKAATG
+101 GSLYRAATG

-123 LGVDAGIRQGYQA
+123 MGVDAGIQQGY
-136 RVPVRGGSQ
+136 RPKLPVRTGSQ

-184 NQTAEQHGQ
+184 NQTPEQHGQ

-232 QSMSSDEYNKLVSEV
+232 QSMSADEYNKLVSEV

-366 AMTQEQYDRYMQAL
+366 AMTQEQYDRYMQVL
-380 DRYVKNAPATRA
+380 DRYAKNAPATRA

-419 NEKGAEDALNSYPEM
+419 NEKGAEDAINSYPEM

-467 RGGGYA
+467 HGGGYA

-496 AGGEENIN
+496 EGGEKNIN

-540 QIPALPTAALE
+540 QISGLTTAALE

-566 ESFAGGARQ
+566 ANFAGGSRQ
-575 VSPLVTSAATKAEK
+575 VSPLVTNAATKAEK

-649 AGDTGKVTELVY
+649 AGDTGKVTELCY
-661 KMTNNETIRKI
+661 KLFKNETIRKI
-672 VSSAAFDRIGEGLEE
+672 ISSEFFDRIGEGLEE

-735 LAKNDHEGN
+735 LAKNDHKGN

-761 LNLQMGKYAVEFL
+761 LNLQMEKYAVEFL
-774 AGDEDMMLANGWD
+774 AGDEDLMLANGWD

-816 AYWAKTGEG
+816 AYWSKTGAG

-872 ENATNFAMTG
+872 GNAAIFAMNG

-893 IAESYLDKAV
+893 TAESYLDKAV

-923 NEGATATLQAYLNA
+923 NEGATANLQAYLNA
-937 RYGEGTPQT
+937 RYGEGTPQA
-946 ETRQEP
+946 ETQQET
-952 VQEATQD
+952 VQEAAQG
-959 VNVIRAE
+959 VNTIRAE

-986 EIFDGGSQRDAGL
+986 EIFDGGSQRDAGM
-999 GTGEQTGGMAAGA
+999 GTGEQAGGMAAGA
-1012 AAAEGERRNAYAGAG
+1012 AAAEGERRNTYTGAG

-1090 QAGTALGV
+1090 QAGAELGV
-1098 DVVFVR
+1098 GVVFVR

-1211 FRAGATHFTEA
+1211 FRAGATQFAEA

-1247 PANVE
+1247 EGRFSLAGQKARTANSQTLQLAEQMEQEGASSEEIWQETGWTRSMDGQSWRFEIDNSEAEYRGGGDAQFREDHADYAEYQDLLQKMFVGTISESEMQRMEKLDDIWSGEYARLRERVE
-1252 ERSGNPEKGKTFW
+1252 SGNATLADVLEHDSLYEAYPELRNVKVRLESDTGSKN
-1265 EKMRAWKE
+1265 
-1273 GGAPDA
+1273 GSYD
-1279 AMEPSRTLQ
+1279 PSTNT
-1288 QAGINELISLSS
+1288 ITISEDKPGDSAKVGT
-1300 MLEKADGKSQTMR
+1300 MLHEIQ
-1313 EAIYD
+1313 
-1318 NLKYLQDDLIRP
+1318 
-1330 MAVGKK
+1330 
-1336 GDTLYCVVPARTS
+1336 
-1349 MDMPRVVEMRKTNAG
+1349 
-1364 YEVEKVSSLSNA
+1364 
-1376 AIIKTLEGSDL
+1376 
-1387 LSANVQALDHAI
+1387 HAI
-1399 QDFGYQTKANAQ
+1399 QQIEGWESGASPEYWAAREYESGDTASDRAQELYSRILNSLDKADQNKVIRYNELDREMEATFTAD
-1411 LWVRPEKAKNGV
+1411 PESEAGKRYAKYEAEQDKLYEELYKNEWFRRLLDLQRKMENPQSAYYEMYLNTAGE
-1423 PFADIFEARDARDFE
+1423 IEARNVSERYRMAQ
-1438 AKFSLEEKQYARVIN
+1438 EERRKTAPKGADENTLFRGGGGISAEIN
-1453 EQLLENRDRI
+1453 EQYKSELERWDREGRNGNERLILGTTGPVLQNLGAEDGNIYLNGWKISKIMRTHKEMSLQTIEALPQVLENPAIVLASRAVDTENANTR
-1463 LEIEPVYELTGGE
+1463 LVM
-1476 FAQGDKKLSDAVMEE
+1476 FGDVRAENGKAVQ
-1491 FEKFGG
+1491 
-1497 EVEREGF
+1497 VVL
-1504 GAIKFSKKRIKNDI
+1504 D
-1518 MHGIGRMK
+1518 
-1526 AMTFAAV
+1526 
-1533 PSVIQNG
+1533 
-1540 VEIGSEANWKGRGYD
+1540 
-1555 TYVFAAPAKFGETN
+1555 
-1569 LLIGAVV
+1569 LL
-1576 TRDNRENKFYLHE
+1576 
-1589 VVDSEGNAIKID
+1589 
-1601 RETGEIKTSSAVADG
+1601 
-1616 WASTPDALSKD
+1616 P
-1627 RIAQTEGE
+1627 TEGGY
-1635 VKQRFS
+1635 RFEGMQKVNSAYTKDGGRLS
-1641 LSEPVERAGN
+1641 LE
-1651 LIAEH
+1651 
-1656 NLTQEKLEKALEIG
+1656 
-1670 AFPSPSI
+1670 
-1677 AIVQAEQGHT
+1677 
-1687 NYGDY
+1687 
-1692 SVVFPASTI
+1692 
-1701 DPEADSRN
+1701 DSD
-1709 RVYGAD
+1709 VLY
-1715 AWTPTSSNA
+1715 T
-1724 TVEYRVDADAKR
+1724 DAKR
-1736 AFERSIRDLSGQVA
+1736 AAQVLRSLGYQSGSPDGSHKDGYIGSIAYDA
-1750 DGIFRGDS
+1750 DGVKISGEKF
-1758 TLGKAGIEEETTKTS
+1758 TS
-1773 REIAEQIAQ
+1773 
-1782 YPEVKAAYLAD
+1782 
-1793 KGENIS
+1793 
-1799 PVYKDREYDNIG
+1799 
-1811 NAALQ
+1811 
-1816 RYTDNVGVQ
+1816 
-1825 NLARIIVQM
+1825 
-1834 YVGDANSVA
+1834 
-1843 QAELQRVRQAIGEEY
+1843 
-1858 AERFARILDRKP
+1858 
-1870 ERKAERVSEYAENKM
+1870 
-1885 YSGTRAEDFIRHAW
+1885 
-1899 EMVQDGGQNRGE
+1899 
-1911 ADKMA
+1911 
-1916 MQDELD
+1916 
-1922 RKAPTQKVAAWAEKR
+1922 
-1937 LQDVIGE
+1937 VIG
-1944 GGIYNNED
+1944 
-1952 RYTSRGD
+1952 
-1959 RRSFEQTHWE
+1959 
-1969 LNAENLVRAMAQAE
+1969 
-1983 ERGANI
+1983 
-1989 MWYDAGGL
+1989 
-1997 LAAATPE
+1997 P
-2004 YRSISEIHAD
+2004 
-2014 EGRLQTLEQEAYE
+2014 LQ
-2027 GKVME
+2027 
-2032 LQQSLDNVVERILQ
+2032 
-2046 ETRHKA
+2046 
-2052 YGYQDESQLITEALI
+2052 
-2067 KTAQGGDSLQSIREG
+2067 
-2082 MAAEEYDIDRATAM
+2082 
-2096 QIQELFQQAKEIPTS
+2096 
-2111 YFEAKP
+2111 
-2117 QRVVGFD
+2117 
-2124 EAVALLAPASA
+2124 
-2135 PADLMARAE
+2135 
-2144 DAGLRVIRY
+2144 
-2153 TGQKDRIRVAN
+2153 
-2164 ELPGVKFSV
+2164 KFSV

-2185 RGKELASEREET
+2185 RGKELASDREET
-2197 QPEDVLGYADDMGEP
+2197 QPEDVLGYADDTGTLYAQFAREKVYDNLGNAVLQKYTDSVGVERLAWIAAQMDMGDARSVAATELQNIRKVVKEDYAERFGEKLDQKP
-2212 VLSESYFRD
+2212 NLKEQRVNEYADRVMGDSSRAESFLRHAWEMVQGGGRTVAAEQRGTVQQTPPESYFRD

-2905 TAEFATGKLR
+2905 ALEFSTGKLR

-3074 TPAPFDIIGMCMNF
+3074 TPAPFDIIGMSMNF

-3177 ATEHGLISPES
+3177 ATEHGVISPES

-3280 DGADPIET
+3280 DGADSIET

-3334 FGRRNKETGEYEH
+3334 FGKKNKETGEYEH

-3357 DEGVSWDGV
+3357 DEGMSWDGV

-3452 TLYEDES
+3452 TLYEDEN

-3479 GKKREAIRNGL
+3479 GKKREAIQNGL

-3572 ARSGGIGAKIWMQ
+3572 ARSGGISAKVWMK
-3585 YWKKKAELSADKDA
+3585 YWQQKAELSADKDA

-3617 SLQLTAEQKDLLYR
+3617 SLQLTTEQKDLLYR

>member
-101 GALYKAATG
+101 GSLYKAATG

-123 LGVDAGIRQGYQA
+123 MGVDAGIQQGY
-136 RVPVRGGSQ
+136 RPKLPVRTGSQ

-210 DAAAAKEK
+210 DAAVAKEK

-232 QSMSSDEYNKLVSEV
+232 QSMSADEYNKLVSEV
-247 YDAYDAYRSGV
+247 YDTYDAYRSGV

-286 AGKAQQNAMLAA
+286 AGKAQQDAMLSA
-298 AGGIPTDRNTFGYE
+298 AGGIPEDRNTFGYE

-380 DRYVKNAPATRA
+380 DRYAKNAPATRA

-401 VSQLETYRQ
+401 VGQLETYRQ

-467 RGGGYA
+467 HGGGYA

-496 AGGEENIN
+496 EGGEKNIN

-540 QIPALPTAALE
+540 QISGLTTAALE

-566 ESFAGGARQ
+566 ANFAGGSRQ
-575 VSPLVTSAATKAEK
+575 VSPLVTNAATKAEK

-761 LNLQMGKYAVEFL
+761 LNLQMEKYAVEFL
-774 AGDEDMMLANGWD
+774 AGDEDLMLANGWD
-787 HVQRSAA
+787 HVQRSTA
-794 KKSWAQA
+794 KRSWAQA

-843 IEGVDA
+843 IEGVDS

-862 QIRQAWDSAE
+862 QIRKAWDSAE
-872 ENATNFAMTG
+872 ENAENFAITG

-893 IAESYLDKAV
+893 TAESYLDKAV

-923 NEGATATLQAYLNA
+923 NEGATANLQAYLNA
-937 RYGEGTPQT
+937 RYGEGTPQV
-946 ETRQEP
+946 ETQQET
-952 VQEATQD
+952 VQEAAQG
-959 VNVIRAE
+959 VNTIRAE

-999 GTGEQTGGMAAGA
+999 GTGEQAGGMAAGA
-1012 AAAEGERRNAYAGAG
+1012 AAAEGERRNTYTGAG

-1037 LRPEDAARA
+1037 LRPEDEARA

-1078 ESMYDDGMREAK
+1078 ESMYDDGMRAAK
-1090 QAGTALGV
+1090 QAGAELGV

-1211 FRAGATHFTEA
+1211 FRAGATQFTEA

-1247 PANVE
+1247 EGRFSLAGQKARTANSQTLQLAEQMEQEGASREEIWQETGWTRTMDGQSWRFEIDNSEAEYRGGGDAQFRKNHADYAEYQDLLQKMFEGTISESEMQRMEQLDDIWSGEYARLRERVE
-1252 ERSGNPEKGKTFW
+1252 SGNATLADVLQHDSLYEAYPELRDVKVRLESDTGSKN
-1265 EKMRAWKE
+1265 
-1273 GGAPDA
+1273 GSYD
-1279 AMEPSRTLQ
+1279 PSTNT
-1288 QAGINELISLSS
+1288 ITISEDKPGDSAKVGT
-1300 MLEKADGKSQTMR
+1300 MLHEIQ
-1313 EAIYD
+1313 
-1318 NLKYLQDDLIRP
+1318 
-1330 MAVGKK
+1330 
-1336 GDTLYCVVPARTS
+1336 
-1349 MDMPRVVEMRKTNAG
+1349 
-1364 YEVEKVSSLSNA
+1364 
-1376 AIIKTLEGSDL
+1376 
-1387 LSANVQALDHAI
+1387 HAI
-1399 QDFGYQTKANAQ
+1399 QQIEGWESGASPEYWAAREYENGDTASDRAQELYSRILNSLDKADQNKVIRYNELDREMEATFSAD
-1411 LWVRPEKAKNGV
+1411 PESEAGKRYAKYEAEQDKLYEELYKNEWFRRLLDLQRKMENPQSAYYEMYLNTAGE
-1423 PFADIFEARDARDFE
+1423 IEARNVSERYRMAQ
-1438 AKFSLEEKQYARVIN
+1438 EERRKTAPKGADENTLYRGAGGISAEIN
-1453 EQLLENRDRI
+1453 EQYKSDLERWDRGGRNGNERLILGTTGPILQNLGAEDGNIYLNGWKISKIMRTHKEMSLQTIEALPQVLENPAIVLASRAVDTENANTR
-1463 LEIEPVYELTGGE
+1463 LVM
-1476 FAQGDKKLSDAVMEE
+1476 FGDVRAENGKAVQ
-1491 FEKFGG
+1491 
-1497 EVEREGF
+1497 VVL
-1504 GAIKFSKKRIKNDI
+1504 D
-1518 MHGIGRMK
+1518 
-1526 AMTFAAV
+1526 
-1533 PSVIQNG
+1533 
-1540 VEIGSEANWKGRGYD
+1540 
-1555 TYVFAAPAKFGETN
+1555 
-1569 LLIGAVV
+1569 LL
-1576 TRDNRENKFYLHE
+1576 
-1589 VVDSEGNAIKID
+1589 
-1601 RETGEIKTSSAVADG
+1601 
-1616 WASTPDALSKD
+1616 P
-1627 RIAQTEGE
+1627 TEGGY
-1635 VKQRFS
+1635 RFEGMQKVNSAYTKDGGRLS
-1641 LSEPVERAGN
+1641 LE
-1651 LIAEH
+1651 
-1656 NLTQEKLEKALEIG
+1656 
-1670 AFPSPSI
+1670 
-1677 AIVQAEQGHT
+1677 
-1687 NYGDY
+1687 
-1692 SVVFPASTI
+1692 
-1701 DPEADSRN
+1701 DSD
-1709 RVYGAD
+1709 VLY
-1715 AWTPTSSNA
+1715 T
-1724 TVEYRVDADAKR
+1724 DAKR
-1736 AFERSIRDLSGQVA
+1736 AAQVLRSLGYQSGSPDGSHKGGYIGSIAYDA
-1750 DGIFRGDS
+1750 DGVKISGEKF
-1758 TLGKAGIEEETTKTS
+1758 TS
-1773 REIAEQIAQ
+1773 
-1782 YPEVKAAYLAD
+1782 
-1793 KGENIS
+1793 
-1799 PVYKDREYDNIG
+1799 
-1811 NAALQ
+1811 
-1816 RYTDNVGVQ
+1816 
-1825 NLARIIVQM
+1825 
-1834 YVGDANSVA
+1834 
-1843 QAELQRVRQAIGEEY
+1843 
-1858 AERFARILDRKP
+1858 
-1870 ERKAERVSEYAENKM
+1870 
-1885 YSGTRAEDFIRHAW
+1885 
-1899 EMVQDGGQNRGE
+1899 
-1911 ADKMA
+1911 
-1916 MQDELD
+1916 
-1922 RKAPTQKVAAWAEKR
+1922 
-1937 LQDVIGE
+1937 VIG
-1944 GGIYNNED
+1944 
-1952 RYTSRGD
+1952 T
-1959 RRSFEQTHWE
+1959 
-1969 LNAENLVRAMAQAE
+1969 
-1983 ERGANI
+1983 
-1989 MWYDAGGL
+1989 
-1997 LAAATPE
+1997 
-2004 YRSISEIHAD
+2004 
-2014 EGRLQTLEQEAYE
+2014 LQ
-2027 GKVME
+2027 
-2032 LQQSLDNVVERILQ
+2032 
-2046 ETRHKA
+2046 
-2052 YGYQDESQLITEALI
+2052 
-2067 KTAQGGDSLQSIREG
+2067 
-2082 MAAEEYDIDRATAM
+2082 
-2096 QIQELFQQAKEIPTS
+2096 
-2111 YFEAKP
+2111 
-2117 QRVVGFD
+2117 
-2124 EAVALLAPASA
+2124 
-2135 PADLMARAE
+2135 
-2144 DAGLRVIRY
+2144 
-2153 TGQKDRIRVAN
+2153 
-2164 ELPGVKFSV
+2164 KFSV

-2185 RGKELASEREET
+2185 RGKELASDREET
-2197 QPEDVLGYADDMGEP
+2197 QPEDVLGYADDRGEP

-2310 AAAYRNG
+2310 AAAYRDG

-2331 AKDSFRATPALDK
+2331 AKDRFRATPALDK

-2590 QRVATE
+2590 QRVATD
-2596 LDLNAAESKWA
+2596 LNLNAAESKWA

-2612 FLTQKDGI
+2612 FLTQKDGL

-2922 FITGKKGV
+2922 FITGKRGV

-2953 TMMSTI
+2953 TTMSTI

-3074 TPAPFDIIGMCMNF
+3074 TPAPFDIIGMSMNF

-3103 MLNKASNAMF
+3103 MFNKASNAMF
-3113 GVDLFDDV
+3113 GVDLFDNV

-3177 ATEHGLISPES
+3177 ATEHGLLSPES

-3245 ILFGPNATPQANA
+3245 ILFGPNATPEANA

-3266 LSTKDTQTWQTLSK
+3266 LSAKDTQTWQTLSK

-3299 ADDTLTTDQA
+3299 ADDTLTSDQA

-3320 SLTDEQKAYLFRQE
+3320 GLTDEQKAYLFRQE
-3334 FGRRNKETGEYEH
+3334 FGRRNKDTGEYEH

-3479 GKKREAIRNGL
+3479 GKKREAIQNGL

-3585 YWKKKAELSADKDA
+3585 YWRKKAELSADKDA

-3641 KAPWH
+3641 RAPWH

>member
-101 GALYKAATG
+101 GSLYKAATG

-123 LGVDAGIRQGYQA
+123 MGVDAGIQQGY
-136 RVPVRGGSQ
+136 RPKLPVRTGSQ

-232 QSMSSDEYNKLVSEV
+232 QSMSADEYNKLVSEV
-247 YDAYDAYRSGV
+247 YDTYDAYRSGV

-366 AMTQEQYDRYMQAL
+366 AMTQEQYDRYMQVL
-380 DRYVKNAPATRA
+380 DRYAKNAPATRA

-410 QREANGLRA
+410 QRETNGLRA
-419 NEKGAEDALNSYPEM
+419 NEQGAEDALNSYPEM

-496 AGGEENIN
+496 EGGEENIN
-504 YQNPEWQEAKYQDW
+504 YRNPEWQEAKYQDW

-540 QIPALPTAALE
+540 QISGLTTAALE
-551 MAAASTI
+551 MAASATI

-566 ESFAGGARQ
+566 ASFAGGGRQ

-589 FAQMAKQGSNIV
+589 FAQMAKRGSNIV

-649 AGDTGKVTELVY
+649 AGDTGKVTEFCY
-661 KMTNNETIRKI
+661 KLFKNETIRKI
-672 VSSAAFDRIGEGLEE
+672 ISSEFFDRIGEGLEE

-761 LNLQMGKYAVEFL
+761 LNLQMEKYAVEFL
-774 AGDEDMMLANGWD
+774 AGDEDLMLANGWD
-787 HVQRSAA
+787 HVQRSTA

-849 KTFSAE
+849 KTFSEE

-893 IAESYLDKAV
+893 TAESYLDKAV

-923 NEGATATLQAYLNA
+923 NEGATANLQAYLNA
-937 RYGEGTPQT
+937 RYGEGTPKA

-952 VQEATQD
+952 VQEAAQG
-959 VNVIRAE
+959 VNTIRAE

-999 GTGEQTGGMAAGA
+999 GAGEQTGGMAAGA
-1012 AAAEGERRNAYAGAG
+1012 AAAEAERRNTYAGAG

-1090 QAGTALGV
+1090 QAGAELGV

-1123 AAAKRAVVSA
+1123 AAAKRAVVST

-1211 FRAGATHFTEA
+1211 FRAGATQFAEA

-1247 PANVE
+1247 EGRFSLAGQKARTANSQTLQIAEQMEQEGASREEIWQETGWTRTMDGKNWRFEIDNSEAEYRGGGDAQFREAHADYAEYQDLLQKMFEGTISESEMQRMEQLDDIWSGEYARMRERVE
-1252 ERSGNPEKGKTFW
+1252 SGNATLADVLQHDSLYEAYPELRDVKVRLESDTGSKN
-1265 EKMRAWKE
+1265 
-1273 GGAPDA
+1273 GSYDP
-1279 AMEPSRTLQ
+1279 RTNT
-1288 QAGINELISLSS
+1288 ITISEDKPGDSAKVGT
-1300 MLEKADGKSQTMR
+1300 MLHEIQ
-1313 EAIYD
+1313 
-1318 NLKYLQDDLIRP
+1318 
-1330 MAVGKK
+1330 
-1336 GDTLYCVVPARTS
+1336 
-1349 MDMPRVVEMRKTNAG
+1349 
-1364 YEVEKVSSLSNA
+1364 
-1376 AIIKTLEGSDL
+1376 
-1387 LSANVQALDHAI
+1387 HAI
-1399 QDFGYQTKANAQ
+1399 QQIEGWESGASPEYWAAREYESGDTASDRAQELYSRILNSLDKADQNKVIRYNELDREMEATFSAD
-1411 LWVRPEKAKNGV
+1411 PESEAGKRYAKYEAEQDKLYEELYKNEWFRRLLDLQRQMENPQSAYYEMYLNTAGE
-1423 PFADIFEARDARDFE
+1423 IEARNVSERYRMAQ
-1438 AKFSLEEKQYARVIN
+1438 EERRKTAPKGADENTLFRGGGGISAEIN
-1453 EQLLENRDRI
+1453 EQYKSELERWDREGRNGNERLILGTTGPILQNLGAENGNIYLNGWKISKIMHTHKEMSMQTFEALPQVLENPSLVLASRAVRTRGANTR
-1463 LEIEPVYELTGGE
+1463 LVM
-1476 FAQGDKKLSDAVMEE
+1476 FGDVRAENGKAVQ
-1491 FEKFGG
+1491 
-1497 EVEREGF
+1497 VVL
-1504 GAIKFSKKRIKNDI
+1504 D
-1518 MHGIGRMK
+1518 
-1526 AMTFAAV
+1526 
-1533 PSVIQNG
+1533 
-1540 VEIGSEANWKGRGYD
+1540 
-1555 TYVFAAPAKFGETN
+1555 
-1569 LLIGAVV
+1569 LL
-1576 TRDNRENKFYLHE
+1576 
-1589 VVDSEGNAIKID
+1589 
-1601 RETGEIKTSSAVADG
+1601 
-1616 WASTPDALSKD
+1616 P
-1627 RIAQTEGE
+1627 TEGGYRLDGMQK
-1635 VKQRFS
+1635 VNSAYTKDGGRLS
-1641 LSEPVERAGN
+1641 LE
-1651 LIAEH
+1651 
-1656 NLTQEKLEKALEIG
+1656 
-1670 AFPSPSI
+1670 
-1677 AIVQAEQGHT
+1677 
-1687 NYGDY
+1687 
-1692 SVVFPASTI
+1692 
-1701 DPEADSRN
+1701 DSD
-1709 RVYGAD
+1709 VLY
-1715 AWTPTSSNA
+1715 T
-1724 TVEYRVDADAKR
+1724 DAKR
-1736 AFERSIRDLSGQVA
+1736 AAQVLRSLGYRSGSP
-1750 DGIFRGDS
+1750 DGLHKDGYIGSIAYDDDGVKISGEKF
-1758 TLGKAGIEEETTKTS
+1758 TS
-1773 REIAEQIAQ
+1773 
-1782 YPEVKAAYLAD
+1782 
-1793 KGENIS
+1793 
-1799 PVYKDREYDNIG
+1799 
-1811 NAALQ
+1811 
-1816 RYTDNVGVQ
+1816 
-1825 NLARIIVQM
+1825 
-1834 YVGDANSVA
+1834 
-1843 QAELQRVRQAIGEEY
+1843 
-1858 AERFARILDRKP
+1858 
-1870 ERKAERVSEYAENKM
+1870 
-1885 YSGTRAEDFIRHAW
+1885 
-1899 EMVQDGGQNRGE
+1899 
-1911 ADKMA
+1911 
-1916 MQDELD
+1916 
-1922 RKAPTQKVAAWAEKR
+1922 
-1937 LQDVIGE
+1937 VIG
-1944 GGIYNNED
+1944 
-1952 RYTSRGD
+1952 
-1959 RRSFEQTHWE
+1959 
-1969 LNAENLVRAMAQAE
+1969 
-1983 ERGANI
+1983 
-1989 MWYDAGGL
+1989 
-1997 LAAATPE
+1997 P
-2004 YRSISEIHAD
+2004 
-2014 EGRLQTLEQEAYE
+2014 LQ
-2027 GKVME
+2027 
-2032 LQQSLDNVVERILQ
+2032 
-2046 ETRHKA
+2046 
-2052 YGYQDESQLITEALI
+2052 
-2067 KTAQGGDSLQSIREG
+2067 
-2082 MAAEEYDIDRATAM
+2082 
-2096 QIQELFQQAKEIPTS
+2096 
-2111 YFEAKP
+2111 
-2117 QRVVGFD
+2117 
-2124 EAVALLAPASA
+2124 
-2135 PADLMARAE
+2135 
-2144 DAGLRVIRY
+2144 
-2153 TGQKDRIRVAN
+2153 
-2164 ELPGVKFSV
+2164 KFSV

-2185 RGKELASEREET
+2185 RGKELASDREET

-2517 DAVREFQGEGDKVK
+2517 DAVREFQGEGDKAK

-2590 QRVATE
+2590 QRVATD

-2905 TAEFATGKLR
+2905 ALEFSTGKLR

-2959 AARAAYLDAIRD
+2959 AARAAYLDALRD

-3074 TPAPFDIIGMCMNF
+3074 TPAPFDIIGMSMNF

-3177 ATEHGLISPES
+3177 ATEHGVISPES

-3398 DVRDSVKAYTYAEV
+3398 DVRDSVKAYIYAEV
-3412 FGVTDKE
+3412 FGVADKE

-3552 SLYKA
+3552 SLYRA

-3585 YWKKKAELSADKDA
+3585 YWQKKAELSADKDA

-3641 KAPWH
+3641 RAPWH

>member
-16 EKAAQRATPEHGA
+16 EKAAQRATPGHGA

-101 GALYKAATG
+101 GSLYKAATG

-165 LTRVRGES
+165 LTRSRGES

-232 QSMSSDEYNKLVSEV
+232 QSMSADEYNKLVSEV

-286 AGKAQQNAMLAA
+286 AGKAQQDAMLAA
-298 AGGIPTDRNTFGYE
+298 AGGIPEDRNTFGYE

-380 DRYVKNAPATRA
+380 DRYAKNAPATRA

-401 VSQLETYRQ
+401 VGQLETYRQ

-419 NEKGAEDALNSYPEM
+419 NEQAAEDALNSYPEM

-467 RGGGYA
+467 HGGGYA

-496 AGGEENIN
+496 EGGEKNIN

-540 QIPALPTAALE
+540 QISGLTTAALE

-566 ESFAGGARQ
+566 ANFAGGSRQ
-575 VSPLVTSAATKAEK
+575 VSPLVTNAATKAEK

-761 LNLQMGKYAVEFL
+761 LNLQMEKYAVEFL
-774 AGDEDMMLANGWD
+774 AGDEDLMLANGWD
-787 HVQRSAA
+787 HVQRSEA

-843 IEGVDA
+843 IEGVDS

-872 ENATNFAMTG
+872 ENAANFAMTG

-893 IAESYLDKAV
+893 TAESYLDKAV

-923 NEGATATLQAYLNA
+923 NEGATANLQAYLNA
-937 RYGEGTPQT
+937 RYGEGTPQV
-946 ETRQEP
+946 ETQQET
-952 VQEATQD
+952 VQEAAQG
-959 VNVIRAE
+959 VNTIRAE

-999 GTGEQTGGMAAGA
+999 GTGEQAGGMAAGA
-1012 AAAEGERRNAYAGAG
+1012 AAAEGERRNTYTGAG

-1071 VTLAVIP
+1071 VTLAVVP

-1090 QAGTALGV
+1090 QAGAELGV

-1133 TDIQYDGGKLAQ
+1133 TDIQYDGGQLAQ

-1211 FRAGATHFTEA
+1211 FRAGATQFTET
-1222 VQSEVQQSERA
+1222 VQGEVQQSERA

-1247 PANVE
+1247 EGRFSLAGQKAKTANSQTLQLAEQMEQEGASREEIWQETGWARTMDGQSWRFEIDNSEAEYRGGGDAQFRKDHADYAEYQDLLQKMFEGTISESEMQRMEQLDDIWSGEYARLRERVE
-1252 ERSGNPEKGKTFW
+1252 SGNATLADVLQHDSLYEAYPELRDVKVRLESDTGSKN
-1265 EKMRAWKE
+1265 
-1273 GGAPDA
+1273 GSYD
-1279 AMEPSRTLQ
+1279 PSTNT
-1288 QAGINELISLSS
+1288 ITISEDKPGDSAKVGT
-1300 MLEKADGKSQTMR
+1300 MLHEIQ
-1313 EAIYD
+1313 
-1318 NLKYLQDDLIRP
+1318 
-1330 MAVGKK
+1330 
-1336 GDTLYCVVPARTS
+1336 
-1349 MDMPRVVEMRKTNAG
+1349 
-1364 YEVEKVSSLSNA
+1364 
-1376 AIIKTLEGSDL
+1376 
-1387 LSANVQALDHAI
+1387 HAI
-1399 QDFGYQTKANAQ
+1399 QQIEGWESGASPEYWAAREYENGDTASDRAQELYSRILNSLDKADQNKVIRYNELDREMEATFSAD
-1411 LWVRPEKAKNGV
+1411 PESEAGKRYAKYEAEQDKLYEELYKNEWFRRLLDLQRKMENPQSAYYEMYLNTAGE
-1423 PFADIFEARDARDFE
+1423 IEARNVSERYRMAQ
-1438 AKFSLEEKQYARVIN
+1438 EERRKTAPKGADENTLYRGAGGISAEIN
-1453 EQLLENRDRI
+1453 EQYKSDLERWDRGGRNGNERLILGTTGPILQNLGAEDGNIYLNGWKISKIMRTHKEMSLQTIEALPQVLENPAIVLASRAVDTENANTR
-1463 LEIEPVYELTGGE
+1463 LVM
-1476 FAQGDKKLSDAVMEE
+1476 FGDVRAENGKAVQ
-1491 FEKFGG
+1491 
-1497 EVEREGF
+1497 VVL
-1504 GAIKFSKKRIKNDI
+1504 D
-1518 MHGIGRMK
+1518 
-1526 AMTFAAV
+1526 
-1533 PSVIQNG
+1533 
-1540 VEIGSEANWKGRGYD
+1540 
-1555 TYVFAAPAKFGETN
+1555 
-1569 LLIGAVV
+1569 LL
-1576 TRDNRENKFYLHE
+1576 
-1589 VVDSEGNAIKID
+1589 
-1601 RETGEIKTSSAVADG
+1601 
-1616 WASTPDALSKD
+1616 P
-1627 RIAQTEGE
+1627 TEGGY
-1635 VKQRFS
+1635 RFEGMQKVNSAYTKDGGRLS
-1641 LSEPVERAGN
+1641 LE
-1651 LIAEH
+1651 
-1656 NLTQEKLEKALEIG
+1656 
-1670 AFPSPSI
+1670 
-1677 AIVQAEQGHT
+1677 
-1687 NYGDY
+1687 
-1692 SVVFPASTI
+1692 
-1701 DPEADSRN
+1701 DSD
-1709 RVYGAD
+1709 VLY
-1715 AWTPTSSNA
+1715 T
-1724 TVEYRVDADAKR
+1724 DAKR
-1736 AFERSIRDLSGQVA
+1736 AAQVLRSLGYQSGSPDGSHKGGYIGSIAYDA
-1750 DGIFRGDS
+1750 DGVKISGEKF
-1758 TLGKAGIEEETTKTS
+1758 TS
-1773 REIAEQIAQ
+1773 
-1782 YPEVKAAYLAD
+1782 
-1793 KGENIS
+1793 
-1799 PVYKDREYDNIG
+1799 
-1811 NAALQ
+1811 
-1816 RYTDNVGVQ
+1816 
-1825 NLARIIVQM
+1825 
-1834 YVGDANSVA
+1834 
-1843 QAELQRVRQAIGEEY
+1843 
-1858 AERFARILDRKP
+1858 
-1870 ERKAERVSEYAENKM
+1870 
-1885 YSGTRAEDFIRHAW
+1885 
-1899 EMVQDGGQNRGE
+1899 
-1911 ADKMA
+1911 
-1916 MQDELD
+1916 
-1922 RKAPTQKVAAWAEKR
+1922 
-1937 LQDVIGE
+1937 VIG
-1944 GGIYNNED
+1944 
-1952 RYTSRGD
+1952 T
-1959 RRSFEQTHWE
+1959 
-1969 LNAENLVRAMAQAE
+1969 
-1983 ERGANI
+1983 
-1989 MWYDAGGL
+1989 
-1997 LAAATPE
+1997 
-2004 YRSISEIHAD
+2004 
-2014 EGRLQTLEQEAYE
+2014 LQ
-2027 GKVME
+2027 
-2032 LQQSLDNVVERILQ
+2032 
-2046 ETRHKA
+2046 
-2052 YGYQDESQLITEALI
+2052 
-2067 KTAQGGDSLQSIREG
+2067 
-2082 MAAEEYDIDRATAM
+2082 
-2096 QIQELFQQAKEIPTS
+2096 
-2111 YFEAKP
+2111 
-2117 QRVVGFD
+2117 
-2124 EAVALLAPASA
+2124 
-2135 PADLMARAE
+2135 
-2144 DAGLRVIRY
+2144 
-2153 TGQKDRIRVAN
+2153 
-2164 ELPGVKFSV
+2164 KFSV

-2185 RGKELASEREET
+2185 RGKELASDREET
-2197 QPEDVLGYADDMGEP
+2197 QPEDVLGYADDTGTLYAQFAREKVYDNLGNAVLQKYTDSVGVERLAWIAAQMEMGDARSVAATELQNIRQVVKEDYAERFGEKLDQKP
-2212 VLSESYFRD
+2212 NLKEQRVNEYADRVMGDSSRAESFLRHAWEMVQGVGRTVAAEQRGTVQQTPPESYFRD

-2283 AAKQGMYTPQEAAN
+2283 AAKQGMYTQQEAAN

-2331 AKDSFRATPALDK
+2331 AKDRFRATPALDK

-2590 QRVATE
+2590 QRVATD

-2905 TAEFATGKLR
+2905 ALEFSTGKLR

-2953 TMMSTI
+2953 TTMSTI

-3067 TEELYGG
+3067 TEEIYGG
-3074 TPAPFDIIGMCMNF
+3074 TPAPFDIIGMSMNF

-3103 MLNKASNAMF
+3103 MFNKASNAMF

-3177 ATEHGLISPES
+3177 ATEHGLLSPES

-3299 ADDTLTTDQA
+3299 ADDTLTSDQA

-3320 SLTDEQKAYLFRQE
+3320 GLTDEQKAYLFRQE

-3347 ATDAMFETLM
+3347 ATDAMFEALM

-3425 SKDEV
+3425 SKDEA

-3479 GKKREAIRNGL
+3479 GKKREAIQNGL

-3585 YWKKKAELSADKDA
+3585 YWRKKAELSADKDA

-3641 KAPWH
+3641 RAPWH

>member
-210 DAAAAKEK
+210 DAADAKEK

-232 QSMSSDEYNKLVSEV
+232 QSMSADEYNKLVSEV
-247 YDAYDAYRSGV
+247 YDTYDAYRSGV

-366 AMTQEQYDRYMQAL
+366 AMTQEQYDRYMQVL
-380 DRYVKNAPATRA
+380 DRYAKNAPATRA

-447 ERARD
+447 ERSRD

-496 AGGEENIN
+496 EGGEKNIN
-504 YQNPEWQEAKYQDW
+504 YRNPEWQEAKYQDW

-540 QIPALPTAALE
+540 QISGLTTAALE
-551 MAAASTI
+551 MAASSTI

-566 ESFAGGARQ
+566 ANFAGGSRQ
-575 VSPLVTSAATKAEK
+575 VSPLVTNAATKAEK

-735 LAKNDHEGN
+735 LAKNDYEGN

-761 LNLQMGKYAVEFL
+761 LNLQMEKYAVEFL
-774 AGDEDMMLANGWD
+774 AGDEDLMLANGWD

-801 VNEYN
+801 MNEYN

-843 IEGVDA
+843 IEGVDS

-872 ENATNFAMTG
+872 ENAANFAMTG

-893 IAESYLDKAV
+893 TAESYLDKAV

-923 NEGATATLQAYLNA
+923 NEGATANLQAYLNA

-952 VQEATQD
+952 VQEAAQG
-959 VNVIRAE
+959 VNTIRAE

-999 GTGEQTGGMAAGA
+999 GAGEQTGGMAAGA
-1012 AAAEGERRNAYAGAG
+1012 AAAEAERRNTYAGAG

-1090 QAGTALGV
+1090 QAGAKLGV

-1133 TDIQYDGGKLAQ
+1133 TDIQYDGGQLAQ

-1211 FRAGATHFTEA
+1211 FRAGATQFTEA
-1222 VQSEVQQSERA
+1222 VQSEVQQSERV

-1247 PANVE
+1247 EGRFSIQELENG
-1252 ERSGNPEKGKTFW
+1252 ERIAVIEDGQDEFDRAKPSQYAAIAKRVIMREFAGKTLPLST
-1265 EKMRAWKE
+1265 EDLARVNRNTAGEYAYPSNRLEAGTTEYNAKMRASTELADLLAVSEFSHWAEDHKNH
-1273 GGAPDA
+1273 DA
-1279 AMEPSRTLQ
+1279 AELGFDYYTTKFEVDGHLFEGLINIANSNSGRTLYDVTKIREIPATSRKPATLMAQ
-1288 QAGINELISLSS
+1288 SAPTFGNLSEESISQDQA
-1300 MLEKADGKSQTMR
+1300 D
-1313 EAIYD
+1313 
-1318 NLKYLQDDLIRP
+1318 
-1330 MAVGKK
+1330 
-1336 GDTLYCVVPARTS
+1336 
-1349 MDMPRVVEMRKTNAG
+1349 
-1364 YEVEKVSSLSNA
+1364 
-1376 AIIKTLEGSDL
+1376 
-1387 LSANVQALDHAI
+1387 
-1399 QDFGYQTKANAQ
+1399 
-1411 LWVRPEKAKNGV
+1411 
-1423 PFADIFEARDARDFE
+1423 
-1438 AKFSLEEKQYARVIN
+1438 
-1453 EQLLENRDRI
+1453 
-1463 LEIEPVYELTGGE
+1463 
-1476 FAQGDKKLSDAVMEE
+1476 
-1491 FEKFGG
+1491 
-1497 EVEREGF
+1497 
-1504 GAIKFSKKRIKNDI
+1504 
-1518 MHGIGRMK
+1518 
-1526 AMTFAAV
+1526 
-1533 PSVIQNG
+1533 
-1540 VEIGSEANWKGRGYD
+1540 
-1555 TYVFAAPAKFGETN
+1555 
-1569 LLIGAVV
+1569 
-1576 TRDNRENKFYLHE
+1576 
-1589 VVDSEGNAIKID
+1589 
-1601 RETGEIKTSSAVADG
+1601 
-1616 WASTPDALSKD
+1616 
-1627 RIAQTEGE
+1627 

-1885 YSGTRAEDFIRHAW
+1885 YSSMRAEDFIRHAW
-1899 EMVQDGGQNRGE
+1899 EMVQEGGQNRGDV
-1911 ADKMA
+1911 DKMA

-1922 RKAPTQKVAAWAEKR
+1922 RKAPTQDVAVWAEKQ

-2046 ETRHKA
+2046 ETKHKA
-2052 YGYQDESQLITEALI
+2052 YGYQDESQIITEALI

-2124 EAVALLAPASA
+2124 EAVALLAPESA
-2135 PADLMARAE
+2135 PADLMERAE

-2153 TGQKDRIRVAN
+2153 TGQEDRIRVAN

-2185 RGKELASEREET
+2185 RGKELASDREET
-2197 QPEDVLGYADDMGEP
+2197 QPEDVLGYADDRGEP
-2212 VLSESYFRD
+2212 ILSESYFRD

-2317 EAPARATTVAAEGV
+2317 VAPARATTVAAEGV

-2517 DAVREFQGEGDKVK
+2517 DAVREFQGEGDKAK

-2590 QRVATE
+2590 QRVATD

-2612 FLTQKDGI
+2612 FLAQKDGI

-2680 AFEALGFNASATRL
+2680 AFEALGFNASATGL

-2751 RALENYTRLGGKND
+2751 RALENYTRLGGRND

-2905 TAEFATGKLR
+2905 ALEFSTGKLR

-3074 TPAPFDIIGMCMNF
+3074 TPAPFDIIGMSMNF

-3155 GVGDRTLMMPDLF
+3155 GVGDRTLMMPDLV

-3177 ATEHGLISPES
+3177 ATEHGVISPES

-3320 SLTDEQKAYLFRQE
+3320 SLTNEQKAYLFRQE

-3479 GKKREAIRNGL
+3479 GKKREAIQNGL

-3506 TEAGLSATDAK
+3506 TEAGLSAADAK
-3517 KVSDKLASAKGT
+3517 KVSDKLASAKGS

-3546 QNLTDT
+3546 QGLTDT

-3572 ARSGGIGAKIWMQ
+3572 ARSGGISAKVWMK
-3585 YWKKKAELSADKDA
+3585 YWQQKAELSADKDA

-3617 SLQLTAEQKDLLYR
+3617 SLQLTTEQKDLLYR

>member
-110 MWGELRKANEWQG
+110 MWGELRKENEWQG
-123 LGVDAGIRQGYQA
+123 MGVDAGIQQGY
-136 RVPVRGGSQ
+136 RPKLPVRTGSQ

-210 DAAAAKEK
+210 DVAAAKEK

-232 QSMSSDEYNKLVSEV
+232 QSMSADEYNKLVSEV

-286 AGKAQQNAMLAA
+286 AGKAQQDAMLSA
-298 AGGIPTDRNTFGYE
+298 AGGIPEDRNTFGYE

-366 AMTQEQYDRYMQAL
+366 AMTQEQYDRYMQVL
-380 DRYVKNAPATRA
+380 DRYAKNAPATRA

-419 NEKGAEDALNSYPEM
+419 NEQAAEDALNSYPEM

-485 AFENDLGDYFA
+485 AFENVLGDYFA
-496 AGGEENIN
+496 EGGEKNIN
-504 YQNPEWQEAKYQDW
+504 YRNPEWQEAKYQDW

-540 QIPALPTAALE
+540 QISGLTTAALE

-566 ESFAGGARQ
+566 ANFAGGSRQ
-575 VSPLVTSAATKAEK
+575 VSPLVTNAATKAEK

-761 LNLQMGKYAVEFL
+761 LNLQMEKYAVEFL
-774 AGDEDMMLANGWD
+774 AGDEDLMLANGWD

-801 VNEYN
+801 MNEYN

-816 AYWAKTGEG
+816 AYWSKTGEG

-843 IEGVDA
+843 IEGVDS

-872 ENATNFAMTG
+872 ENAANFAMTG

-893 IAESYLDKAV
+893 TAESYLDKAV

-923 NEGATATLQAYLNA
+923 NEGATANLQAYLNA

-952 VQEATQD
+952 VQEAAQG
-959 VNVIRAE
+959 VNTIRAE

-999 GTGEQTGGMAAGA
+999 GAGEQTGGMAAGA
-1012 AAAEGERRNAYAGAG
+1012 AAAEAERRNTYAGAG

-1090 QAGTALGV
+1090 QAGAKLGV

-1133 TDIQYDGGKLAQ
+1133 TDIQYDGGQLAQ

-1153 NKDPALVQ
+1153 NSDPALVQ

-1211 FRAGATHFTEA
+1211 FRAGATQFAET

-1247 PANVE
+1247 EGKFSIQELENG
-1252 ERSGNPEKGKTFW
+1252 ERIAVIEDGQDEFDRAKPSQYAAIAKRVIKREFVGKTLPLGS
-1265 EKMRAWKE
+1265 EDLAMIPPDAAGEYAYPAQRLITKNANNAKMRASAELNNLLEVSEFSHWARDLKKHPEATLGFDYYTTKFEVGGHLFEGLINIANSEKGRVFYDITKIKE
-1273 GGAPDA
+1273 IPG
-1279 AMEPSRTLQ
+1279 T
-1288 QAGINELISLSS
+1288 I
-1300 MLEKADGKSQTMR
+1300 EKRAT
-1313 EAIYD
+1313 
-1318 NLKYLQDDLIRP
+1318 P
-1330 MAVGKK
+1330 MAQSASDS
-1336 GDTLYCVVPARTS
+1336 GDLS
-1349 MDMPRVVEMRKTNAG
+1349 GES
-1364 YEVEKVSSLSNA
+1364 VSQN
-1376 AIIKTLEGSDL
+1376 
-1387 LSANVQALDHAI
+1387 QAD
-1399 QDFGYQTKANAQ
+1399 
-1411 LWVRPEKAKNGV
+1411 
-1423 PFADIFEARDARDFE
+1423 
-1438 AKFSLEEKQYARVIN
+1438 
-1453 EQLLENRDRI
+1453 
-1463 LEIEPVYELTGGE
+1463 
-1476 FAQGDKKLSDAVMEE
+1476 
-1491 FEKFGG
+1491 
-1497 EVEREGF
+1497 
-1504 GAIKFSKKRIKNDI
+1504 
-1518 MHGIGRMK
+1518 
-1526 AMTFAAV
+1526 
-1533 PSVIQNG
+1533 
-1540 VEIGSEANWKGRGYD
+1540 
-1555 TYVFAAPAKFGETN
+1555 
-1569 LLIGAVV
+1569 
-1576 TRDNRENKFYLHE
+1576 
-1589 VVDSEGNAIKID
+1589 
-1601 RETGEIKTSSAVADG
+1601 
-1616 WASTPDALSKD
+1616 
-1627 RIAQTEGE
+1627 

-1687 NYGDY
+1687 NYGEY

-1736 AFERSIRDLSGQVA
+1736 TFERSIRELSAQVA
-1750 DGIFRGDS
+1750 DGVFRGDS

-1793 KGENIS
+1793 KGENIN
-1799 PVYKDREYDNIG
+1799 PVYKAREYDNIG
-1811 NAALQ
+1811 NAVLQ

-1825 NLARIIVQM
+1825 NLAWIIAQM
-1834 YVGDANSVA
+1834 DMGDAQSVA

-1885 YSGTRAEDFIRHAW
+1885 YSSMRAEDFIRHAW
-1899 EMVQDGGQNRGE
+1899 EMVQDGGQIRGDV
-1911 ADKMA
+1911 DKMA

-2153 TGQKDRIRVAN
+2153 TGQEDRIRVAN

-2517 DAVREFQGEGDKVK
+2517 DAVREFQGEGDKAK

-2590 QRVATE
+2590 QRVATD

-2751 RALENYTRLGGKND
+2751 RALENYTRLGGRND

-2905 TAEFATGKLR
+2905 ALEFSTGKLR

-2993 TKGAKPLMFHS
+2993 TKGARPLMFHS

-3074 TPAPFDIIGMCMNF
+3074 TPAPFDIIGMSMNF
-3088 IASGEGLTTNDWIRY
+3088 IASGVGLTTNDWIRY

-3113 GVDLFDDV
+3113 GTDMFDDV

-3177 ATEHGLISPES
+3177 ATEHGVISPES

-3617 SLQLTAEQKDLLYR
+3617 SLQLTTEQKDLLYR

-3641 KAPWH
+3641 RAPWH

>member
-52 GVKTGKTEK
+52 GAKTGKTAK

-96 AVRNV
+96 AARNM
-101 GALYKAATG
+101 GSLYRAATG

-123 LGVDAGIRQGYQA
+123 MGVDAGIQQGY
-136 RVPVRGGSQ
+136 RPKLPVRTGSQ

-165 LTRVRGES
+165 LTRVRGKS

-210 DAAAAKEK
+210 DAASAKEK

-232 QSMSSDEYNKLVSEV
+232 QSMGADEYNKLVSEV
-247 YDAYDAYRSGV
+247 YDTYDAYRSGV

-286 AGKAQQNAMLAA
+286 AGKEQQNAMLAA

-366 AMTQEQYDRYMQAL
+366 AMTQEQYDRYMQVL
-380 DRYVKNAPATRA
+380 DRYAKNAPATRA

-401 VSQLETYRQ
+401 VSQLGTYRQ

-419 NEKGAEDALNSYPEM
+419 NEQGAEDALNSYPEM

-467 RGGGYA
+467 HGGGYA

-496 AGGEENIN
+496 EGGEKNVN

-540 QIPALPTAALE
+540 QISGLTTAALE
-551 MAAASTI
+551 MAASATI

-566 ESFAGGARQ
+566 ASFAGGGRQ

-589 FAQMAKQGSNIV
+589 FAQMAKRGSNIV

-649 AGDTGKVTELVY
+649 AGDTGKVTEFCY
-661 KMTNNETIRKI
+661 KLFKNETIRKI
-672 VSSAAFDRIGEGLEE
+672 ISSEFFDRIGEGLEE

-761 LNLQMGKYAVEFL
+761 LNLQMEKYAVEFL
-774 AGDEDMMLANGWD
+774 AGDEDLMLANGWD

-862 QIRQAWDSAE
+862 QIRQAWDSAA

-893 IAESYLDKAV
+893 TAESYLDKAV

-923 NEGATATLQAYLNA
+923 NEGATANLQAYLNA

-952 VQEATQD
+952 VQEAAQG
-959 VNVIRAE
+959 VNTIRAE

-999 GTGEQTGGMAAGA
+999 GAGEQTGGMAAGA
-1012 AAAEGERRNAYAGAG
+1012 AAAEAERRNTYAGAG

-1090 QAGTALGV
+1090 QAGAKLGV

-1133 TDIQYDGGKLAQ
+1133 TDIQYDGGQLAQ

-1153 NKDPALVQ
+1153 NKNPALVQ

-1211 FRAGATHFTEA
+1211 FRAGATQFTEA

-1247 PANVE
+1247 SENAE
-1252 ERSGNPEKGKTFW
+1252 EQNGRPEKGETFW
-1265 EKMRAWKE
+1265 EKMRSWKE
-1273 GGAPDA
+1273 GGEPDA
-1279 AMEPSRTLQ
+1279 AIEPSRTLQ
-1288 QAGINELISLSS
+1288 QAGLNEPISLNS
-1300 MLEKADGKSQTMR
+1300 MLGKADGKSQTMR

-1330 MAVGKK
+1330 MAVGRK
-1336 GDTLYCVVPARTS
+1336 GETLYCVVPARTS

-1411 LWVRPEKAKNGV
+1411 LWVRPEKAKSGV

-1438 AKFSLEEKQYARVIN
+1438 AK
-1453 EQLLENRDRI
+1453 
-1463 LEIEPVYELTGGE
+1463 
-1476 FAQGDKKLSDAVMEE
+1476 
-1491 FEKFGG
+1491 
-1497 EVEREGF
+1497 
-1504 GAIKFSKKRIKNDI
+1504 
-1518 MHGIGRMK
+1518 
-1526 AMTFAAV
+1526 
-1533 PSVIQNG
+1533 
-1540 VEIGSEANWKGRGYD
+1540 
-1555 TYVFAAPAKFGETN
+1555 
-1569 LLIGAVV
+1569 
-1576 TRDNRENKFYLHE
+1576 
-1589 VVDSEGNAIKID
+1589 
-1601 RETGEIKTSSAVADG
+1601 
-1616 WASTPDALSKD
+1616 
-1627 RIAQTEGE
+1627 
-1635 VKQRFS
+1635 FS

-1692 SVVFPASTI
+1692 SVVFPASAI

-1736 AFERSIRDLSGQVA
+1736 AFERSIRELSGQVA

-1799 PVYKDREYDNIG
+1799 PVYKDREYDNLG

-1825 NLARIIVQM
+1825 NLAWIIAQM
-1834 YVGDANSVA
+1834 DMGDAQSVA

-1885 YSGTRAEDFIRHAW
+1885 YSSMRAEDFIRHAW

-1922 RKAPTQKVAAWAEKR
+1922 RKAPTKDVAAWAEKQ

-2032 LQQSLDNVVERILQ
+2032 LQQSLDNVVERIQQ
-2046 ETRHKA
+2046 ETKHKA

-2096 QIQELFQQAKEIPTS
+2096 QIQEVFRQAKEIPTS

-2124 EAVALLAPASA
+2124 EAVALLAPESA
-2135 PADLMARAE
+2135 PADLMARAK

-2153 TGQKDRIRVAN
+2153 TDNADRIRVAN

-2185 RGKELASEREET
+2185 RGKELASDREET
-2197 QPEDVLGYADDMGEP
+2197 QPEDVLGYADDRGEP
-2212 VLSESYFRD
+2212 MLSESYFRD

-2231 QGFVWGKDVP
+2231 KGFVWGKDVP

-2283 AAKQGMYTPQEAAN
+2283 AAKQSMYTPQEAAN

-2370 QTDKLI
+2370 QTNKLI

-2517 DAVREFQGEGDKVK
+2517 DTVREFQGEGDKTK

-2554 NQSPNKAAIQKAV
+2554 DQSPNKAAIQKAV
-2567 TELTKMETAQKASPD
+2567 TELAKMETAQKTSPD
-2582 AEAREAEI
+2582 AEAREAAI
-2590 QRVATE
+2590 QRVAAD

-2612 FLTQKDGI
+2612 FLTQKDGL

-2905 TAEFATGKLR
+2905 ALEFATGKLR

-2953 TMMSTI
+2953 TTMSTI

-3074 TPAPFDIIGMCMNF
+3074 TPAPFDIIGMSMNF

-3103 MLNKASNAMF
+3103 MFNKASNAMF
-3113 GVDLFDDV
+3113 GVDLFNDV

-3177 ATEHGLISPES
+3177 ATEHGLLSPES

-3266 LSTKDTQTWQTLSK
+3266 LSAKDTQTWQTLSK

-3299 ADDTLTTDQA
+3299 ADDTLTSDQA

-3320 SLTDEQKAYLFRQE
+3320 GLTDEQKAYLFRQE

-3479 GKKREAIRNGL
+3479 GKKREAIQNGL

-3506 TEAGLSATDAK
+3506 TGAGLSATDAK

-3585 YWKKKAELSADKDA
+3585 YWRKKAELSADKDA

>member
-16 EKAAQRATPEHGA
+16 EKAAQRATPGHGA

-41 EQAKKTTTALT
+41 EQARKTTTALT

-101 GALYKAATG
+101 GSLYKAATG

-232 QSMSSDEYNKLVSEV
+232 QSMSADEYNKLVSEV

-286 AGKAQQNAMLAA
+286 AGKAQQDAMLAA
-298 AGGIPTDRNTFGYE
+298 AGGIPEDRNTFGYE

-380 DRYVKNAPATRA
+380 DRYAKNAPATRA

-401 VSQLETYRQ
+401 VGQLETYRQ

-419 NEKGAEDALNSYPEM
+419 NEQAAEDALNSYPEM

-467 RGGGYA
+467 HGGGYA

-496 AGGEENIN
+496 EGGEKNIN

-540 QIPALPTAALE
+540 QISGLTTAALE
-551 MAAASTI
+551 MAASFTI

-566 ESFAGGARQ
+566 ANFAGGSRQ
-575 VSPLVTSAATKAEK
+575 VSPLVTNAATKAEK

-649 AGDTGKVTELVY
+649 AGDTGKVTEFCY
-661 KMTNNETIRKI
+661 KLFKNETIRKI
-672 VSSAAFDRIGEGLEE
+672 ISSEFFDRIGEGLEE

-761 LNLQMGKYAVEFL
+761 LNLQMEKYAVEFL
-774 AGDEDMMLANGWD
+774 AGDEDLMLANGWD
-787 HVQRSAA
+787 HVQRSTA

-843 IEGVDA
+843 IEGVDS

-862 QIRQAWDSAE
+862 QIRKAWDSAG
-872 ENATNFAMTG
+872 ENAENFVMTG

-893 IAESYLDKAV
+893 TAESYLDKAV

-923 NEGATATLQAYLNA
+923 NEGATANLQAYLNA
-937 RYGEGTPQT
+937 RYGEGTPQA
-946 ETRQEP
+946 ETQQET
-952 VQEATQD
+952 VQEAAQG
-959 VNVIRAE
+959 VNTIRAE

-986 EIFDGGSQRDAGL
+986 EIFDGGSQRDAGM

-1012 AAAEGERRNAYAGAG
+1012 AAAEAERRNAYAGAG

-1078 ESMYDDGMREAK
+1078 ESMYDDGMRTAK
-1090 QAGTALGV
+1090 QAGAELDV

-1133 TDIQYDGGKLAQ
+1133 TDIQYDGGQLAQ

-1211 FRAGATHFTEA
+1211 FRAGATQFTEA

-1247 PANVE
+1247 EGRFSLAGQKARTANSQTLQLAEQMEQEGASREEIWQETGWTRAMDGQSWRFEIDNSEAEYRGGGDAQFRKDHADYAEYQDLLQKMFEGTISESEMQRMEQLDDIWSGEYARLRERVE
-1252 ERSGNPEKGKTFW
+1252 SGNATLADVLQHDSLYEAYPELRDVKVRLESDTGSKN
-1265 EKMRAWKE
+1265 
-1273 GGAPDA
+1273 GSYD
-1279 AMEPSRTLQ
+1279 PSTNT
-1288 QAGINELISLSS
+1288 ITISEDKPGDSAKVGT
-1300 MLEKADGKSQTMR
+1300 MLHEIQ
-1313 EAIYD
+1313 
-1318 NLKYLQDDLIRP
+1318 
-1330 MAVGKK
+1330 
-1336 GDTLYCVVPARTS
+1336 
-1349 MDMPRVVEMRKTNAG
+1349 
-1364 YEVEKVSSLSNA
+1364 
-1376 AIIKTLEGSDL
+1376 
-1387 LSANVQALDHAI
+1387 HAI
-1399 QDFGYQTKANAQ
+1399 QQIEGWESGASPEYWAAREYENGDTASDRAQELYSRILNSLDKADQNKVIRYNELDREMEATFSAD
-1411 LWVRPEKAKNGV
+1411 PESEAGKRYAKYEEEQDKLYEELYKNEWFRRLLDLQRKMENPQSAYYEMYLNTAGE
-1423 PFADIFEARDARDFE
+1423 IEARNVSERYRMAQ
-1438 AKFSLEEKQYARVIN
+1438 EERRKTAPKGADENTLFRGGGGISAEIN
-1453 EQLLENRDRI
+1453 EQYKSELKRWDKEGRNGNERLILGTTGPVLQNLGAEDGNIYLNGWKISKIMHTHKEMSLRTFEALPQVLENPSLVLASRAVRTRGVNTRLVMFGDVRAENGKAVQVVLDLLPAEGGYRLDGMQKVNSAYTKDGGRLS
-1463 LEIEPVYELTGGE
+1463 LE
-1476 FAQGDKKLSDAVMEE
+1476 DSDVLY
-1491 FEKFGG
+1491 
-1497 EVEREGF
+1497 
-1504 GAIKFSKKRIKNDI
+1504 
-1518 MHGIGRMK
+1518 
-1526 AMTFAAV
+1526 T
-1533 PSVIQNG
+1533 
-1540 VEIGSEANWKGRGYD
+1540 
-1555 TYVFAAPAKFGETN
+1555 
-1569 LLIGAVV
+1569 
-1576 TRDNRENKFYLHE
+1576 
-1589 VVDSEGNAIKID
+1589 
-1601 RETGEIKTSSAVADG
+1601 
-1616 WASTPDALSKD
+1616 
-1627 RIAQTEGE
+1627 
-1635 VKQRFS
+1635 
-1641 LSEPVERAGN
+1641 
-1651 LIAEH
+1651 
-1656 NLTQEKLEKALEIG
+1656 
-1670 AFPSPSI
+1670 
-1677 AIVQAEQGHT
+1677 
-1687 NYGDY
+1687 
-1692 SVVFPASTI
+1692 
-1701 DPEADSRN
+1701 
-1709 RVYGAD
+1709 
-1715 AWTPTSSNA
+1715 
-1724 TVEYRVDADAKR
+1724 DAKR
-1736 AFERSIRDLSGQVA
+1736 AAQVLRSLGYRSGSPDGLHKDGYIGSIAYAA
-1750 DGIFRGDS
+1750 DGVKISGEKF
-1758 TLGKAGIEEETTKTS
+1758 TS
-1773 REIAEQIAQ
+1773 
-1782 YPEVKAAYLAD
+1782 
-1793 KGENIS
+1793 
-1799 PVYKDREYDNIG
+1799 
-1811 NAALQ
+1811 
-1816 RYTDNVGVQ
+1816 
-1825 NLARIIVQM
+1825 
-1834 YVGDANSVA
+1834 
-1843 QAELQRVRQAIGEEY
+1843 
-1858 AERFARILDRKP
+1858 
-1870 ERKAERVSEYAENKM
+1870 
-1885 YSGTRAEDFIRHAW
+1885 
-1899 EMVQDGGQNRGE
+1899 
-1911 ADKMA
+1911 
-1916 MQDELD
+1916 
-1922 RKAPTQKVAAWAEKR
+1922 
-1937 LQDVIGE
+1937 VIG
-1944 GGIYNNED
+1944 
-1952 RYTSRGD
+1952 T
-1959 RRSFEQTHWE
+1959 
-1969 LNAENLVRAMAQAE
+1969 
-1983 ERGANI
+1983 
-1989 MWYDAGGL
+1989 
-1997 LAAATPE
+1997 
-2004 YRSISEIHAD
+2004 
-2014 EGRLQTLEQEAYE
+2014 LQ
-2027 GKVME
+2027 
-2032 LQQSLDNVVERILQ
+2032 
-2046 ETRHKA
+2046 
-2052 YGYQDESQLITEALI
+2052 
-2067 KTAQGGDSLQSIREG
+2067 
-2082 MAAEEYDIDRATAM
+2082 
-2096 QIQELFQQAKEIPTS
+2096 
-2111 YFEAKP
+2111 
-2117 QRVVGFD
+2117 
-2124 EAVALLAPASA
+2124 
-2135 PADLMARAE
+2135 
-2144 DAGLRVIRY
+2144 
-2153 TGQKDRIRVAN
+2153 
-2164 ELPGVKFSV
+2164 KFSV

-2185 RGKELASEREET
+2185 RGKELASDREET
-2197 QPEDVLGYADDMGEP
+2197 QPEDVLGYADDMGEQ

-2331 AKDSFRATPALDK
+2331 AKDRFRATPALDK

-2590 QRVATE
+2590 QRVATD

-2953 TMMSTI
+2953 TTMSTI

-3074 TPAPFDIIGMCMNF
+3074 TPAPFDIIGMSMNF

-3103 MLNKASNAMF
+3103 MFNKASNAMF

-3121 PTPQEGFDWGNAVED
+3121 PTPQEGFDWGNAAED

-3177 ATEHGLISPES
+3177 ATEHGLLSPES

-3299 ADDTLTTDQA
+3299 ADDTLTSDQA

-3320 SLTDEQKAYLFRQE
+3320 GLTDEQKAYLFRQE

-3425 SKDEV
+3425 SKDEA

-3479 GKKREAIRNGL
+3479 GKKREAIQNGL

-3506 TEAGLSATDAK
+3506 TEAGLSAADAK

-3585 YWKKKAELSADKDA
+3585 YWRKKAELSADKDA

-3641 KAPWH
+3641 RAPWH

>member
-101 GALYKAATG
+101 GSLYKAATG

-123 LGVDAGIRQGYQA
+123 MGVDAGIQQGY
-136 RVPVRGGSQ
+136 RPKLPVRGGSQ

-155 MDKTGPYRQR
+155 MDKSGPYRQR

-173 LEKLFTDSLNQ
+173 LEKLFTDSLDQ

-232 QSMSSDEYNKLVSEV
+232 QSMSADEYNKLVSEV

-380 DRYVKNAPATRA
+380 DRYAKNAPATRA

-419 NEKGAEDALNSYPEM
+419 NEQGAEDALNSYPEM

-496 AGGEENIN
+496 EGGEKNVN

-540 QIPALPTAALE
+540 QISGLTTAALE
-551 MAAASTI
+551 MAASATI

-566 ESFAGGARQ
+566 ANFAGAGRQ
-575 VSPLVTSAATKAEK
+575 ISPLVTNAATKAEK
-589 FAQMAKQGSNIV
+589 FAQMAKRGSNIV

-649 AGDTGKVTELVY
+649 AGDTGKVTEFCY
-661 KMTNNETIRKI
+661 KLFKNETIRKI
-672 VSSAAFDRIGEGLEE
+672 ISSEFFDRIGEGLEE

-761 LNLQMGKYAVEFL
+761 LNLQMEKYAVEFL
-774 AGDEDMMLANGWD
+774 AGDEDLMLANGWD

-794 KKSWAQA
+794 KKSWSQA

-816 AYWAKTGEG
+816 AYWAKTGDG
-825 KAYRGTDAERV
+825 RVYQGTDAERV

-849 KTFSAE
+849 KTFSEE

-893 IAESYLDKAV
+893 TAESYLDKAV

-923 NEGATATLQAYLNA
+923 NEGATANLQAYLNA

-952 VQEATQD
+952 VQEAAQD
-959 VNVIRAE
+959 INTIRAG

-1012 AAAEGERRNAYAGAG
+1012 AAAEGERRNAYAGTG

-1090 QAGTALGV
+1090 QAGAELGV

-1123 AAAKRAVVSA
+1123 AAAKRAVVST

-1211 FRAGATHFTEA
+1211 FRAGATQFAEA

-1247 PANVE
+1247 EGRFSLAGQKARTANSQTLQLAEQMEQEGASSEEIWQETGWTRTMDGQSWRFEIDNSEAEYRGGGDAQFREDHADYAEYQDLLQKMFEGTISESEMQRMEQLDDIWSGEYARLRERVE
-1252 ERSGNPEKGKTFW
+1252 SGNATLADVLEHDSLYEAYPELRNVKVRLESDTGSKN
-1265 EKMRAWKE
+1265 
-1273 GGAPDA
+1273 GSYD
-1279 AMEPSRTLQ
+1279 PSTNT
-1288 QAGINELISLSS
+1288 ITISEDKPGDSAKVGT
-1300 MLEKADGKSQTMR
+1300 MLHEIQ
-1313 EAIYD
+1313 
-1318 NLKYLQDDLIRP
+1318 
-1330 MAVGKK
+1330 
-1336 GDTLYCVVPARTS
+1336 
-1349 MDMPRVVEMRKTNAG
+1349 
-1364 YEVEKVSSLSNA
+1364 
-1376 AIIKTLEGSDL
+1376 
-1387 LSANVQALDHAI
+1387 HAI
-1399 QDFGYQTKANAQ
+1399 QQIEGWESGASPEYWAAREYESGDTASDRAQELYSRILNSLDKADQNKVIRYNELDREMEATFTAD
-1411 LWVRPEKAKNGV
+1411 PESEAGKRYAKYEAEQDKLYEELYKNEWFRRLLDLQRKMENPQSAYYEMYLNTAGE
-1423 PFADIFEARDARDFE
+1423 IEARNVSERYRMAQ
-1438 AKFSLEEKQYARVIN
+1438 EERRKTAPKGADENTLFRGAGGISAEIN
-1453 EQLLENRDRI
+1453 EQYKSDLERWDKEGRNGNERLILGTTGPVLQNLGAEDGNIYLNGWKISKIMRTHKEMSLQTIEALPQVLENPAIVLASRAVDTENANTR
-1463 LEIEPVYELTGGE
+1463 LVM
-1476 FAQGDKKLSDAVMEE
+1476 FGDVRAENGKAVQ
-1491 FEKFGG
+1491 
-1497 EVEREGF
+1497 VVL
-1504 GAIKFSKKRIKNDI
+1504 D
-1518 MHGIGRMK
+1518 
-1526 AMTFAAV
+1526 
-1533 PSVIQNG
+1533 
-1540 VEIGSEANWKGRGYD
+1540 
-1555 TYVFAAPAKFGETN
+1555 
-1569 LLIGAVV
+1569 LL
-1576 TRDNRENKFYLHE
+1576 
-1589 VVDSEGNAIKID
+1589 
-1601 RETGEIKTSSAVADG
+1601 
-1616 WASTPDALSKD
+1616 P
-1627 RIAQTEGE
+1627 TEGGY
-1635 VKQRFS
+1635 RFEGMQKVNSAYTKDGGRLS
-1641 LSEPVERAGN
+1641 LE
-1651 LIAEH
+1651 
-1656 NLTQEKLEKALEIG
+1656 
-1670 AFPSPSI
+1670 
-1677 AIVQAEQGHT
+1677 
-1687 NYGDY
+1687 
-1692 SVVFPASTI
+1692 
-1701 DPEADSRN
+1701 DSD
-1709 RVYGAD
+1709 VLY
-1715 AWTPTSSNA
+1715 T
-1724 TVEYRVDADAKR
+1724 DAKR
-1736 AFERSIRDLSGQVA
+1736 AAQVLRSLGYQSGSPDGSHKDGYIGSIAYDA
-1750 DGIFRGDS
+1750 DGVKISGEKF
-1758 TLGKAGIEEETTKTS
+1758 TS
-1773 REIAEQIAQ
+1773 
-1782 YPEVKAAYLAD
+1782 
-1793 KGENIS
+1793 
-1799 PVYKDREYDNIG
+1799 
-1811 NAALQ
+1811 
-1816 RYTDNVGVQ
+1816 
-1825 NLARIIVQM
+1825 
-1834 YVGDANSVA
+1834 
-1843 QAELQRVRQAIGEEY
+1843 
-1858 AERFARILDRKP
+1858 
-1870 ERKAERVSEYAENKM
+1870 
-1885 YSGTRAEDFIRHAW
+1885 
-1899 EMVQDGGQNRGE
+1899 
-1911 ADKMA
+1911 
-1916 MQDELD
+1916 
-1922 RKAPTQKVAAWAEKR
+1922 
-1937 LQDVIGE
+1937 VIG
-1944 GGIYNNED
+1944 
-1952 RYTSRGD
+1952 
-1959 RRSFEQTHWE
+1959 
-1969 LNAENLVRAMAQAE
+1969 
-1983 ERGANI
+1983 
-1989 MWYDAGGL
+1989 
-1997 LAAATPE
+1997 P
-2004 YRSISEIHAD
+2004 
-2014 EGRLQTLEQEAYE
+2014 LQ
-2027 GKVME
+2027 
-2032 LQQSLDNVVERILQ
+2032 
-2046 ETRHKA
+2046 
-2052 YGYQDESQLITEALI
+2052 
-2067 KTAQGGDSLQSIREG
+2067 
-2082 MAAEEYDIDRATAM
+2082 
-2096 QIQELFQQAKEIPTS
+2096 
-2111 YFEAKP
+2111 
-2117 QRVVGFD
+2117 
-2124 EAVALLAPASA
+2124 
-2135 PADLMARAE
+2135 
-2144 DAGLRVIRY
+2144 
-2153 TGQKDRIRVAN
+2153 
-2164 ELPGVKFSV
+2164 KFSV

-2185 RGKELASEREET
+2185 RGKELASDREET
-2197 QPEDVLGYADDMGEP
+2197 QPEDVLGYADDTGTLYAQFAREKVYDNLGNAVLQKYTDSVGVERLAWIAAQMDMGDARSVAATELQNIRKVVKEDYAERFGEKLDQKP
-2212 VLSESYFRD
+2212 NLKEQRVNEYADRVMGDSSRAESFLRHAWEMVQGGGRTVAAEQRGTVQQTPPESYFRD

-2487 DKRGEE
+2487 EKRGEE

-2663 YYAPH
+2663 YYATH

-2905 TAEFATGKLR
+2905 ALEFSTGKLR

-2953 TMMSTI
+2953 TTMSTI

-3067 TEELYGG
+3067 TEEIYGG
-3074 TPAPFDIIGMCMNF
+3074 TPAPFDIIGMSMNF

-3103 MLNKASNAMF
+3103 MFNKASNAMF

-3177 ATEHGLISPES
+3177 ATEHGLLSPES

-3299 ADDTLTTDQA
+3299 ADDTLTSDQA

-3320 SLTDEQKAYLFRQE
+3320 GLTDEQKAYLFRQE

-3347 ATDAMFETLM
+3347 ATDAMFEALM

-3425 SKDEV
+3425 SKDEA

-3479 GKKREAIRNGL
+3479 GKKREAIQNGL

-3585 YWKKKAELSADKDA
+3585 YWRKKAELSADKDA

-3641 KAPWH
+3641 RAPWH

>member
-16 EKAAQRATPEHGA
+16 EKAAQRATPGHGA

-41 EQAKKTTTALT
+41 EQARKTTTALT

-101 GALYKAATG
+101 GSLYKAATG

-165 LTRVRGES
+165 LTRSRGES

-193 TIRQE
+193 AIRQE

-204 AGESGT
+204 AGERGT
-210 DAAAAKEK
+210 DAASAKEK

-232 QSMSSDEYNKLVSEV
+232 QSMSADEYNKLVSEV

-286 AGKAQQNAMLAA
+286 AGKAQQDAMLSA
-298 AGGIPTDRNTFGYE
+298 AGGIPEDRNTFGYE

-380 DRYVKNAPATRA
+380 DRYAKNAPATRA

-401 VSQLETYRQ
+401 VGQLETYRQ

-419 NEKGAEDALNSYPEM
+419 NEKGAEDAINSYPEM

-496 AGGEENIN
+496 EGGEENIS

-540 QIPALPTAALE
+540 QISGLTTAALE

-566 ESFAGGARQ
+566 ANFAGGSRQ
-575 VSPLVTSAATKAEK
+575 VSPLVTNAATKAEK

-724 ILSIGPDTAEV
+724 VLSIGPDAAEV

-761 LNLQMGKYAVEFL
+761 LNLQMEKYAVEFL
-774 AGDEDMMLANGWD
+774 AGDEDLMLANGWD
-787 HVQRSAA
+787 HVQRSEA

-843 IEGVDA
+843 IEGVDS

-862 QIRQAWDSAE
+862 QIRKAWDSAV
-872 ENATNFAMTG
+872 ENAENFAMTG

-893 IAESYLDKAV
+893 TAESYLDKAV

-923 NEGATATLQAYLNA
+923 NEGATANLQAYLNA
-937 RYGEGTPQT
+937 RYGEGTPQV
-946 ETRQEP
+946 ETQQET
-952 VQEATQD
+952 VQEAAQG
-959 VNVIRAE
+959 VNTIRAE

-999 GTGEQTGGMAAGA
+999 GTGEQAGGMAAGA
-1012 AAAEGERRNAYAGAG
+1012 AAAEGERRNTYAGAG

-1037 LRPEDAARA
+1037 LRPEDATRA

-1078 ESMYDDGMREAK
+1078 ESMYDDGMRAAK
-1090 QAGTALGV
+1090 QAGAELGV

-1133 TDIQYDGGKLAQ
+1133 TDIQYDGGQLAQ

-1211 FRAGATHFTEA
+1211 FRAGATQFTET
-1222 VQSEVQQSERA
+1222 VQGEVQQSERA

-1247 PANVE
+1247 PANAE

-1330 MAVGKK
+1330 MAIGRK
-1336 GDTLYCVVPARTS
+1336 GETLYCVVPARTS

-1364 YEVEKVSSLSNA
+1364 YEVEAVSSLSNA

-1438 AKFSLEEKQYARVIN
+1438 AKFSLAGQKARTANSQTLQLAEQMEQEGASREEIWQETGWTRTMDGQSWRFEIDNSEAEYRGGGDAQFRKNHADYAEYQDLLQKMFEGTISESEMQRMEQLDDIWSGEYARLRERVESGNATLADVLQHDSLYEAYPELRDVKVRLESDTGSKNGSYDPSTNTITISEDKPGDSAKVGTMLHEIQHAIQQIEGWESGASPEYWAAREYESGDTASDRAQELYSRILNSLDKADQNKVIRYNELDREMEATFSADPESEAGKRYAKYEEEQDKLYEELYKNEWFRRLLDLQRQMENPQSAYYEMYLNTAGEIEARNVSERYRLAQEERRKTAPKGADENTLYRGAGGISAEIN
-1453 EQLLENRDRI
+1453 EQYKSDLERWDRGGRNGNERLILGTTGPILQNLGAEDGNIYLNGWKISKIMRTHKEMSLQTIEALPQVLENPAIVLASRAVDTENANTR
-1463 LEIEPVYELTGGE
+1463 LVM
-1476 FAQGDKKLSDAVMEE
+1476 FGDVRAENGKAVQ
-1491 FEKFGG
+1491 
-1497 EVEREGF
+1497 VVL
-1504 GAIKFSKKRIKNDI
+1504 D
-1518 MHGIGRMK
+1518 
-1526 AMTFAAV
+1526 
-1533 PSVIQNG
+1533 
-1540 VEIGSEANWKGRGYD
+1540 
-1555 TYVFAAPAKFGETN
+1555 
-1569 LLIGAVV
+1569 LL
-1576 TRDNRENKFYLHE
+1576 
-1589 VVDSEGNAIKID
+1589 
-1601 RETGEIKTSSAVADG
+1601 
-1616 WASTPDALSKD
+1616 P
-1627 RIAQTEGE
+1627 TEGGY
-1635 VKQRFS
+1635 RFEGMQKVNSAYTKDGGRLS
-1641 LSEPVERAGN
+1641 LE
-1651 LIAEH
+1651 
-1656 NLTQEKLEKALEIG
+1656 
-1670 AFPSPSI
+1670 
-1677 AIVQAEQGHT
+1677 
-1687 NYGDY
+1687 
-1692 SVVFPASTI
+1692 
-1701 DPEADSRN
+1701 DSD
-1709 RVYGAD
+1709 VLY
-1715 AWTPTSSNA
+1715 T
-1724 TVEYRVDADAKR
+1724 DAKR
-1736 AFERSIRDLSGQVA
+1736 AAQVLRSLGYQSGSPDGSHKGGYIGSIAYAA
-1750 DGIFRGDS
+1750 DGVKISGEKF
-1758 TLGKAGIEEETTKTS
+1758 TS
-1773 REIAEQIAQ
+1773 
-1782 YPEVKAAYLAD
+1782 
-1793 KGENIS
+1793 
-1799 PVYKDREYDNIG
+1799 
-1811 NAALQ
+1811 
-1816 RYTDNVGVQ
+1816 
-1825 NLARIIVQM
+1825 
-1834 YVGDANSVA
+1834 
-1843 QAELQRVRQAIGEEY
+1843 
-1858 AERFARILDRKP
+1858 
-1870 ERKAERVSEYAENKM
+1870 
-1885 YSGTRAEDFIRHAW
+1885 
-1899 EMVQDGGQNRGE
+1899 
-1911 ADKMA
+1911 
-1916 MQDELD
+1916 
-1922 RKAPTQKVAAWAEKR
+1922 
-1937 LQDVIGE
+1937 VIG
-1944 GGIYNNED
+1944 
-1952 RYTSRGD
+1952 T
-1959 RRSFEQTHWE
+1959 
-1969 LNAENLVRAMAQAE
+1969 
-1983 ERGANI
+1983 
-1989 MWYDAGGL
+1989 
-1997 LAAATPE
+1997 
-2004 YRSISEIHAD
+2004 
-2014 EGRLQTLEQEAYE
+2014 LQ
-2027 GKVME
+2027 
-2032 LQQSLDNVVERILQ
+2032 
-2046 ETRHKA
+2046 
-2052 YGYQDESQLITEALI
+2052 
-2067 KTAQGGDSLQSIREG
+2067 
-2082 MAAEEYDIDRATAM
+2082 
-2096 QIQELFQQAKEIPTS
+2096 
-2111 YFEAKP
+2111 
-2117 QRVVGFD
+2117 
-2124 EAVALLAPASA
+2124 
-2135 PADLMARAE
+2135 
-2144 DAGLRVIRY
+2144 
-2153 TGQKDRIRVAN
+2153 
-2164 ELPGVKFSV
+2164 KFSV

-2185 RGKELASEREET
+2185 RGKELASDREET
-2197 QPEDVLGYADDMGEP
+2197 QPEDVLGYADDRGEP
-2212 VLSESYFRD
+2212 ILSESYFRD

-2331 AKDSFRATPALDK
+2331 AKDRFRATPALDK

-2456 ELMSDPGGFDKEALL
+2456 ELISDPGGFDKEALL

-2590 QRVATE
+2590 QRVATD

-2774 ELSRSGQRD
+2774 ELSRSGKRD

-2953 TMMSTI
+2953 TTMSTI

-2978 MRAADAYARSIMGDR
+2978 MRSADAYARSIMGDR

-3074 TPAPFDIIGMCMNF
+3074 TPAPFDIIGMSMNF

-3103 MLNKASNAMF
+3103 MFNKASNAMF
-3113 GVDLFDDV
+3113 GVDLFDNV
-3121 PTPQEGFDWGNAVED
+3121 PTPQEGFDWGNAAED

-3299 ADDTLTTDQA
+3299 ADDTLTSDQA

-3320 SLTDEQKAYLFRQE
+3320 GLTDEQKAYLFRQE

-3425 SKDEV
+3425 SKDEA

-3479 GKKREAIRNGL
+3479 GKKREAIQNGL

-3585 YWKKKAELSADKDA
+3585 YWRKKAELSADKDA

-3641 KAPWH
+3641 RAPWH

>member
-101 GALYKAATG
+101 GSLYKAATG

-123 LGVDAGIRQGYQA
+123 MGVDAGIQQGY
-136 RVPVRGGSQ
+136 RPKLPVRTGSQ

-232 QSMSSDEYNKLVSEV
+232 QSMSADEYNKLVSEV
-247 YDAYDAYRSGV
+247 YDTYDAYRSGV

-366 AMTQEQYDRYMQAL
+366 AMTQEQYDRYMQVL
-380 DRYVKNAPATRA
+380 DRYAKNAPATRA

-410 QREANGLRA
+410 QRETNGLRA
-419 NEKGAEDALNSYPEM
+419 NEQGAEDALNSYPEM

-496 AGGEENIN
+496 EGGEENIN
-504 YQNPEWQEAKYQDW
+504 YRNPEWQEAKYQDW

-540 QIPALPTAALE
+540 QISGLTTAALE
-551 MAAASTI
+551 MAASATI

-566 ESFAGGARQ
+566 ASFAGGGRQ

-589 FAQMAKQGSNIV
+589 FAQMAKRGSNIV

-649 AGDTGKVTELVY
+649 AGDTGKVTEFCY
-661 KMTNNETIRKI
+661 KLFKNETIRKI
-672 VSSAAFDRIGEGLEE
+672 ISSEFFDRIGEGLEE

-761 LNLQMGKYAVEFL
+761 LNLQMEKYAVEFL
-774 AGDEDMMLANGWD
+774 AGDEDLMLANGWD
-787 HVQRSAA
+787 HVQRSTA

-849 KTFSAE
+849 KTFSEE

-872 ENATNFAMTG
+872 ENAKNFAMTG

-893 IAESYLDKAV
+893 TAESYLDKAV

-923 NEGATATLQAYLNA
+923 NEGATANLQAYLNA
-937 RYGEGTPQT
+937 RYGEGTPKA

-952 VQEATQD
+952 VQEAAQG
-959 VNVIRAE
+959 VNTIRAE

-999 GTGEQTGGMAAGA
+999 GAGEQTGGMAAGA
-1012 AAAEGERRNAYAGAG
+1012 AAAEAERRNTYAGAG

-1090 QAGTALGV
+1090 QAGAELGV

-1123 AAAKRAVVSA
+1123 AAAKRAVVST

-1211 FRAGATHFTEA
+1211 FRAGATQFAEA

-1247 PANVE
+1247 EGRFSLAGQKARTANSQTLQIAEQMEQEGASREEIWQETGWTRTMDGKNWRFEIDNSEAEYRGGGDAQFREAHADYAEYQDLLQKMFEGTISESEMQRMEQLDDIWSGEYARMRERVE
-1252 ERSGNPEKGKTFW
+1252 SGNATLADVLQHDSLYEAYPELRDVKVRLESDTGSKN
-1265 EKMRAWKE
+1265 
-1273 GGAPDA
+1273 GSYDP
-1279 AMEPSRTLQ
+1279 RTNT
-1288 QAGINELISLSS
+1288 ITISEDKPGDSAKVGT
-1300 MLEKADGKSQTMR
+1300 MLHEIQ
-1313 EAIYD
+1313 
-1318 NLKYLQDDLIRP
+1318 
-1330 MAVGKK
+1330 
-1336 GDTLYCVVPARTS
+1336 
-1349 MDMPRVVEMRKTNAG
+1349 
-1364 YEVEKVSSLSNA
+1364 
-1376 AIIKTLEGSDL
+1376 
-1387 LSANVQALDHAI
+1387 HAI
-1399 QDFGYQTKANAQ
+1399 QQIEGWESGASPEYWAAREYESGDTASDRAQELYSRILNSLDKADQNKVIRYNELDREMEATFSAD
-1411 LWVRPEKAKNGV
+1411 PESEAGKRYAKYEAEQDKLYEELYKNEWFRRLLDLQRQMENPQSAYYEMYLNTAGE
-1423 PFADIFEARDARDFE
+1423 IEARNVSERYRMAQ
-1438 AKFSLEEKQYARVIN
+1438 EERRKTAPKGADENTLFRGGGGISAEIN
-1453 EQLLENRDRI
+1453 EQYKSELERWDREGRNGNERLILGTTGPILQNLGAENGNIYLNGWKISKIMHTHKEMSMQTFEALPQVLENPSLVLASRAVRTRGANTR
-1463 LEIEPVYELTGGE
+1463 LVM
-1476 FAQGDKKLSDAVMEE
+1476 FGDVRAENGKAVQ
-1491 FEKFGG
+1491 
-1497 EVEREGF
+1497 VVL
-1504 GAIKFSKKRIKNDI
+1504 D
-1518 MHGIGRMK
+1518 
-1526 AMTFAAV
+1526 
-1533 PSVIQNG
+1533 
-1540 VEIGSEANWKGRGYD
+1540 
-1555 TYVFAAPAKFGETN
+1555 
-1569 LLIGAVV
+1569 LL
-1576 TRDNRENKFYLHE
+1576 
-1589 VVDSEGNAIKID
+1589 
-1601 RETGEIKTSSAVADG
+1601 
-1616 WASTPDALSKD
+1616 P
-1627 RIAQTEGE
+1627 TEGGYRLDGMQK
-1635 VKQRFS
+1635 VNSAYTKDGGRLS
-1641 LSEPVERAGN
+1641 LE
-1651 LIAEH
+1651 
-1656 NLTQEKLEKALEIG
+1656 
-1670 AFPSPSI
+1670 
-1677 AIVQAEQGHT
+1677 
-1687 NYGDY
+1687 
-1692 SVVFPASTI
+1692 
-1701 DPEADSRN
+1701 DSD
-1709 RVYGAD
+1709 VLY
-1715 AWTPTSSNA
+1715 T
-1724 TVEYRVDADAKR
+1724 DAKR
-1736 AFERSIRDLSGQVA
+1736 AAQVLRSLGYRSGSP
-1750 DGIFRGDS
+1750 DGLHKDGYIGSIAYDDDGVKISGEKF
-1758 TLGKAGIEEETTKTS
+1758 TS
-1773 REIAEQIAQ
+1773 
-1782 YPEVKAAYLAD
+1782 
-1793 KGENIS
+1793 
-1799 PVYKDREYDNIG
+1799 
-1811 NAALQ
+1811 
-1816 RYTDNVGVQ
+1816 
-1825 NLARIIVQM
+1825 
-1834 YVGDANSVA
+1834 
-1843 QAELQRVRQAIGEEY
+1843 
-1858 AERFARILDRKP
+1858 
-1870 ERKAERVSEYAENKM
+1870 
-1885 YSGTRAEDFIRHAW
+1885 
-1899 EMVQDGGQNRGE
+1899 
-1911 ADKMA
+1911 
-1916 MQDELD
+1916 
-1922 RKAPTQKVAAWAEKR
+1922 
-1937 LQDVIGE
+1937 VIG
-1944 GGIYNNED
+1944 
-1952 RYTSRGD
+1952 
-1959 RRSFEQTHWE
+1959 
-1969 LNAENLVRAMAQAE
+1969 
-1983 ERGANI
+1983 
-1989 MWYDAGGL
+1989 
-1997 LAAATPE
+1997 P
-2004 YRSISEIHAD
+2004 
-2014 EGRLQTLEQEAYE
+2014 LQ
-2027 GKVME
+2027 
-2032 LQQSLDNVVERILQ
+2032 
-2046 ETRHKA
+2046 
-2052 YGYQDESQLITEALI
+2052 
-2067 KTAQGGDSLQSIREG
+2067 
-2082 MAAEEYDIDRATAM
+2082 
-2096 QIQELFQQAKEIPTS
+2096 
-2111 YFEAKP
+2111 
-2117 QRVVGFD
+2117 
-2124 EAVALLAPASA
+2124 
-2135 PADLMARAE
+2135 
-2144 DAGLRVIRY
+2144 
-2153 TGQKDRIRVAN
+2153 
-2164 ELPGVKFSV
+2164 KFSV

-2185 RGKELASEREET
+2185 RGKELASDREET

-2517 DAVREFQGEGDKVK
+2517 DAVREFQGEGDKAK

-2590 QRVATE
+2590 QRVATD

-2905 TAEFATGKLR
+2905 ALEFSTGKLR

-2959 AARAAYLDAIRD
+2959 AARAAYLDALRD

-3074 TPAPFDIIGMCMNF
+3074 TPAPFDIIGMSMNF

-3113 GVDLFDDV
+3113 GTDLFDDV

-3299 ADDTLTTDQA
+3299 ADDTLTSDQA

-3320 SLTDEQKAYLFRQE
+3320 GLTDEQKAYLFRQE

-3425 SKDEV
+3425 SKDEA

-3479 GKKREAIRNGL
+3479 GKKREAIQNGL

-3552 SLYKA
+3552 SLYRA

>member
-101 GALYKAATG
+101 GSLYKAATG

-123 LGVDAGIRQGYQA
+123 MGVDAGIQQGY
-136 RVPVRGGSQ
+136 RPKLPVRTGSQ

-232 QSMSSDEYNKLVSEV
+232 QSMSADEYNKLVSEV
-247 YDAYDAYRSGV
+247 YDTYDAYRSGV

-366 AMTQEQYDRYMQAL
+366 AMTQEQYDRYMQVL
-380 DRYVKNAPATRA
+380 DRYAKNAPATRA

-410 QREANGLRA
+410 QRETNGLRA
-419 NEKGAEDALNSYPEM
+419 NEQGAEDALNSYPEM

-478 SLLNGFG
+478 SLLNSFG

-496 AGGEENIN
+496 EGGEENIN
-504 YQNPEWQEAKYQDW
+504 YRNPEWQEAKYQDW

-540 QIPALPTAALE
+540 QISGLTTAALE
-551 MAAASTI
+551 MAASATI

-566 ESFAGGARQ
+566 ASFAGGGRQ

-589 FAQMAKQGSNIV
+589 FAQMAKRGSNIV

-649 AGDTGKVTELVY
+649 AGDTGKVTEFCY
-661 KMTNNETIRKI
+661 KLFKNETIRKI
-672 VSSAAFDRIGEGLEE
+672 ISSEFFDRIGEGLEE

-761 LNLQMGKYAVEFL
+761 LNLQMEKYAVEFL
-774 AGDEDMMLANGWD
+774 AGDEDLMLANGWD
-787 HVQRSAA
+787 HVQRSTA

-849 KTFSAE
+849 KTFSEE

-872 ENATNFAMTG
+872 ENAKNFAMTG

-893 IAESYLDKAV
+893 TAESYLDKAV

-923 NEGATATLQAYLNA
+923 NEGATANLQAYLNA
-937 RYGEGTPQT
+937 RYGEGTPKA

-952 VQEATQD
+952 VQEAAQG
-959 VNVIRAE
+959 VNTIRAE

-999 GTGEQTGGMAAGA
+999 GAGEQTGGMAAGA
-1012 AAAEGERRNAYAGAG
+1012 AAAEAERRNTYAGAG

-1090 QAGTALGV
+1090 QAGAELGV

-1123 AAAKRAVVSA
+1123 AAAKRAVVST

-1211 FRAGATHFTEA
+1211 FRAGATQFAEA

-1247 PANVE
+1247 EGRFSLAGQKARTANSQTLQIAEQMEQEGASREEIWQETGWTRTMDGKNWRFEIDNSEAEYRGGGDAQFREAHADYAEYQDLLQKMFEGTISESEMQRMEQLDDIWSGEYARMRERVE
-1252 ERSGNPEKGKTFW
+1252 SGNATLADVLQHDSLYEAYPELRDVKVRLESDTGSKN
-1265 EKMRAWKE
+1265 
-1273 GGAPDA
+1273 GSYDP
-1279 AMEPSRTLQ
+1279 RTNT
-1288 QAGINELISLSS
+1288 ITISEDKPGDSAKVGT
-1300 MLEKADGKSQTMR
+1300 MLHEIQ
-1313 EAIYD
+1313 
-1318 NLKYLQDDLIRP
+1318 
-1330 MAVGKK
+1330 
-1336 GDTLYCVVPARTS
+1336 
-1349 MDMPRVVEMRKTNAG
+1349 
-1364 YEVEKVSSLSNA
+1364 
-1376 AIIKTLEGSDL
+1376 
-1387 LSANVQALDHAI
+1387 HAI
-1399 QDFGYQTKANAQ
+1399 QQIEGWESGASPEYWAAREYESGDTASDRAQELYSRILNSLDKADQNKVIRYNELDREMEATFSAD
-1411 LWVRPEKAKNGV
+1411 PESEAGKRYAKYEAEQDKLYEELYKNEWFRRLLDLQRQMENPQSAYYEMYLNTAGE
-1423 PFADIFEARDARDFE
+1423 IEARNVSERYRMAQ
-1438 AKFSLEEKQYARVIN
+1438 EERRKTAPKGADENTLFRGGGGISAEIN
-1453 EQLLENRDRI
+1453 EQYKSELERWDREGRNGNERLILGTTGPILQNLGAENGNIYLNGWKISKIMHTHKEMSMQTFEALPQVLENPSLVLASRAVRTRGANTR
-1463 LEIEPVYELTGGE
+1463 LVM
-1476 FAQGDKKLSDAVMEE
+1476 FGDVRAENGKAVQ
-1491 FEKFGG
+1491 
-1497 EVEREGF
+1497 VVL
-1504 GAIKFSKKRIKNDI
+1504 D
-1518 MHGIGRMK
+1518 
-1526 AMTFAAV
+1526 
-1533 PSVIQNG
+1533 
-1540 VEIGSEANWKGRGYD
+1540 
-1555 TYVFAAPAKFGETN
+1555 
-1569 LLIGAVV
+1569 LL
-1576 TRDNRENKFYLHE
+1576 
-1589 VVDSEGNAIKID
+1589 
-1601 RETGEIKTSSAVADG
+1601 
-1616 WASTPDALSKD
+1616 P
-1627 RIAQTEGE
+1627 TEGGYRLDGMQK
-1635 VKQRFS
+1635 VNSAYTKDGGRLS
-1641 LSEPVERAGN
+1641 LE
-1651 LIAEH
+1651 
-1656 NLTQEKLEKALEIG
+1656 
-1670 AFPSPSI
+1670 
-1677 AIVQAEQGHT
+1677 
-1687 NYGDY
+1687 
-1692 SVVFPASTI
+1692 
-1701 DPEADSRN
+1701 DSD
-1709 RVYGAD
+1709 VLY
-1715 AWTPTSSNA
+1715 T
-1724 TVEYRVDADAKR
+1724 DAKR
-1736 AFERSIRDLSGQVA
+1736 AAQVLRSLGYRSGSP
-1750 DGIFRGDS
+1750 DGLHKDGYIGSIAYDDDGVKISGEKF
-1758 TLGKAGIEEETTKTS
+1758 TS
-1773 REIAEQIAQ
+1773 
-1782 YPEVKAAYLAD
+1782 
-1793 KGENIS
+1793 
-1799 PVYKDREYDNIG
+1799 
-1811 NAALQ
+1811 
-1816 RYTDNVGVQ
+1816 
-1825 NLARIIVQM
+1825 
-1834 YVGDANSVA
+1834 
-1843 QAELQRVRQAIGEEY
+1843 
-1858 AERFARILDRKP
+1858 
-1870 ERKAERVSEYAENKM
+1870 
-1885 YSGTRAEDFIRHAW
+1885 
-1899 EMVQDGGQNRGE
+1899 
-1911 ADKMA
+1911 
-1916 MQDELD
+1916 
-1922 RKAPTQKVAAWAEKR
+1922 
-1937 LQDVIGE
+1937 VIG
-1944 GGIYNNED
+1944 
-1952 RYTSRGD
+1952 
-1959 RRSFEQTHWE
+1959 
-1969 LNAENLVRAMAQAE
+1969 
-1983 ERGANI
+1983 
-1989 MWYDAGGL
+1989 
-1997 LAAATPE
+1997 P
-2004 YRSISEIHAD
+2004 
-2014 EGRLQTLEQEAYE
+2014 LQ
-2027 GKVME
+2027 
-2032 LQQSLDNVVERILQ
+2032 
-2046 ETRHKA
+2046 
-2052 YGYQDESQLITEALI
+2052 
-2067 KTAQGGDSLQSIREG
+2067 
-2082 MAAEEYDIDRATAM
+2082 
-2096 QIQELFQQAKEIPTS
+2096 
-2111 YFEAKP
+2111 
-2117 QRVVGFD
+2117 
-2124 EAVALLAPASA
+2124 
-2135 PADLMARAE
+2135 
-2144 DAGLRVIRY
+2144 
-2153 TGQKDRIRVAN
+2153 
-2164 ELPGVKFSV
+2164 KFSV

-2185 RGKELASEREET
+2185 RGKELASDREET

-2517 DAVREFQGEGDKVK
+2517 DAVREFQGEGDKAK

-2590 QRVATE
+2590 QRVATD

-2905 TAEFATGKLR
+2905 ALEFSTGKLR

-2959 AARAAYLDAIRD
+2959 AARAAYLDALRD

-3074 TPAPFDIIGMCMNF
+3074 TPAPFDIIGMSMNF

-3177 ATEHGLISPES
+3177 ATEHGVISPES

-3425 SKDEV
+3425 SKDEA

-3479 GKKREAIRNGL
+3479 GKKREAIQNGL

>member
-232 QSMSSDEYNKLVSEV
+232 QSMSADEYNKLVSEV

-366 AMTQEQYDRYMQAL
+366 AMTQEQYDRYMQVL
-380 DRYVKNAPATRA
+380 DRYAKNAPATRA

-496 AGGEENIN
+496 EGGEENIN

-540 QIPALPTAALE
+540 QISGLTTAALE

-566 ESFAGGARQ
+566 ASFAGGGRQ

-589 FAQMAKQGSNIV
+589 FAQMAKRGSNIV

-649 AGDTGKVTELVY
+649 AGDTGKVTEFCY
-661 KMTNNETIRKI
+661 KLFKNETIRKI
-672 VSSAAFDRIGEGLEE
+672 ISSEFFDRIGEGLEE

-761 LNLQMGKYAVEFL
+761 LNLQMEKYAVEFL
-774 AGDEDMMLANGWD
+774 AGDEDLMLANGWD

-801 VNEYN
+801 MNEYN

-843 IEGVDA
+843 IEGVDS

-872 ENATNFAMTG
+872 ENAANFAMTG

-893 IAESYLDKAV
+893 TAESYLDKAV

-923 NEGATATLQAYLNA
+923 NEGATANLQAYLNA

-952 VQEATQD
+952 VQEAAQG
-959 VNVIRAE
+959 VNTIRAE

-999 GTGEQTGGMAAGA
+999 GAGEQTGGMAAGA

-1090 QAGTALGV
+1090 QAGAELGV

-1123 AAAKRAVVSA
+1123 AATKRAVVSA

-1211 FRAGATHFTEA
+1211 FRAGATQFTEA

-1233 SEPAQTSQETRGSP
+1233 SEPAQTLQKTRGSP
-1247 PANVE
+1247 EGRFSLAGQKARTANSQTLQIAEQMEQEGASREEIWQETGWTRTMDGKNWRFEIDNSEAEYRGGGDAQFREAHADYAEYQDLLQKMFEGTISESEMQRMEQLDDIWSGEYARMRERVE
-1252 ERSGNPEKGKTFW
+1252 SGNATLADVLQHDSLYEAYPELRDVKVRLESDTGSKN
-1265 EKMRAWKE
+1265 
-1273 GGAPDA
+1273 GSYDP
-1279 AMEPSRTLQ
+1279 RTNT
-1288 QAGINELISLSS
+1288 ITISEDKPGDSAKVGT
-1300 MLEKADGKSQTMR
+1300 MLHEIQ
-1313 EAIYD
+1313 
-1318 NLKYLQDDLIRP
+1318 
-1330 MAVGKK
+1330 
-1336 GDTLYCVVPARTS
+1336 
-1349 MDMPRVVEMRKTNAG
+1349 
-1364 YEVEKVSSLSNA
+1364 
-1376 AIIKTLEGSDL
+1376 
-1387 LSANVQALDHAI
+1387 HAI
-1399 QDFGYQTKANAQ
+1399 QQIEGWESGASPEYWAAREYESGDTASDRAQELYSRILNSLDKADQNKVIRYNELDREMEATFSAD
-1411 LWVRPEKAKNGV
+1411 PESEAGKRYAKYEAEQDKLYEELYKNEWFRRLLDLQRQMENPQSAYYEMYLNTAGE
-1423 PFADIFEARDARDFE
+1423 IEARNVSERYRMAQ
-1438 AKFSLEEKQYARVIN
+1438 EERRKTAPKGADENTLFRGGGGISAEIN
-1453 EQLLENRDRI
+1453 EQYKSELERWDREGRNGNERLILGTTGPILQNLGAENGNIYLNGWKISKIMHTHKEMSMQTFEALPQVLENPSLVLASRAVRTRGANTR
-1463 LEIEPVYELTGGE
+1463 LVM
-1476 FAQGDKKLSDAVMEE
+1476 FGDVRAENGKAVQ
-1491 FEKFGG
+1491 
-1497 EVEREGF
+1497 VVL
-1504 GAIKFSKKRIKNDI
+1504 D
-1518 MHGIGRMK
+1518 
-1526 AMTFAAV
+1526 
-1533 PSVIQNG
+1533 
-1540 VEIGSEANWKGRGYD
+1540 
-1555 TYVFAAPAKFGETN
+1555 
-1569 LLIGAVV
+1569 LL
-1576 TRDNRENKFYLHE
+1576 
-1589 VVDSEGNAIKID
+1589 
-1601 RETGEIKTSSAVADG
+1601 
-1616 WASTPDALSKD
+1616 P
-1627 RIAQTEGE
+1627 TEGGYRLDGMQK
-1635 VKQRFS
+1635 VNSAYTKDGGRLS
-1641 LSEPVERAGN
+1641 LE
-1651 LIAEH
+1651 
-1656 NLTQEKLEKALEIG
+1656 
-1670 AFPSPSI
+1670 
-1677 AIVQAEQGHT
+1677 
-1687 NYGDY
+1687 
-1692 SVVFPASTI
+1692 
-1701 DPEADSRN
+1701 DSD
-1709 RVYGAD
+1709 VLY
-1715 AWTPTSSNA
+1715 T
-1724 TVEYRVDADAKR
+1724 DAKR
-1736 AFERSIRDLSGQVA
+1736 AAQVLRSLGYRSGSP
-1750 DGIFRGDS
+1750 DGLHKDGYIGSIAYDDDGVKISGEKF
-1758 TLGKAGIEEETTKTS
+1758 TS
-1773 REIAEQIAQ
+1773 
-1782 YPEVKAAYLAD
+1782 
-1793 KGENIS
+1793 
-1799 PVYKDREYDNIG
+1799 
-1811 NAALQ
+1811 
-1816 RYTDNVGVQ
+1816 
-1825 NLARIIVQM
+1825 
-1834 YVGDANSVA
+1834 
-1843 QAELQRVRQAIGEEY
+1843 
-1858 AERFARILDRKP
+1858 
-1870 ERKAERVSEYAENKM
+1870 
-1885 YSGTRAEDFIRHAW
+1885 
-1899 EMVQDGGQNRGE
+1899 
-1911 ADKMA
+1911 
-1916 MQDELD
+1916 
-1922 RKAPTQKVAAWAEKR
+1922 
-1937 LQDVIGE
+1937 VIG
-1944 GGIYNNED
+1944 
-1952 RYTSRGD
+1952 
-1959 RRSFEQTHWE
+1959 
-1969 LNAENLVRAMAQAE
+1969 
-1983 ERGANI
+1983 
-1989 MWYDAGGL
+1989 
-1997 LAAATPE
+1997 P
-2004 YRSISEIHAD
+2004 
-2014 EGRLQTLEQEAYE
+2014 LQ
-2027 GKVME
+2027 
-2032 LQQSLDNVVERILQ
+2032 
-2046 ETRHKA
+2046 
-2052 YGYQDESQLITEALI
+2052 
-2067 KTAQGGDSLQSIREG
+2067 
-2082 MAAEEYDIDRATAM
+2082 
-2096 QIQELFQQAKEIPTS
+2096 
-2111 YFEAKP
+2111 
-2117 QRVVGFD
+2117 
-2124 EAVALLAPASA
+2124 
-2135 PADLMARAE
+2135 
-2144 DAGLRVIRY
+2144 
-2153 TGQKDRIRVAN
+2153 
-2164 ELPGVKFSV
+2164 KFSV

-2185 RGKELASEREET
+2185 RGKELASDREET
-2197 QPEDVLGYADDMGEP
+2197 QPEDVLGYADDRGEP

-2517 DAVREFQGEGDKVK
+2517 DAVREFQGEGDKAK

-2590 QRVATE
+2590 QRVATD

-2905 TAEFATGKLR
+2905 ALEFSTGKLR

-3028 DLPRQFR
+3028 DLTRQFR

-3074 TPAPFDIIGMCMNF
+3074 TPAPFDIIGMSMNF

-3113 GVDLFDDV
+3113 GVDLLDDV

-3245 ILFGPNATPQANA
+3245 ILFGPNATPEANA

-3299 ADDTLTTDQA
+3299 ADDTLTSDQA

-3320 SLTDEQKAYLFRQE
+3320 SLTDEQKTYLFRQE
-3334 FGRRNKETGEYEH
+3334 FGKKNKETGEYEH

-3357 DEGVSWDGV
+3357 DEGMSWDGV

>member
-16 EKAAQRATPEHGA
+16 EKAAQRATPGHGA

-41 EQAKKTTTALT
+41 EQARKTTTALT

-101 GALYKAATG
+101 GSLYKAATG

-165 LTRVRGES
+165 LTRSRGES

-232 QSMSSDEYNKLVSEV
+232 QSMSADEYNKLVSEV
-247 YDAYDAYRSGV
+247 YDAYNAYRSGV

-286 AGKAQQNAMLAA
+286 AGKAQQDAMLAA
-298 AGGIPTDRNTFGYE
+298 AGGIPEDRNTFGYE
-312 LRYNQSTTRE
+312 LRYNQGTTRE

-380 DRYVKNAPATRA
+380 DRYAKNAPATRA

-401 VSQLETYRQ
+401 VGQLETYRQ

-419 NEKGAEDALNSYPEM
+419 NEQAAEDALNSYPEM

-467 RGGGYA
+467 HGGGYA

-496 AGGEENIN
+496 EGGEKNIN

-540 QIPALPTAALE
+540 QISGLTTAALE

-566 ESFAGGARQ
+566 ANFAGGSRQ
-575 VSPLVTSAATKAEK
+575 VSPLVTNAATKAEK

-761 LNLQMGKYAVEFL
+761 LNLQMEKYAVEFL
-774 AGDEDMMLANGWD
+774 AGDEDLMLANGWD
-787 HVQRSAA
+787 HLQRSEA

-843 IEGVDA
+843 IEGVDS

-872 ENATNFAMTG
+872 ENAANFAMTG

-893 IAESYLDKAV
+893 TAESYLDKAV

-923 NEGATATLQAYLNA
+923 NEGATANLQAYLNA
-937 RYGEGTPQT
+937 RYGEGTPQA
-946 ETRQEP
+946 ETQQET
-952 VQEATQD
+952 VQEAAQG
-959 VNVIRAE
+959 VNTIRAE

-999 GTGEQTGGMAAGA
+999 GTGEQAGGMAAGA
-1012 AAAEGERRNAYAGAG
+1012 AAAEGERRNTYTGAG

-1071 VTLAVIP
+1071 VTLAVVP

-1090 QAGTALGV
+1090 QAGAELGV

-1133 TDIQYDGGKLAQ
+1133 TDIQYDGGQLAQ

-1168 ETFGEEAFEQV
+1168 ETFGEEAFEKV

-1211 FRAGATHFTEA
+1211 FRAGATQFTET
-1222 VQSEVQQSERA
+1222 VQGEVQQSERA

-1247 PANVE
+1247 EGRFSIQELENG
-1252 ERSGNPEKGKTFW
+1252 ERIAVIEDGQDEFDRAKPSQYAAIAKRVIKREFVGKTLPLGS
-1265 EKMRAWKE
+1265 EDLAMIPPDAAGEYAYPAQRLITKNANNAKMRASAELNNLLEVSEFSHWARDLKKHPEATLGFDYYTTKFEVGGHLFEGLINIANSEKGRVFYDITKIKE
-1273 GGAPDA
+1273 IPG
-1279 AMEPSRTLQ
+1279 T
-1288 QAGINELISLSS
+1288 I
-1300 MLEKADGKSQTMR
+1300 EKRAT
-1313 EAIYD
+1313 
-1318 NLKYLQDDLIRP
+1318 P
-1330 MAVGKK
+1330 MAQSASDS
-1336 GDTLYCVVPARTS
+1336 GDLS
-1349 MDMPRVVEMRKTNAG
+1349 GES
-1364 YEVEKVSSLSNA
+1364 VSQN
-1376 AIIKTLEGSDL
+1376 
-1387 LSANVQALDHAI
+1387 QAD
-1399 QDFGYQTKANAQ
+1399 
-1411 LWVRPEKAKNGV
+1411 
-1423 PFADIFEARDARDFE
+1423 
-1438 AKFSLEEKQYARVIN
+1438 
-1453 EQLLENRDRI
+1453 
-1463 LEIEPVYELTGGE
+1463 
-1476 FAQGDKKLSDAVMEE
+1476 
-1491 FEKFGG
+1491 
-1497 EVEREGF
+1497 
-1504 GAIKFSKKRIKNDI
+1504 
-1518 MHGIGRMK
+1518 
-1526 AMTFAAV
+1526 
-1533 PSVIQNG
+1533 
-1540 VEIGSEANWKGRGYD
+1540 
-1555 TYVFAAPAKFGETN
+1555 
-1569 LLIGAVV
+1569 
-1576 TRDNRENKFYLHE
+1576 
-1589 VVDSEGNAIKID
+1589 
-1601 RETGEIKTSSAVADG
+1601 
-1616 WASTPDALSKD
+1616 
-1627 RIAQTEGE
+1627 

-1959 RRSFEQTHWE
+1959 RRSFEKTHWE

-2153 TGQKDRIRVAN
+2153 TDNADRIRVAN

-2185 RGKELASEREET
+2185 RGKELASDREET
-2197 QPEDVLGYADDMGEP
+2197 QPEDVLGYADDMGEQ

-2221 WVQQQTNAMP
+2221 WVQQTNAMP

-2331 AKDSFRATPALDK
+2331 AKDRFRATPALDK

-2590 QRVATE
+2590 QRVATD

-2953 TMMSTI
+2953 TTMSTI

-3014 FQIEALNSWEHVSQ
+3014 FQIEGLNSWEHVSQ

-3074 TPAPFDIIGMCMNF
+3074 TPAPFDIIGMSMNF

-3103 MLNKASNAMF
+3103 MFNKASNAMF

-3121 PTPQEGFDWGNAVED
+3121 PTPQEGFDWGNAAED

-3177 ATEHGLISPES
+3177 ATEHGLLSPES

-3299 ADDTLTTDQA
+3299 ADDTLTSDQA

-3320 SLTDEQKAYLFRQE
+3320 GLTDEQKAYLFRQE

-3347 ATDAMFETLM
+3347 ATDAMFEALM

-3425 SKDEV
+3425 SKDEA

-3479 GKKREAIRNGL
+3479 GKKREAIQNGL

-3585 YWKKKAELSADKDA
+3585 YWRKKAELSADKDA

-3641 KAPWH
+3641 RAPWH

>member
-16 EKAAQRATPEHGA
+16 EKAAQRATPGHGA
-29 VRQAQIKVDQIL
+29 VRQAQIKVDRIL

-101 GALYKAATG
+101 GSLYKAATG

-165 LTRVRGES
+165 LTRSRGES

-232 QSMSSDEYNKLVSEV
+232 QSMSADEYNKLVSEV

-286 AGKAQQNAMLAA
+286 AGKAQQDAMLAA
-298 AGGIPTDRNTFGYE
+298 AGGIPEDRNTFGYE

-380 DRYVKNAPATRA
+380 DRYAKNAPATRA

-401 VSQLETYRQ
+401 VGQLETYRQ

-419 NEKGAEDALNSYPEM
+419 NEQAAEDALNSYPEM

-467 RGGGYA
+467 HGVGYA

-496 AGGEENIN
+496 EGGEKNIN

-540 QIPALPTAALE
+540 QISGLTTAALE

-566 ESFAGGARQ
+566 ANFAGGSRQ
-575 VSPLVTSAATKAEK
+575 VSPLVTNAATKAEK

-761 LNLQMGKYAVEFL
+761 LNLQMEKYAVEFL
-774 AGDEDMMLANGWD
+774 AGDEDLMLANGWD
-787 HVQRSAA
+787 HVQRSEA

-843 IEGVDA
+843 IEGVDS

-872 ENATNFAMTG
+872 ENAANFAMTG

-893 IAESYLDKAV
+893 TAESYLDKAV

-923 NEGATATLQAYLNA
+923 NEGATANLQAYLNA
-937 RYGEGTPQT
+937 RYGEGTPQA
-946 ETRQEP
+946 ETQQET
-952 VQEATQD
+952 VQEAAQG
-959 VNVIRAE
+959 VNTIRAE

-999 GTGEQTGGMAAGA
+999 GTGEQAGGMAAGA
-1012 AAAEGERRNAYAGAG
+1012 AAAEGERRNTYTGAG

-1071 VTLAVIP
+1071 VTLAVVP

-1090 QAGTALGV
+1090 QAGAELGV

-1133 TDIQYDGGKLAQ
+1133 TDIQYDGGQLAQ

-1211 FRAGATHFTEA
+1211 FRAGATQFTET
-1222 VQSEVQQSERA
+1222 VQGEVQQSERA

-1247 PANVE
+1247 EGRFSIQELENG
-1252 ERSGNPEKGKTFW
+1252 ERIAVIEDGQDEFDRAKPSQYAAIAKRVIKREFVGKTLPLGS
-1265 EKMRAWKE
+1265 EDLAMIPPDAAGEYAYPAQRLITKNANNAKMRASAELNNLLEVSEFSHWARDLKKHPEATLGFDYYTTKFEVGGHLFEGLINIANSEKGRVFYDITKIKE
-1273 GGAPDA
+1273 IPG
-1279 AMEPSRTLQ
+1279 T
-1288 QAGINELISLSS
+1288 I
-1300 MLEKADGKSQTMR
+1300 EKRAT
-1313 EAIYD
+1313 
-1318 NLKYLQDDLIRP
+1318 P
-1330 MAVGKK
+1330 MAQSASDS
-1336 GDTLYCVVPARTS
+1336 GDLS
-1349 MDMPRVVEMRKTNAG
+1349 GES
-1364 YEVEKVSSLSNA
+1364 VSQN
-1376 AIIKTLEGSDL
+1376 
-1387 LSANVQALDHAI
+1387 QAD
-1399 QDFGYQTKANAQ
+1399 
-1411 LWVRPEKAKNGV
+1411 
-1423 PFADIFEARDARDFE
+1423 
-1438 AKFSLEEKQYARVIN
+1438 
-1453 EQLLENRDRI
+1453 
-1463 LEIEPVYELTGGE
+1463 
-1476 FAQGDKKLSDAVMEE
+1476 
-1491 FEKFGG
+1491 
-1497 EVEREGF
+1497 
-1504 GAIKFSKKRIKNDI
+1504 
-1518 MHGIGRMK
+1518 
-1526 AMTFAAV
+1526 
-1533 PSVIQNG
+1533 
-1540 VEIGSEANWKGRGYD
+1540 
-1555 TYVFAAPAKFGETN
+1555 
-1569 LLIGAVV
+1569 
-1576 TRDNRENKFYLHE
+1576 
-1589 VVDSEGNAIKID
+1589 
-1601 RETGEIKTSSAVADG
+1601 
-1616 WASTPDALSKD
+1616 
-1627 RIAQTEGE
+1627 

-1736 AFERSIRDLSGQVA
+1736 SFERSIRDLSGQVA

-1959 RRSFEQTHWE
+1959 RRSFEKTHWE

-2153 TGQKDRIRVAN
+2153 TDNADRIRVAN

-2185 RGKELASEREET
+2185 RGKELASDREET
-2197 QPEDVLGYADDMGEP
+2197 QPEDVLGYADDMGEQ

-2221 WVQQQTNAMP
+2221 WVQQTNAMP

-2331 AKDSFRATPALDK
+2331 AKDRFRATPALDK

-2590 QRVATE
+2590 QRVATD

-2953 TMMSTI
+2953 TTMSTI

-2978 MRAADAYARSIMGDR
+2978 MRSADAYARSIMGDR

-3074 TPAPFDIIGMCMNF
+3074 TPAPFDIIGMSMNF

-3103 MLNKASNAMF
+3103 MFNKASNAMF

-3121 PTPQEGFDWGNAVED
+3121 PTPQEGFDWGNAAED

-3177 ATEHGLISPES
+3177 ATEHGLLSPES

-3299 ADDTLTTDQA
+3299 ADDTLTSDQA

-3320 SLTDEQKAYLFRQE
+3320 GLTDEQKAYLFRQE

-3347 ATDAMFETLM
+3347 ATDAMFEALM

-3425 SKDEV
+3425 SKDEA

-3479 GKKREAIRNGL
+3479 GKKREAIQNGL

-3585 YWKKKAELSADKDA
+3585 YWRKKAELSADKDA

-3641 KAPWH
+3641 RAPWH

>member
-232 QSMSSDEYNKLVSEV
+232 QSMSADEYNKLVSEV

-366 AMTQEQYDRYMQAL
+366 AMTQEQYDRYMQVL
-380 DRYVKNAPATRA
+380 DRYAKNAPATRA

-496 AGGEENIN
+496 EGGEENIN

-540 QIPALPTAALE
+540 QISGLTTAALE
-551 MAAASTI
+551 MAASATI

-566 ESFAGGARQ
+566 ASFAGGGRQ

-589 FAQMAKQGSNIV
+589 FAQMAKRGSNIV

-649 AGDTGKVTELVY
+649 AGDTGKVTEFCY
-661 KMTNNETIRKI
+661 KLFKNETIRKI
-672 VSSAAFDRIGEGLEE
+672 ISSEFFDRIGEGLEE

-761 LNLQMGKYAVEFL
+761 LNLQMEKYAVEFL
-774 AGDEDMMLANGWD
+774 AGDEDLMLANGWD
-787 HVQRSAA
+787 HVQRSTA

-849 KTFSAE
+849 KTFSEE

-893 IAESYLDKAV
+893 TAESYLDKAV

-923 NEGATATLQAYLNA
+923 NEGATANLQAYLNA
-937 RYGEGTPQT
+937 RYGEGTPKA

-952 VQEATQD
+952 VQEAAQG
-959 VNVIRAE
+959 VNTIRAE

-999 GTGEQTGGMAAGA
+999 GAGEQTGGMAAGA
-1012 AAAEGERRNAYAGAG
+1012 AAAEAERRNTYAGAG

-1090 QAGTALGV
+1090 QAGAELGV

-1123 AAAKRAVVSA
+1123 AAAKRAVVST

-1211 FRAGATHFTEA
+1211 FRAGATQFAEA

-1247 PANVE
+1247 EGRFSIQELENG
-1252 ERSGNPEKGKTFW
+1252 ERIAVIEDGQDEFDRAKPSQYAAIAKRVIMREFAGKTLPLST
-1265 EKMRAWKE
+1265 EDLARVNRNTAGEYAYPSNRLEAGTTEYNAKMRASTELADLLAVSEFSHWAEDHKNH
-1273 GGAPDA
+1273 DA
-1279 AMEPSRTLQ
+1279 AELGFDYYTTKFEVDGHLFEGLINIANSNSGRTLYDVTKIREIPATSRKPATLMAQ
-1288 QAGINELISLSS
+1288 SAPTFGNLSEESISQDQA
-1300 MLEKADGKSQTMR
+1300 D
-1313 EAIYD
+1313 
-1318 NLKYLQDDLIRP
+1318 
-1330 MAVGKK
+1330 
-1336 GDTLYCVVPARTS
+1336 
-1349 MDMPRVVEMRKTNAG
+1349 
-1364 YEVEKVSSLSNA
+1364 
-1376 AIIKTLEGSDL
+1376 
-1387 LSANVQALDHAI
+1387 
-1399 QDFGYQTKANAQ
+1399 
-1411 LWVRPEKAKNGV
+1411 
-1423 PFADIFEARDARDFE
+1423 
-1438 AKFSLEEKQYARVIN
+1438 
-1453 EQLLENRDRI
+1453 
-1463 LEIEPVYELTGGE
+1463 
-1476 FAQGDKKLSDAVMEE
+1476 
-1491 FEKFGG
+1491 
-1497 EVEREGF
+1497 
-1504 GAIKFSKKRIKNDI
+1504 
-1518 MHGIGRMK
+1518 
-1526 AMTFAAV
+1526 
-1533 PSVIQNG
+1533 
-1540 VEIGSEANWKGRGYD
+1540 
-1555 TYVFAAPAKFGETN
+1555 
-1569 LLIGAVV
+1569 
-1576 TRDNRENKFYLHE
+1576 
-1589 VVDSEGNAIKID
+1589 
-1601 RETGEIKTSSAVADG
+1601 
-1616 WASTPDALSKD
+1616 
-1627 RIAQTEGE
+1627 

-1885 YSGTRAEDFIRHAW
+1885 YSSMRAEDFIRHAW
-1899 EMVQDGGQNRGE
+1899 EMVQEGGQNRGDV
-1911 ADKMA
+1911 DKMA

-1922 RKAPTQKVAAWAEKR
+1922 RKAPTQDVAVWAEKQ

-2046 ETRHKA
+2046 ETKHKA
-2052 YGYQDESQLITEALI
+2052 YGYQDESQIITEALI

-2124 EAVALLAPASA
+2124 EAVALLAPESA
-2135 PADLMARAE
+2135 PADLMERAE

-2153 TGQKDRIRVAN
+2153 TGQEDRIRVAN

-2185 RGKELASEREET
+2185 RGKELASDREET
-2197 QPEDVLGYADDMGEP
+2197 QPEDVLGYADDRGEP
-2212 VLSESYFRD
+2212 ILSESYFRD

-2905 TAEFATGKLR
+2905 ALEFSTGKLR

-2971 GKTHEEA
+2971 GKTHGEA

-3074 TPAPFDIIGMCMNF
+3074 TPAPFDIIGMSMNF

-3113 GVDLFDDV
+3113 GTDLFDDV

-3177 ATEHGLISPES
+3177 ATEHGVISPES

-3299 ADDTLTTDQA
+3299 ADDTLTSDQA

-3320 SLTDEQKAYLFRQE
+3320 GLTDEQKAYLFRQE

-3425 SKDEV
+3425 SKDEA

-3479 GKKREAIRNGL
+3479 GKKREAIQNGL

-3552 SLYKA
+3552 SLYRA

-3585 YWKKKAELSADKDA
+3585 YWQKKAELSADKDA

>member
-61 SSTPVRQEE
+61 YSTPVRQEE

-101 GALYKAATG
+101 GSLYKAATG

-123 LGVDAGIRQGYQA
+123 MGVDAGIQQGY
-136 RVPVRGGSQ
+136 RPKLPVRTGSQ

-232 QSMSSDEYNKLVSEV
+232 QSMSADEYNKLVSEV

-286 AGKAQQNAMLAA
+286 AGKAQQDAMLAA
-298 AGGIPTDRNTFGYE
+298 AGGIPEDRNTFGYE

-380 DRYVKNAPATRA
+380 DRYAKNAPATRA

-496 AGGEENIN
+496 EGGEKNIN

-540 QIPALPTAALE
+540 QISGLTTAALE

-566 ESFAGGARQ
+566 ANFAGGSRQ
-575 VSPLVTSAATKAEK
+575 VSPLVTNAATKAEK

-735 LAKNDHEGN
+735 LAKNDYEGN

-761 LNLQMGKYAVEFL
+761 LNLQMEKYAVEFL
-774 AGDEDMMLANGWD
+774 AGDEDLMLANGWD
-787 HVQRSAA
+787 HVQRSTA

-816 AYWAKTGEG
+816 AYWAKTGAG
-825 KAYRGTDAERV
+825 KAYQGTDAERV

-843 IEGVDA
+843 IEGVDS

-872 ENATNFAMTG
+872 ENAANFAMTG
-882 RMDAEIAKMAR
+882 RRDAEIAKMAR
-893 IAESYLDKAV
+893 TAESYLDKAV

-923 NEGATATLQAYLNA
+923 NEGATANLQAYLNA
-937 RYGEGTPQT
+937 RYGEGTPQA
-946 ETRQEP
+946 ETQQET
-952 VQEATQD
+952 VQEAAQG
-959 VNVIRAE
+959 VNTIRAE

-986 EIFDGGSQRDAGL
+986 EIFDGGSQRDAGM

-1012 AAAEGERRNAYAGAG
+1012 AAAEGERRNTYTGAG

-1078 ESMYDDGMREAK
+1078 ESMYDDGMRAAK
-1090 QAGTALGV
+1090 QAGAELGV

-1211 FRAGATHFTEA
+1211 FRAGATQFTEA

-1247 PANVE
+1247 EGRFSLAGQKARTANSQTLQLAEQMEQEGASREEIWQETGWTRTMDGQSWRFEIDNSEAEYRGGGDAQFRKNHADYAEYQDLLQKMFKGTISESEMQRMEQLDDIWSGEYARLRERVE
-1252 ERSGNPEKGKTFW
+1252 SGNATLADVLQHDSLYEAYPELRDVKVRLESDTGSKN
-1265 EKMRAWKE
+1265 
-1273 GGAPDA
+1273 GSYD
-1279 AMEPSRTLQ
+1279 PSTNT
-1288 QAGINELISLSS
+1288 ITISEDKPGDSAKVGT
-1300 MLEKADGKSQTMR
+1300 MLHEIQ
-1313 EAIYD
+1313 
-1318 NLKYLQDDLIRP
+1318 
-1330 MAVGKK
+1330 
-1336 GDTLYCVVPARTS
+1336 
-1349 MDMPRVVEMRKTNAG
+1349 
-1364 YEVEKVSSLSNA
+1364 
-1376 AIIKTLEGSDL
+1376 
-1387 LSANVQALDHAI
+1387 HAI
-1399 QDFGYQTKANAQ
+1399 QQIEGWESGASPEYWAAREYENGDTASDRAQELYSRILNSLDKADQNKVIRYNELDREMEATFSAD
-1411 LWVRPEKAKNGV
+1411 PESEAGKRYAKYEAEQDKLYEELYKNEWFRRLLDLQRKMENPQSAYYEMYLNTAGE
-1423 PFADIFEARDARDFE
+1423 IEARNVSERYRMAQ
-1438 AKFSLEEKQYARVIN
+1438 EERRKTAPKGADENTLYRGAGGISAEIN
-1453 EQLLENRDRI
+1453 EQYKSDLERWDRGGRNGNERLILGTTGPILQNLGAEDGNIYLNGWKISKIMRTHKEMSLQTIEALPQVLENPAIVLASRAVDTENANTR
-1463 LEIEPVYELTGGE
+1463 LVM
-1476 FAQGDKKLSDAVMEE
+1476 FGDVRAENGKAVQ
-1491 FEKFGG
+1491 
-1497 EVEREGF
+1497 VVL
-1504 GAIKFSKKRIKNDI
+1504 D
-1518 MHGIGRMK
+1518 
-1526 AMTFAAV
+1526 
-1533 PSVIQNG
+1533 
-1540 VEIGSEANWKGRGYD
+1540 
-1555 TYVFAAPAKFGETN
+1555 
-1569 LLIGAVV
+1569 LL
-1576 TRDNRENKFYLHE
+1576 
-1589 VVDSEGNAIKID
+1589 
-1601 RETGEIKTSSAVADG
+1601 
-1616 WASTPDALSKD
+1616 P
-1627 RIAQTEGE
+1627 TEGGY
-1635 VKQRFS
+1635 RFEGMQKVNSAYTKDGGRLS
-1641 LSEPVERAGN
+1641 LE
-1651 LIAEH
+1651 
-1656 NLTQEKLEKALEIG
+1656 
-1670 AFPSPSI
+1670 
-1677 AIVQAEQGHT
+1677 
-1687 NYGDY
+1687 
-1692 SVVFPASTI
+1692 
-1701 DPEADSRN
+1701 DSD
-1709 RVYGAD
+1709 VLY
-1715 AWTPTSSNA
+1715 T
-1724 TVEYRVDADAKR
+1724 DAKR
-1736 AFERSIRDLSGQVA
+1736 AAQVLRSLGYQSGSPDGSHKGGYIGSIAYDA
-1750 DGIFRGDS
+1750 DGVKISGEKF
-1758 TLGKAGIEEETTKTS
+1758 TS
-1773 REIAEQIAQ
+1773 
-1782 YPEVKAAYLAD
+1782 
-1793 KGENIS
+1793 
-1799 PVYKDREYDNIG
+1799 
-1811 NAALQ
+1811 
-1816 RYTDNVGVQ
+1816 
-1825 NLARIIVQM
+1825 
-1834 YVGDANSVA
+1834 
-1843 QAELQRVRQAIGEEY
+1843 
-1858 AERFARILDRKP
+1858 
-1870 ERKAERVSEYAENKM
+1870 
-1885 YSGTRAEDFIRHAW
+1885 
-1899 EMVQDGGQNRGE
+1899 
-1911 ADKMA
+1911 
-1916 MQDELD
+1916 
-1922 RKAPTQKVAAWAEKR
+1922 
-1937 LQDVIGE
+1937 VIG
-1944 GGIYNNED
+1944 
-1952 RYTSRGD
+1952 T
-1959 RRSFEQTHWE
+1959 
-1969 LNAENLVRAMAQAE
+1969 
-1983 ERGANI
+1983 
-1989 MWYDAGGL
+1989 
-1997 LAAATPE
+1997 
-2004 YRSISEIHAD
+2004 
-2014 EGRLQTLEQEAYE
+2014 LQ
-2027 GKVME
+2027 
-2032 LQQSLDNVVERILQ
+2032 
-2046 ETRHKA
+2046 
-2052 YGYQDESQLITEALI
+2052 
-2067 KTAQGGDSLQSIREG
+2067 
-2082 MAAEEYDIDRATAM
+2082 
-2096 QIQELFQQAKEIPTS
+2096 
-2111 YFEAKP
+2111 
-2117 QRVVGFD
+2117 
-2124 EAVALLAPASA
+2124 
-2135 PADLMARAE
+2135 
-2144 DAGLRVIRY
+2144 
-2153 TGQKDRIRVAN
+2153 
-2164 ELPGVKFSV
+2164 KFSV

-2185 RGKELASEREET
+2185 RGKELASDREET
-2197 QPEDVLGYADDMGEP
+2197 QPEDVLGYADDTGTLYAQFAREKVYDNLGNAVLQKYTDSVGVERLAWIAAQMDMGDARSVAATELQNIRQVVKEDYAERFGEKLDQKP
-2212 VLSESYFRD
+2212 NLKEQRVNEYADRVMGDSSRAESFLRHAWEMVQGVGRTVAAEQRGTVQQTPQESYFRD

-2331 AKDSFRATPALDK
+2331 AKDRFRATPALDK

-2590 QRVATE
+2590 QRVATD

-3074 TPAPFDIIGMCMNF
+3074 TPAPFDIIGMSMNF

-3103 MLNKASNAMF
+3103 MINKASNAMF
-3113 GVDLFDDV
+3113 GTDLFDDV

-3177 ATEHGLISPES
+3177 ATEHGVISPES

-3237 NVGTALQN
+3237 NVGTVLQN
-3245 ILFGPNATPQANA
+3245 ILFGPNATPEANA

-3430 FANMMDAGMSWDDVM
+3430 FANMMDAGMSWNDVM

-3585 YWKKKAELSADKDA
+3585 YWKKKAELSADKDE

-3617 SLQLTAEQKDLLYR
+3617 SLQLTTEQKDLLYR

>member
-123 LGVDAGIRQGYQA
+123 MGVDAGIQQGY
-136 RVPVRGGSQ
+136 RPKLPVRTGSQ

-165 LTRVRGES
+165 LTRIRGES

-184 NQTAEQHGQ
+184 NQTPEQHGQ

-232 QSMSSDEYNKLVSEV
+232 QSMSADEYNKLVSEV

-366 AMTQEQYDRYMQAL
+366 AMTKEQYDRYMQVL
-380 DRYVKNAPATRA
+380 DRYAKNAPATRA

-410 QREANGLRA
+410 QREANGLSA

-496 AGGEENIN
+496 EGGEENIN
-504 YQNPEWQEAKYQDW
+504 YRNPEWQEAKYQDW

-540 QIPALPTAALE
+540 QISGLTTAALE

-566 ESFAGGARQ
+566 ANFAGGSRQ
-575 VSPLVTSAATKAEK
+575 VSPLVTNAATKAEK

-649 AGDTGKVTELVY
+649 DGDTGKVTELVY

-761 LNLQMGKYAVEFL
+761 LNLQMEKYAVEFL
-774 AGDEDMMLANGWD
+774 AGDEDLMLANGWD

-801 VNEYN
+801 MNEYN

-843 IEGVDA
+843 IEGVDS

-862 QIRQAWDSAE
+862 QIRQAWHSAE
-872 ENATNFAMTG
+872 ENAANFAMTG

-893 IAESYLDKAV
+893 TAESYLDKAV

-923 NEGATATLQAYLNA
+923 NEGATANLQAYLNA

-952 VQEATQD
+952 VQEAAQG
-959 VNVIRAE
+959 VNTIRAE

-999 GTGEQTGGMAAGA
+999 GAGEQTGGMAAGA
-1012 AAAEGERRNAYAGAG
+1012 AAAEAERRNTYAGAG

-1078 ESMYDDGMREAK
+1078 ESMYDDGMRAAK
-1090 QAGTALGV
+1090 QAGAKLGV

-1133 TDIQYDGGKLAQ
+1133 TDIQYDGGQLAQ

-1153 NKDPALVQ
+1153 NSDPALVQ

-1211 FRAGATHFTEA
+1211 FRAGATQFAET

-1247 PANVE
+1247 EGRFSLAGQKARTAN
-1252 ERSGNPEKGKTFW
+1252 SK
-1265 EKMRAWKE
+1265 
-1273 GGAPDA
+1273 
-1279 AMEPSRTLQ
+1279 TLQ
-1288 QAGINELISLSS
+1288 LAEQMEQEGAS
-1300 MLEKADGKSQTMR
+1300 R
-1313 EAIYD
+1313 EEIW
-1318 NLKYLQDDLIRP
+1318 QETGWTR
-1330 MAVGKK
+1330 
-1336 GDTLYCVVPARTS
+1336 S
-1349 MDMPRVVEMRKTNAG
+1349 MDGQSWRFEIDNSEAEYRGGGDAQFRENHAD
-1364 YEVEKVSSLSNA
+1364 YAEYQ
-1376 AIIKTLEGSDL
+1376 DL
-1387 LSANVQALDHAI
+1387 LQKMFEGTISESEMQRMEQLDDIWSREYARLRERVERGNATLADVLQHDSLYEAYPELRDVKVRLESDTGSKNGSYDPSTNTITISEDKPGDSAKVGTMLHEIQHAI
-1399 QDFGYQTKANAQ
+1399 QQIEGWESGASPEYWAEREYESGDTASDRAQELYSRILNSLDKADQNKVIRYNELDREMEATFSAD
-1411 LWVRPEKAKNGV
+1411 PESEVGKRYAKYEAEQDKLYEELYKNEWFRRLLDLQRKMENPQSAYYEMYLNTAGE
-1423 PFADIFEARDARDFE
+1423 IEARNVSERYRMAQ
-1438 AKFSLEEKQYARVIN
+1438 EERRKTAPKGADENTLFRGGGGISAEIN
-1453 EQLLENRDRI
+1453 EQYKSELERWDREGRNGNERLILGTTGPILQNLGAEDGNIYLNGWKISKIMHTHKEMSMQTFEALPQVLENPSLVLASRAVRTRGANTR
-1463 LEIEPVYELTGGE
+1463 LVM
-1476 FAQGDKKLSDAVMEE
+1476 FGDVRAENGKAVQ
-1491 FEKFGG
+1491 
-1497 EVEREGF
+1497 VVL
-1504 GAIKFSKKRIKNDI
+1504 D
-1518 MHGIGRMK
+1518 
-1526 AMTFAAV
+1526 
-1533 PSVIQNG
+1533 
-1540 VEIGSEANWKGRGYD
+1540 
-1555 TYVFAAPAKFGETN
+1555 
-1569 LLIGAVV
+1569 LL
-1576 TRDNRENKFYLHE
+1576 
-1589 VVDSEGNAIKID
+1589 
-1601 RETGEIKTSSAVADG
+1601 
-1616 WASTPDALSKD
+1616 P
-1627 RIAQTEGE
+1627 TEGGYRLDGMQK
-1635 VKQRFS
+1635 VNSAYTKDGGRLS
-1641 LSEPVERAGN
+1641 LE
-1651 LIAEH
+1651 
-1656 NLTQEKLEKALEIG
+1656 
-1670 AFPSPSI
+1670 
-1677 AIVQAEQGHT
+1677 
-1687 NYGDY
+1687 
-1692 SVVFPASTI
+1692 
-1701 DPEADSRN
+1701 DSD
-1709 RVYGAD
+1709 VLY
-1715 AWTPTSSNA
+1715 T
-1724 TVEYRVDADAKR
+1724 DAKR
-1736 AFERSIRDLSGQVA
+1736 AAQVLRSLGYRSGSP
-1750 DGIFRGDS
+1750 DGLHKDGYIGSIAYDDDGVKISGEKF
-1758 TLGKAGIEEETTKTS
+1758 TS
-1773 REIAEQIAQ
+1773 
-1782 YPEVKAAYLAD
+1782 
-1793 KGENIS
+1793 
-1799 PVYKDREYDNIG
+1799 
-1811 NAALQ
+1811 
-1816 RYTDNVGVQ
+1816 
-1825 NLARIIVQM
+1825 
-1834 YVGDANSVA
+1834 
-1843 QAELQRVRQAIGEEY
+1843 
-1858 AERFARILDRKP
+1858 
-1870 ERKAERVSEYAENKM
+1870 
-1885 YSGTRAEDFIRHAW
+1885 
-1899 EMVQDGGQNRGE
+1899 
-1911 ADKMA
+1911 
-1916 MQDELD
+1916 
-1922 RKAPTQKVAAWAEKR
+1922 
-1937 LQDVIGE
+1937 VIG
-1944 GGIYNNED
+1944 
-1952 RYTSRGD
+1952 
-1959 RRSFEQTHWE
+1959 
-1969 LNAENLVRAMAQAE
+1969 
-1983 ERGANI
+1983 
-1989 MWYDAGGL
+1989 
-1997 LAAATPE
+1997 P
-2004 YRSISEIHAD
+2004 
-2014 EGRLQTLEQEAYE
+2014 LQ
-2027 GKVME
+2027 
-2032 LQQSLDNVVERILQ
+2032 
-2046 ETRHKA
+2046 
-2052 YGYQDESQLITEALI
+2052 
-2067 KTAQGGDSLQSIREG
+2067 
-2082 MAAEEYDIDRATAM
+2082 
-2096 QIQELFQQAKEIPTS
+2096 
-2111 YFEAKP
+2111 
-2117 QRVVGFD
+2117 
-2124 EAVALLAPASA
+2124 
-2135 PADLMARAE
+2135 
-2144 DAGLRVIRY
+2144 
-2153 TGQKDRIRVAN
+2153 
-2164 ELPGVKFSV
+2164 KFSV

-2185 RGKELASEREET
+2185 RGKELASDREET
-2197 QPEDVLGYADDMGEP
+2197 QPEDVLGYADDRGEP

-2517 DAVREFQGEGDKVK
+2517 DAVREFQGEGDKAK

-2590 QRVATE
+2590 QRVATD

-2751 RALENYTRLGGKND
+2751 RALENYTRLGGRND

-3074 TPAPFDIIGMCMNF
+3074 TPAPFDIIGMSMNF

-3299 ADDTLTTDQA
+3299 ADDTLTSDQA
-3309 QRDIRDAINNS
+3309 QRDIREAINNS
-3320 SLTDEQKAYLFRQE
+3320 GLTDEQKAYLFRQE
-3334 FGRRNKETGEYEH
+3334 FGRRNKETGKYEH

-3398 DVRDSVKAYTYAEV
+3398 DVRDSVKAYIYAEV
-3412 FGVTDKE
+3412 FGVADKE

-3472 LDQHNIK
+3472 IDQHNIK

-3552 SLYKA
+3552 SLYRA

-3585 YWKKKAELSADKDA
+3585 YWQKKAELSADKDA

-3641 KAPWH
+3641 RAPWH